1 MATMRE
7 VQSNWTEITNRLLHD
22 KGEML
27 QFLRFSA
34 NLYKLPFSNAA
45 LVYRENPNI
54 QYIAS
59 ATQWNHSGRYVRSGE
74 HGITVFDET
83 PSQNALLFLFDVS
96 QTDNSSTPV
105 TWQLTAAETPE
116 ICKLIGT
123 AHQASYATA
132 AELCIG
138 LVEHYLQTPR
148 IQTEIRS
155 HMNAMRLN
163 ATQQEQYLTSLR
175 EAAGYVTALRMQ
187 RNRDVT
193 WEIPEPNLD
202 AMDFFRENQN
212 LIRFCRIVNFT
223 YRYALSEM
231 KEAIKE
237 NTIQT
242 EVQNEL
248 RTTEQLQKNVE
259 TRSQRG
265 YVGSDHERGQSF
277 DRHRL
282 DADRISGKS
291 GEIRENLVGMDATE
305 SSRTTDILSKER
317 LLSGSASRDQSESRG
332 RIPGTVHQVH
342 DRTENGNV
350 LGAER
355 ESQPESGGTGIAADR
370 VSDSAG
376 TGHHQ
381 SLQDTGG
388 LSETAGTP
396 ALLKEEIK
404 EAETEVASVSAFA
417 LEVDQALA
425 GELSQYNAL
434 KVCDTPEILIQAG
447 CQPLPM
453 LYTQKHLR
461 DAVHPKGKNS
471 HWHGLSVEQVK
482 QLPELMQEPVMLF
495 DSISPHNQRNM
506 LVALLA
512 VDQES
517 MPIIVSLQAN
527 GTGTY
532 DLEKVPTNFITSV
545 YGRVNFA
552 QYLERVTDANAL
564 LYWNE
569 KKSQELFRVLGLP
582 LPQCLERFDSDI
594 IIHQSTNI
602 VNSVSEKEAKA
613 ETVSENTQQ
622 LSLFSEPVP
631 EMNLLGMVGT
641 TAYYTYPNQLTRD
654 SLSQIQQKSK
664 AYVIA
669 APSCILSTDF
679 MLEHNIYFVK
689 TDRDISVDQLQS
701 SDAITIMT
709 QCMEKQQQLVEI
721 SAETAEFMWRDFHAS
736 VFINGDLLPEYDAAS
751 DGMESIAAE
760 IRESSN
766 ITVSQFDLELY
777 QSIAAM
783 QEAPAASENDS
794 LTEIA
799 EAIRADLELIC
810 REYEIPVTLKN
821 IVVYGSR
828 SKGYEHEDSDL
839 DILVE
844 YEGDFREDELF
855 ALFHDSEEPLQYHG
869 IPVDVNPIRAEE
881 SGTIETYLPAADA
894 FLEHQHMIQTAFAQ
908 VQSQFNLTA
917 SQQEF
922 SIRLEHFAISE
933 QLNSDLISAAFER
946 SHNFRRKYGSVQLL
960 SKRIFAGRL
969 NRFSEALQNAIDQQK
984 PQQEIPLTDEE
995 KAFLQEDLAANL
1007 AKAPLAWDEIESLG
1021 YVFFEDGYL
1030 DKSPQRP
1037 SEKSIYGNGLAE
1049 PELYALARRMQQG
1062 EDIRKELAV
1071 ALLGIQRGFERQ
1083 NDKPFSAM
1091 FGETELT
1098 AVYGNARK
1106 TISYESVG
1114 DAILS
1119 LAESEYQD
1127 IVQGRTIDDLRHRLP
1142 TLTSDAAAEHLIQ
1155 AFDDARMANWQGDP
1169 IKENRMKKA
1178 LYAILEDEEQTEKA
1192 FASIADM
1199 KYNYKVL
1206 PEKEAVSDSVT
1217 MVWNKEWFTESSLFS
1232 DFIEAN
1238 PNASFALTNAVL
1250 EFLDEKQHTERSNPK
1265 LHAGWYKKTNFTISG
1280 ILNGEEFHYEGRFD
1294 IGDGKGTGG
1303 GSLIDH
1309 IRDFNQGVLDAQ
1321 RFPYNDAEHQET
1333 ARETLDVLVPFLEAH
1348 ARLTPEETQILEEFK
1363 AKNPIRTAETLQ
1375 EIAAEKPA
1383 ASPLGLEVGDVIRYD
1398 GKRREIE
1405 EIDDRHITM
1414 KDLDAPDFGGVILGQ
1429 SDELVYDGWQQDML
1443 TKGFEILY
1451 RASQKA
1457 ELQSNV
1463 REWYL
1468 HTFPTDDLGKDIAA
1482 DVAFSDLYGRKPT
1495 EIYEILGI
1503 EDSVIRERVEDQLR
1517 EITSPT
1523 EKIKIPVVKNLAQ
1536 LKRAIKIGMEFEI
1549 TDHTRP
1555 ECIGEK
1561 RVITGFNTVD
1571 FTSRKLDEA
1580 GEPYGKDIHMDFGKA
1595 KNWNFDENELTAYLE
1610 DGSLLMQFHF
1620 VEPEMLT
1627 EKSRDPELDKAIN
1640 YINDFCVDE
1649 YGSEMDSSDLSNI
1662 SLAYTTDEDTDIE
1675 IQVTADLEHFQM
1687 RYAYGDTI
1695 VRTEQYES
1703 LEEMNRNVLS
1713 VLDFN
1718 DLVTLS
1724 EDEKAAAHT
1733 EPLSKEA
1740 ALQLE
1745 LMRGTGFVGGK
1756 FRVSEYYAEHQPSRE
1771 QFAAFLKN
1779 EYGTGGHS
1787 GGEQIFMVN
1796 HNASGME
1803 IEFRNS
1809 EKYHYKWSEIA
1820 KETAALLDAG
1830 TYITPEDIQ
1839 EHIQD
1844 AKSAMEDFDPAYHTP
1859 DSLEKAKAALR
1870 QYEPEAL
1877 AEETAAPEKEPETV
1891 TESDVAV
1898 GDRFRNLTTGEIC
1911 EVVSLTGALP
1921 WITDDCTVSRTD
1933 GGFTI
1938 TENISY
1944 QQLLNTERYEKI
1956 ETAEQAVQP
1965 AEVQTDSEESP
1976 ENTAELPQNYRI
1988 TSDTLGI
1995 GLPKERIEAN
2005 LLAIRTLQELEAE
2018 QRPATEA
2025 EQEILAEY
2033 VGWGG
2038 LKQVFE
2044 TSSSYYDEVK
2054 ELLSPEEYAAA
2065 RESTL
2070 TAFYTPPA
2078 VIRAVYQE
2086 LERIGITSGEILEPS
2101 CGIGTFL
2108 GLCPESMQNC
2118 HFSGVEL
2125 DSISGRIAQ
2134 KLYPQSAIQINGF
2147 EKTHFQ
2153 DNAFVAAVGNVPFGD
2168 FSVYDAAYDS
2178 HHFLIHDYFFA
2189 KTLDKVCPGG
2199 IVALITSK
2207 GTMDKENASVRQY
2220 LAERAELLGAIRLP
2234 NTTFKYAAGTEVTS
2248 DILFLRKRTEPMTE
2262 QPEWVQLKPDAN
2274 GIRINAY
2281 FADHPE
2287 MILGEMQMTSGR
2299 FGVESTCTDTLRNP
2313 LSMELERA
2321 VNCLPVPPVPV
2332 PVEESVEIPFI
2343 SAENVRNYSYAV
2355 MDGKLYYKKDGIMLP
2370 FSPELTNLT
2379 KAEQK
2384 STTDAEARIRAALPI
2399 RDCLRDLVTLQLN
2412 GAEDTEVRS
2421 KQQEMEQYYDQF
2433 VQQYDRLTEKKNRR
2447 ILEVDTGYTLL
2458 SALEKVDEKGKFV
2471 EKTDLFT
2478 KRTIR
2483 QKYQITSADTAQD
2496 ALTYSMNENACV
2508 DMAYMQN
2515 LTGKT
2520 EEELYMEL
2528 QGLIFRNPSYDA
2540 ADPDSHAYLPADE
2553 YLSGN
2558 VRKKLT
2564 IAEDAARTDAGYT
2577 LNVERLQAV
2586 QPQWLEAADIF
2597 VRLGTTWIP
2606 TEYYEQ
2612 FAKETFEISFW
2623 NRDFHVEFDAFSG
2636 SYRVSGRS
2644 TEKNNISITDIY
2656 GTKRMNALMI
2666 LDNLLNS
2673 RRVEVVDY
2681 YEDPDGKKHRVVNK
2695 DETEAA
2701 QIKADAIKERF
2712 SEWIW
2717 EDADR
2722 RENLCQIYNQSINCI
2737 RPREY
2742 DGSILQLPGMNPD
2755 ITLRPHQKNAVAR
2768 ILFGKNTLLAHAVG
2782 AGKTFEMIAAAQEL
2796 KRLGLCRKSLVV
2808 VPNHLTEQFAAD
2820 YIKLYPS
2827 ANILVAT
2834 QATFEQ
2840 DKRKEFF
2847 TKAMLGDYDAII
2859 MGHSQFSLIPV
2870 SPERERALLWQQ
2882 EDEITRGIEEL
2893 NHSGNGRSFS
2903 VKQMEASRK
2912 KIKKKLE
2919 ALQDKK
2925 RDDDTVYFEELGV
2938 DHLFLDE
2945 AHMFKNLEIFTK
2957 MQNVGISSGSVRAS
2971 DLYMKVQ
2978 YLDEI
2983 THGKGC
2989 TFATGTP
2996 ISNSIAE
3003 AYTFQKYLQH
3013 DALAEMGMIH
3023 FDCWAGTYL
3032 EAVTAGEVAPEGGR
3046 YRVKTRFSKF
3056 HNLPELTNLFR
3067 EIADIQTADMLN
3079 LDVPKAVFHN
3089 EVLPSSEIQKQFM
3102 QSFMERADRI
3112 RSGGVDSSM
3121 DNMLS
3126 ITNDGRSLAL
3136 DQRLLNRDLPESEHS
3151 KALACAKNVY
3161 RIWQE
3166 TSEQLSAQ
3174 LIFSDLSTPDKAK
3187 SSEGFT
3193 NIYDSIKNHL
3203 IDMGIPAEQIAYIHE
3218 ASTNKQKEALFEK
3231 VRTGKVRVLLGST
3244 EKMGAGTNVQD
3255 RLIALHHVDVP
3266 WRPSDIEQR
3275 EGRIIRQGNQNAEVH
3290 IYRYITED
3298 TFDSY
3303 SWQTI
3308 ERKQKI
3314 TGQIMTS
3321 KSPNRNV
3328 EDVDDRAL
3336 SYAEVKAVC
3345 TGDPRLKEQMEL
3357 DIEVSK
3363 LKASRNSWRNQRY
3376 RLENMVRNEYP
3387 KQIQQKEQFIQHYTE
3402 DMKHYTEH
3410 YTPNADGFSPMCIRG
3425 VVYTERKKAAAALMQ
3440 AIRSFVKPDNSKA
3453 EIGEYCGFSM
3463 YARFE
3468 PLQKGYTMTLEHSG
3482 VHRLELGDDSSGN
3495 ITRID
3500 NVLRGIEERIQTAM
3514 HQLEDLQTQQ
3524 NTAEV
3529 EMQKPFAKEAEY
3541 QEKSSR
3547 LAALNAALQF
3557 EDKDEIISEGSD
3569 APEQSAAEQERKP
3582 KDCIDL

>member
-123 AHQASYATA
+123 VHQASYATA

-248 RTTEQLQKNVE
+248 RTTERLQKNVE

-342 DRTENGNV
+342 DRTENGDV

-355 ESQPESGGTGIAADR
+355 ESQPESRGTGIAADR
-370 VSDSAG
+370 VPDPAG

-388 LSETAGTP
+388 LPETAGTA
-396 ALLKEEIK
+396 ALLNEEITEETK
-404 EAETEVASVSAFA
+404 EAETEVTSVSAFA

-471 HWHGLSVEQVK
+471 HWHGLAVEQIK
-482 QLPELMQEPVMLF
+482 QLPELIQEPVMLF
-495 DSISPHNQRNM
+495 DSISPHNPENM
-506 LVALLA
+506 LIALLA
-512 VDQES
+512 ADQEN
-517 MPIIVSLQAN
+517 MPLIVSLRAN

-532 DLEKVPTNFITSV
+532 DLEKVPTNFITSI

-552 QYLERVTDANAL
+552 QYLERVTEADAL
-564 LYWNE
+564 LYWNKE
-569 KKSQELFRVLGLP
+569 KSQELFRVLGLP

-602 VNSVSEKEAKA
+602 VNSIAEKEAEM
-613 ETVSENTQQ
+613 ETVSEHAQQ

-631 EMNLLGMVGT
+631 E
-641 TAYYTYPNQLTRD
+641 Q
-654 SLSQIQQKSK
+654 
-664 AYVIA
+664 
-669 APSCILSTDF
+669 PS
-679 MLEHNIYFVK
+679 
-689 TDRDISVDQLQS
+689 
-701 SDAITIMT
+701 
-709 QCMEKQQQLVEI
+709 
-721 SAETAEFMWRDFHAS
+721 
-736 VFINGDLLPEYDAAS
+736 LPEAD
-751 DGMESIAAE
+751 
-760 IRESSN
+760 
-766 ITVSQFDLELY
+766 TF
-777 QSIAAM
+777 
-783 QEAPAASENDS
+783 SEHKQ
-794 LTEIA
+794 
-799 EAIRADLELIC
+799 R
-810 REYEIPVTLKN
+810 
-821 IVVYGSR
+821 
-828 SKGYEHEDSDL
+828 
-839 DILVE
+839 
-844 YEGDFREDELF
+844 
-855 ALFHDSEEPLQYHG
+855 
-869 IPVDVNPIRAEE
+869 
-881 SGTIETYLPAADA
+881 
-894 FLEHQHMIQTAFAQ
+894 IQTAFAQ

-922 SIRLEHFAISE
+922 SQRLEHFAISE
-933 QLNSDLISAAFER
+933 QLDSDLISAAFTR

-969 NRFSEALQNAIDQQK
+969 NRFSEALQNALDQQK
-984 PQQEIPLTDEE
+984 PQQEVQLTEE
-995 KAFLQEDLAANL
+995 EQAFLQEDLAAAI
-1007 AKAPLAWDEIESLG
+1007 AKAPLAWDEIEDIG
-1021 YVFFEDGYL
+1021 YILFENGYL
-1030 DKSPQRP
+1030 DRHKA
-1037 SEKSIYGNGLAE
+1037 SEKAIYGSSLHE
-1049 PELYALARRMQQG
+1049 SELYTLARRMQQG

-1083 NDKPFSAM
+1083 NDKPFSAT

-1142 TLTSDAAAEHLIQ
+1142 TLTSDTAAEHLIQ
-1155 AFDDARMANWQGDP
+1155 AFEDTRMADWQGDP
-1169 IKENRMKKA
+1169 VKENRIKNA
-1178 LYAILEDEEQTEKA
+1178 LYAILNDEEQTEKA

-1199 KYNYKVL
+1199 KYNYKV
-1206 PEKEAVSDSVT
+1206 PPMVSDSVT
-1217 MVWNKEWFTESSLFS
+1217 MVWDKKWFTESGLFE
-1232 DFIEAN
+1232 DFVKDH
-1238 PNASFALTNAVL
+1238 PDTSFALTNAVL
-1250 EFLDEKQHTERSNPK
+1250 EFLDEKQHQERNVPE
-1265 LHAGWYKKTNFTISG
+1265 LRAGWYKKTMVFINIVR
-1280 ILNGEEFHYEGRFD
+1280 NGEEFHYEGRFD

-1321 RFPYNDAEHQET
+1321 QFPYNDAEHQET
-1333 ARETLDVLVPFLEAH
+1333 ARYTLNVLVPFLESQAQ
-1348 ARLTPEETQILEEFK
+1348 LTLEETQILEEFK
-1363 AKNPIRTAETLQ
+1363 ANNPIRTAETMQ
-1375 EIAAEKPA
+1375 EIAAEEPIT
-1383 ASPLGLEVGDVIRYD
+1383 SQLGLEVGDVIRYD
-1398 GKRREIE
+1398 GKRYAIE
-1405 EIDDRHITM
+1405 ELNDRHITM
-1414 KDLDAPDFGGVILGQ
+1414 KNLDAPDLGGVILSQ
-1429 SDELVYDGWQQDML
+1429 SEELVYDGWQQDML

-1451 RASQKA
+1451 RTSQKA

-1482 DVAFSDLYGRKPT
+1482 DVAFSDLYGRKST

-1503 EDSVIRERVEDQLR
+1503 EDSVIRERVGDQLR

-1523 EKIKIPVVKNLAQ
+1523 EKIEIPVVKNLAQ
-1536 LKRAIKIGMEFEI
+1536 LKRTVKVGMEFEI

-1555 ECIGEK
+1555 ECVGEK
-1561 RVITGFNTVD
+1561 RIITGVSTVD
-1571 FTSRKLDEA
+1571 FTSRKLDET

-1620 VEPEMLT
+1620 VEPGMLT
-1627 EKSRDPELDKAIN
+1627 EKRRDPELDKAIN
-1640 YINDFCVDE
+1640 YINDFCMDE
-1649 YGSEMDSSDLSNI
+1649 YSSEADLSNLSNI
-1662 SLAYTTDEDTDIE
+1662 FIAYTTDEDTDME
-1675 IQVTADLEHFQM
+1675 IQVTADLEQFRM
-1687 RYAYGDTI
+1687 LYAYGNSI

-1718 DLVTLS
+1718 NLVTLS
-1724 EDEKAAAHT
+1724 DDEKESVRT
-1733 EPLSKEA
+1733 EPLSREA

-1756 FRVSEYYAEHQPSRE
+1756 FRVSDYYADHQPSQKE
-1771 QFAAFLKN
+1771 FAVFLKD
-1779 EYGTGGHS
+1779 EYGIGGHS
-1787 GGEQIFMVN
+1787 GITPIYMAN
-1796 HNASGME
+1796 HGASGIE
-1803 IEFRNS
+1803 IELETH
-1809 EKYHYKWSEIA
+1809 EKYTYKWNEVA

-1830 TYITPEDIQ
+1830 TYITSKDIQ
-1839 EHIQD
+1839 RHIRD
-1844 AKSAMEDFDPAYHTP
+1844 AKNTIEHFDPVYNTQA
-1859 DSLEKAKAALR
+1859 SLEDAKAALR
-1870 QYEPEAL
+1870 KYEPEAL
-1877 AEETAAPEKEPETV
+1877 AEETAAPEKEPEV
-1891 TESDVAV
+1891 TTKSGVAI

-1911 EVVSLTGALP
+1911 EVVGLTGALP
-1921 WITDDCTVSRTD
+1921 WITSDCTVSRTS
-1933 GGFTI
+1933 GSFVV

-1944 QQLLNTERYEKI
+1944 ERLLDTTLFEKA
-1956 ETAEQAVQP
+1956 EPQAEVVEQAEEPVF
-1965 AEVQTDSEESP
+1965 SEEQP
-1976 ENTAELPQNYRI
+1976 ESNAELPQNYRI

-2134 KLYPQSAIQINGF
+2134 QLYPQSAIQVNGF

-2299 FGVESTCTDTLRNP
+2299 FGVESTCAYTLRNP

-2332 PVEESVEIPFI
+2332 PVEESVEIPFV

-2508 DMAYMQN
+2508 DIAYMQN

-2623 NRDFHVEFDAFSG
+2623 NRNFHVEFDAFSG

-2834 QATFEQ
+2834 LATFEQ

-2893 NHSGNGRSFS
+2893 NHSGNGRSFT

-3357 DIEVSK
+3357 DIAVSK

-3376 RLENMVRNEYP
+3376 RLENMIRNEYP
-3387 KQIQQKEQFIQHYTE
+3387 KQIQQKEQFIQHYTD

-3425 VVYTERKKAAAALMQ
+3425 VMYTERKKAAAALMQ

-3453 EIGEYCGFSM
+3453 EIGEYCGFAM

-3500 NVLRGIEERIQTAM
+3500 NVLRGIEDRIRNAT
-3514 HQLEDLQTQQ
+3514 HQLEDIQTQLH
-3524 NTAEV
+3524 TAEV
-3529 EMQKPFAKEAEY
+3529 EIQKPFAKEAEY
-3541 QEKSSR
+3541 QAKSSR
-3547 LAALNAALQF
+3547 LAELNAALQF
-3557 EDKDEIISEGSD
+3557 QDKDEIVSEGSD
-3569 APEQSAAEQERKP
+3569 APEQNAAEQERKS
-3582 KDCIDL
+3582 KDCVSL

>member
-45 LVYRENPNI
+45 LVYRDNPNLM
-54 QYIAS
+54 YIAS
-59 ATQWNHSGRYVRSGE
+59 ASQWNQSGRYVRSGE

-83 PSQNALLFLFDVS
+83 PSKNALLFLFDIS
-96 QTDNSSTPV
+96 QTDDPETPV
-105 TWQLTAAETPE
+105 TWRLTAAEEPA
-116 ICKLIGT
+116 IRHMLGT
-123 AHQASYATA
+123 EHHASYATA
-132 AELCIG
+132 AELCSG
-138 LVEHYLQTPR
+138 AVEHYLQHPR
-148 IQTEIRS
+148 IQAEIQS
-155 HMNAMRLN
+155 HMNAMGLDDARR
-163 ATQQEQYLTSLR
+163 EQYVTSLR
-175 EAAGYVTALRMQ
+175 EAANYVTALRMQ
-187 RNRDVT
+187 RNSDIT
-193 WEIPEPNLD
+193 WTVPEPNLN
-202 AMDFFRENQN
+202 AMDFFRDNQN
-212 LIRFCRIVNFT
+212 LIRFCRNAQQIFGRTLKSIELLAKERKKNESGRFDAIEEKMEGIREQRVSSGRRMERELTGFT
-223 YRYALSEM
+223 SGSGRS
-231 KEAIKE
+231 
-237 NTIQT
+237 
-242 EVQNEL
+242 NEGQIRRDL
-248 RTTEQLQKNVE
+248 
-259 TRSQRG
+259 
-265 YVGSDHERGQSF
+265 VGV
-277 DRHRL
+277 
-282 DADRISGKS
+282 DADKS
-291 GEIRENLVGMDATE
+291 PRTAEILEEQHTLPD
-305 SSRTTDILSKER
+305 
-317 LLSGSASRDQSESRG
+317 SASRDQSESRG
-332 RIPGTVHQVH
+332 RISGTVHQIY

-482 QLPELMQEPVMLF
+482 QLPELIQEPVMLF
-495 DSISPHNQRNM
+495 DSISPHNPENM
-506 LVALLA
+506 LIALLA
-512 VDQES
+512 ADQEN
-517 MPIIVSLQAN
+517 MPLIVSLRAN

-532 DLEKVPTNFITSV
+532 DLEKVPTNFITSI

-552 QYLERVTDANAL
+552 QYLERVTEADAL
-564 LYWNE
+564 LYWNKE
-569 KKSQELFRVLGLP
+569 KSQELFRVLGLP

-613 ETVSENTQQ
+613 ETVSENTRQ

-631 EMNLLGMVGT
+631 EMNLLGIVGT

-654 SLSQIQQKSK
+654 SLSQI
-664 AYVIA
+664 
-669 APSCILSTDF
+669 
-679 MLEHNIYFVK
+679 
-689 TDRDISVDQLQS
+689 
-701 SDAITIMT
+701 
-709 QCMEKQQQLVEI
+709 QQQLVEI

-766 ITVSQFDLELY
+766 ITVSQFDLEQY

-828 SKGYEHEDSDL
+828 SKSYEHEDSDL

-881 SGTIETYLPAADA
+881 SGTIRTYLPAADA
-894 FLEHQHMIQTAFAQ
+894 FLEHKHMIQTAFAQ

-922 SIRLEHFAISE
+922 SQRLEHFAISE
-933 QLNSDLISAAFER
+933 QLDSDLISAAFER

-969 NRFSEALQNAIDQQK
+969 NRFSEALQNALDQQK
-984 PQQEIPLTDEE
+984 PQQEVQLTEE
-995 KAFLQEDLAANL
+995 EQAFLQEDLETAI
-1007 AKAPLAWDEIESLG
+1007 AKAPLAWDEIEDIG
-1021 YVFFEDGYL
+1021 YILFENGYL
-1030 DKSPQRP
+1030 DRHKA
-1037 SEKSIYGNGLAE
+1037 SEKVIYGSSLHE
-1049 PELYALARRMQQG
+1049 SELYTLARRMQQG
-1062 EDIRKELAV
+1062 EDVRKELAV
-1071 ALLGIQRGFERQ
+1071 ALLGRHLQGKKRNFPRQ
-1083 NDKPFSAM
+1083 NDEPFSVT

-1098 AVYGNARK
+1098 AVYGNAQK
-1106 TISYESVG
+1106 VISYEAVG
-1114 DAILS
+1114 DALLS
-1119 LAESEYQD
+1119 LTESEYNA
-1127 IVQGRTIDDLRHRLP
+1127 IVYDRTTEDLQEVLP
-1142 TLTSDAAAEHLIQ
+1142 DLSDETAAQLIQ
-1155 AFDDARMANWQGDP
+1155 AFDDTRMADWQGDP
-1169 IKENRMKKA
+1169 VKENRIKNA
-1178 LYAILEDEEQTEKA
+1178 LYAILNDEEQTEKA

-1199 KYNYKVL
+1199 KYNYKV
-1206 PEKEAVSDSVT
+1206 PPMVSDSVT
-1217 MVWNKEWFTESSLFS
+1217 MVWDKKWFTESGLFE
-1232 DFIEAN
+1232 DFVKDH
-1238 PNASFALTNAVL
+1238 PDTSFALTNAVL
-1250 EFLDEKQHTERSNPK
+1250 EFLDEKQHQERNVSE
-1265 LHAGWYKKTNFTISG
+1265 LRAGWYKKTMVFINIVR
-1280 ILNGEEFHYEGRFD
+1280 NGEEFHYEGRFD

-1321 RFPYNDAEHQET
+1321 QFPYNDAEHQET
-1333 ARETLDVLVPFLEAH
+1333 ARYTLNVLVPFLESH
-1348 ARLTPEETQILEEFK
+1348 AQLTLEETQILEEFK
-1363 AKNPIRTAETLQ
+1363 ANNPIRTAETMQ
-1375 EIAAEKPA
+1375 EIAAEEPIT
-1383 ASPLGLEVGDVIRYD
+1383 SQLGLEVGDVIRYD
-1398 GKRREIE
+1398 GKRYAIE
-1405 EIDDRHITM
+1405 ELNDRHITM
-1414 KDLDAPDFGGVILGQ
+1414 KNLDAPDLGGVILSQ
-1429 SDELVYDGWQQDML
+1429 SEELVYDGWQQDML
-1443 TKGFEILY
+1443 TKGFEILS
-1451 RASQKA
+1451 RTSQKA

-1468 HTFPTDDLGKDIAA
+1468 HTFPTDDLGEEIAA
-1482 DVAFSDLYGRKPT
+1482 DIAFSDLYGRKST
-1495 EIYEILGI
+1495 EVYEILGV

-1517 EITSPT
+1517 EIISPT
-1523 EKIKIPVVKNLAQ
+1523 EKIEIPVVKNLAQ

-1549 TDHTRP
+1549 TDHVRP

-1580 GEPYGKDIHMDFGKA
+1580 GGPYGKDIHMDFGKA
-1595 KNWNFDENELTAYLE
+1595 KNWNFSENEMTAYLE

-1620 VEPEMLT
+1620 VEPETLM
-1627 EKSRDPELDKAIN
+1627 EKTRDPELDKAIN

-1649 YGSEMDSSDLSNI
+1649 YGSEMNSSDLSNI

-1830 TYITPEDIQ
+1830 TYITSKDIQ
-1839 EHIQD
+1839 WHIRD
-1844 AKSAMEDFDPAYHTP
+1844 AKNTIEHFDPVYNTQA
-1859 DSLEKAKAALR
+1859 SLEDAKAALR
-1870 QYEPEAL
+1870 KYEPEAL
-1877 AEETAAPEKEPETV
+1877 AEETAAPEKEPEV
-1891 TESDVAV
+1891 TTKRGVAI

-2005 LLAIRTLQELEAE
+2005 LLAIRTLQELETE

-2134 KLYPQSAIQINGF
+2134 KLYPQSAIQISGF

-2168 FSVYDAAYDS
+2168 FSVYDATYDS

-2262 QPEWVQLKPDAN
+2262 LPEWVQLKPDAN

-2299 FGVESTCTDTLRNP
+2299 FGMETTCADTLRNP

-2321 VNCLPVPPVPV
+2321 VNQLPVPPVPV
-2332 PVEESVEIPFI
+2332 PVTETVEMLFV

-2355 MDGKLYYKKDGIMLP
+2355 VDDKLYYKKDGIMLP

-2384 STTDAEARIRAALPI
+2384 SMKDAESRVRAALPI
-2399 RDCLRDLVTLQLN
+2399 LDCLRDLVSMQLD
-2412 GAEDTEVRS
+2412 GAEDDAVYA
-2421 KQQEMEQYYDQF
+2421 KQQEMNQYYEQF
-2433 VQQYDRLTEKKNRR
+2433 VQKYDRLTEKKNRR

-2564 IAEDAARTDAGYT
+2564 IAEDAARTDARYA

-2606 TEYYEQ
+2606 TEYYEK

-2623 NRDFHVEFDAFSG
+2623 NREFHVEFDSFSG
-2636 SYRVSGRS
+2636 SYRVGGRS
-2644 TEKNNISITDIY
+2644 TEKANISINEIY
-2656 GTKRMNALMI
+2656 GTKRMNALVL
-2666 LDNLLNS
+2666 LDTLLNS

-2681 YEDPDGKKHRVVNK
+2681 YEDPDGKKRRVVNK
-2695 DETEAA
+2695 EQTEAA

-3187 SSEGFT
+3187 SSKGFA

-3425 VVYTERKKAAAALMQ
+3425 VVYTERKKAAAALIQ

-3453 EIGEYCGFSM
+3453 EIGEYCGFTM
-3463 YARFE
+3463 FARFE

-3500 NVLRGIEERIQTAM
+3500 NVLRGIEDRIRNAT
-3514 HQLEDLQTQQ
+3514 HQLEDIQTQLH
-3524 NTAEV
+3524 TAEV
-3529 EMQKPFAKEAEY
+3529 EIQKPFTKEAEY
-3541 QEKSSR
+3541 QAKSSR
-3547 LAALNAALQF
+3547 LAELNAALQF
-3557 EDKDEIISEGSD
+3557 QDKDEIVSEGSD
-3569 APEQSAAEQERKP
+3569 APEQNAAEQERKS
-3582 KDCIDL
+3582 KDCVSL

>member
-248 RTTEQLQKNVE
+248 RTTERLQKNVE

-317 LLSGSASRDQSESRG
+317 LLSDSASRDQSESRG
-332 RIPGTVHQVH
+332 RIPGTVHQIY

-355 ESQPESGGTGIAADR
+355 ESQPESGGTGITADR

-495 DSISPHNQRNM
+495 DSISPHNPENM
-506 LVALLA
+506 LIALLA
-512 VDQES
+512 ADQEN
-517 MPIIVSLQAN
+517 MPLIVSLRAN

-532 DLEKVPTNFITSV
+532 DLEKVPTNFITSI

-552 QYLERVTDANAL
+552 QYLERVTEADAL
-564 LYWNE
+564 LYWNKE
-569 KKSQELFRVLGLP
+569 KSQELFRVLGLP

-602 VNSVSEKEAKA
+602 VNSIAEKEAEM
-613 ETVSENTQQ
+613 ETVSEHAQQ

-631 EMNLLGMVGT
+631 E
-641 TAYYTYPNQLTRD
+641 Q
-654 SLSQIQQKSK
+654 
-664 AYVIA
+664 
-669 APSCILSTDF
+669 PS
-679 MLEHNIYFVK
+679 
-689 TDRDISVDQLQS
+689 
-701 SDAITIMT
+701 
-709 QCMEKQQQLVEI
+709 
-721 SAETAEFMWRDFHAS
+721 
-736 VFINGDLLPEYDAAS
+736 LPEAD
-751 DGMESIAAE
+751 
-760 IRESSN
+760 
-766 ITVSQFDLELY
+766 TF
-777 QSIAAM
+777 
-783 QEAPAASENDS
+783 SEHKQ
-794 LTEIA
+794 
-799 EAIRADLELIC
+799 R
-810 REYEIPVTLKN
+810 
-821 IVVYGSR
+821 
-828 SKGYEHEDSDL
+828 
-839 DILVE
+839 
-844 YEGDFREDELF
+844 
-855 ALFHDSEEPLQYHG
+855 
-869 IPVDVNPIRAEE
+869 
-881 SGTIETYLPAADA
+881 
-894 FLEHQHMIQTAFAQ
+894 IQTAFAQ

-922 SIRLEHFAISE
+922 SQRLEHFAISE
-933 QLNSDLISAAFER
+933 QLDSDLISAAFTR

-969 NRFSEALQNAIDQQK
+969 NRFSEALQNALDQQK
-984 PQQEIPLTDEE
+984 PQQEVQLTEE
-995 KAFLQEDLAANL
+995 EQAFLQEDLAAAI
-1007 AKAPLAWDEIESLG
+1007 AKAPLAWDEIEDIG
-1021 YVFFEDGYL
+1021 YILFENGYL
-1030 DKSPQRP
+1030 DRHKA
-1037 SEKSIYGNGLAE
+1037 SEKAIYGSSLHE
-1049 PELYALARRMQQG
+1049 SELYTLARRMQQG

-1083 NDKPFSAM
+1083 NDKPFSAT

-1142 TLTSDAAAEHLIQ
+1142 TLTSDTAAEHLIQ
-1155 AFDDARMANWQGDP
+1155 AFEDTRMADWQGDP
-1169 IKENRMKKA
+1169 VKENRIKNA
-1178 LYAILEDEEQTEKA
+1178 LYAILNDEEQTEKA

-1199 KYNYKVL
+1199 KYNYKV
-1206 PEKEAVSDSVT
+1206 PPMVSDSVT
-1217 MVWNKEWFTESSLFS
+1217 MVWDKKWFTESGLFE
-1232 DFIEAN
+1232 DFVKDH
-1238 PNASFALTNAVL
+1238 PDTSFALTNAVL
-1250 EFLDEKQHTERSNPK
+1250 EFLDEKQHQERNVPE
-1265 LHAGWYKKTNFTISG
+1265 LRAGWYKKTMVFINIVR
-1280 ILNGEEFHYEGRFD
+1280 NGEEFHYEGRFD

-1321 RFPYNDAEHQET
+1321 QFPYNDAEHQET
-1333 ARETLDVLVPFLEAH
+1333 ARYTLNVLVPFLESH
-1348 ARLTPEETQILEEFK
+1348 AQLTLEETQILEEFK
-1363 AKNPIRTAETLQ
+1363 ANNPIRTAETMQ
-1375 EIAAEKPA
+1375 EIAAEEPIT
-1383 ASPLGLEVGDVIRYD
+1383 SQLGLEVGDVIRYD
-1398 GKRREIE
+1398 GKRYAIE
-1405 EIDDRHITM
+1405 ELNDRHITM
-1414 KDLDAPDFGGVILGQ
+1414 KNLDAPDLGGVILSQ
-1429 SDELVYDGWQQDML
+1429 SEELVYDGWQQDML

-1451 RASQKA
+1451 RTSQKA

-1468 HTFPTDDLGKDIAA
+1468 HTFPTDDLGKDIVA
-1482 DVAFSDLYGRKPT
+1482 DVAFSDLYGRKST

-1503 EDSVIRERVEDQLR
+1503 EDSVIRERVGDQLR

-1523 EKIKIPVVKNLAQ
+1523 EKIEIPVVKNLAQ
-1536 LKRAIKIGMEFEI
+1536 LKRTVKVGMEFEI

-1555 ECIGEK
+1555 ECVGEK
-1561 RVITGFNTVD
+1561 RIITGVSTVD
-1571 FTSRKLDEA
+1571 FTSRKLDET

-1620 VEPEMLT
+1620 VEPGMLT
-1627 EKSRDPELDKAIN
+1627 EKRRDPELDKAIN
-1640 YINDFCVDE
+1640 YINDFCMDE
-1649 YGSEMDSSDLSNI
+1649 YSSEADLSNLSNI
-1662 SLAYTTDEDTDIE
+1662 FIAYTTDEDTDME
-1675 IQVTADLEHFQM
+1675 IQVTADLEQFRM
-1687 RYAYGDTI
+1687 LYAYGNSI

-1724 EDEKAAAHT
+1724 DDEKESVRT
-1733 EPLSKEA
+1733 EPLSREA

-1756 FRVSEYYAEHQPSRE
+1756 FRVSDYYADHQPSQKE
-1771 QFAAFLKN
+1771 FAVFLKD
-1779 EYGTGGHS
+1779 EYGIGGHS
-1787 GGEQIFMVN
+1787 GITPIYMAN
-1796 HNASGME
+1796 HGASGIE
-1803 IEFRNS
+1803 IELETH
-1809 EKYHYKWSEIA
+1809 EKYTYKWNEVA

-1830 TYITPEDIQ
+1830 TYITSKDIQ
-1839 EHIQD
+1839 WHIRD
-1844 AKSAMEDFDPAYHTP
+1844 AKNTIEHFDPVYNTQA
-1859 DSLEKAKAALR
+1859 SLEDAKAALR
-1870 QYEPEAL
+1870 KYEPEAL
-1877 AEETAAPEKEPETV
+1877 AEETAAPEKEPEV
-1891 TESDVAV
+1891 TTKSGVAI

-1911 EVVSLTGALP
+1911 EVVVLTGALP
-1921 WITDDCTVSRTD
+1921 WITSDCTVSRTS
-1933 GGFTI
+1933 GSFVV

-1944 QQLLNTERYEKI
+1944 EKLLDTTLFEKAEPQTEVL
-1956 ETAEQAVQP
+1956 EQAEEPVF
-1965 AEVQTDSEESP
+1965 SEEQP
-1976 ENTAELPQNYRI
+1976 ESNAELPQNYRI

-2134 KLYPQSAIQINGF
+2134 QLYPQSAIQVNGF

-2153 DNAFVAAVGNVPFGD
+2153 DNTFVAAVGNVPFGD

-2299 FGVESTCTDTLRNP
+2299 FGVESTCADTLRNP

-2332 PVEESVEIPFI
+2332 PVEESVEIPFV

-2384 STTDAEARIRAALPI
+2384 STTDAEARICAALPI
-2399 RDCLRDLVTLQLN
+2399 RNCLRDLVTLQLN

-2421 KQQEMEQYYDQF
+2421 KQQEMERYYDQF
-2433 VQQYDRLTEKKNRR
+2433 VQQYGRLTEKKNRR

-2577 LNVERLQAV
+2577 LNVERLQAA

-2644 TEKNNISITDIY
+2644 TEKSNISVTDIY

-3187 SSEGFT
+3187 SSKGFA

-3425 VVYTERKKAAAALMQ
+3425 VVYTERKKAAAALIQ

-3453 EIGEYCGFSM
+3453 EIGEYCGFAM

-3569 APEQSAAEQERKP
+3569 APEQSAAEQERKS

>member
-45 LVYRENPNI
+45 LVYRDNPNLM
-54 QYIAS
+54 YIAS
-59 ATQWNHSGRYVRSGE
+59 ASQWNQSGRYVRSGE

-83 PSQNALLFLFDVS
+83 PSKNALLFLFDIS
-96 QTDNSSTPV
+96 QTDDPETPV
-105 TWQLTAAETPE
+105 TWRLTAAEEPA
-116 ICKLIGT
+116 IRHMLGT
-123 AHQASYATA
+123 EHHASYATA
-132 AELCIG
+132 AELCSG
-138 LVEHYLQTPR
+138 AVEHYLQHPR
-148 IQTEIRS
+148 IQAEIQS
-155 HMNAMRLN
+155 HMNAMGLDDARR
-163 ATQQEQYLTSLR
+163 EQYVTSLR
-175 EAAGYVTALRMQ
+175 EAANYVTALRMQ
-187 RNRDVT
+187 RNSDIT
-193 WEIPEPNLD
+193 WTVPEPNLN
-202 AMDFFRENQN
+202 AMDFFRDNQN
-212 LIRFCRIVNFT
+212 LIRFCRNAQQIFGRTLKSIELLAKERKKNESGRFDAIEEKMEGIREQRVSSGRRMERELTGFT
-223 YRYALSEM
+223 SGSGRS
-231 KEAIKE
+231 
-237 NTIQT
+237 
-242 EVQNEL
+242 NEGQIRRDL
-248 RTTEQLQKNVE
+248 
-259 TRSQRG
+259 
-265 YVGSDHERGQSF
+265 VGV
-277 DRHRL
+277 
-282 DADRISGKS
+282 DADKS
-291 GEIRENLVGMDATE
+291 PRTAEILEEQHTLPD
-305 SSRTTDILSKER
+305 
-317 LLSGSASRDQSESRG
+317 SASRDQSESRG
-332 RIPGTVHQVH
+332 RISGTVHQIY

-701 SDAITIMT
+701 SDAIAIMT

-736 VFINGDLLPEYDAAS
+736 VFIKGDLLPEYDAAS

-766 ITVSQFDLELY
+766 ITVSQFDLEQY
-777 QSIAAM
+777 QGIAAM
-783 QEAPAASENDS
+783 QEAPAASEDVS

-799 EAIRADLELIC
+799 EAIQADLELIC

-881 SGTIETYLPAADA
+881 SGTTETYLPAADA
-894 FLEHQHMIQTAFAQ
+894 FLEHKHMIQTAFAQ

-917 SQQEF
+917 SQQKF
-922 SIRLEHFAISE
+922 FRHLEKFAILE
-933 QLNSDLISAAFER
+933 QLDSDLISAAFER

-1030 DKSPQRP
+1030 DKFPQRP

-1083 NDKPFSAM
+1083 NDKPFSAT

-1106 TISYESVG
+1106 TISYESVE

-1155 AFDDARMANWQGDP
+1155 AFDDARMADWQGDP
-1169 IKENRMKKA
+1169 VKENRMKKA

-1206 PEKEAVSDSVT
+1206 PEKETVSDSVT
-1217 MVWNKEWFTESSLFS
+1217 MVWDKEWFTESSLFS

-1238 PNASFALTNAVL
+1238 PDAGFALTNAVL
-1250 EFLDEKQHTERSNPK
+1250 EFLDEKQHTERNNPK

-1280 ILNGEEFHYEGRFD
+1280 ILDGEEFHYEGRFD

-1309 IRDFNQGVLDAQ
+1309 IRDFNQGILNSTSY
-1321 RFPYNDAEHQET
+1321 PYNDAEHKKA
-1333 ARETLDVLVPFLEAH
+1333 ARETLDVFLPFLEAH

-1363 AKNPIRTAETLQ
+1363 AKNPIRAAETLQ
-1375 EIAAEKPA
+1375 EIAAEEPA

-1414 KDLDAPDFGGVILGQ
+1414 KNLDAPDFGGVILGQ

-1482 DVAFSDLYGRKPT
+1482 DVAFSDLYGRKST

-1523 EKIKIPVVKNLAQ
+1523 EKIEIPVVKNLAQ

-1549 TDHTRP
+1549 TDHVRP

-1595 KNWNFDENELTAYLE
+1595 KNWNFGENEMTAYLE
-1610 DGSLLMQFHF
+1610 DGSLLMQFRF
-1620 VEPEMLT
+1620 VESETLT
-1627 EKSRDPELDKAIN
+1627 EKARDPELDKAIN
-1640 YINDFCVDE
+1640 YINDFCMDE
-1649 YGSEMDSSDLSNI
+1649 YSSEADLSNLSNI
-1662 SLAYTTDEDTDIE
+1662 FIAYTTDEDTDME
-1675 IQVTADLEHFQM
+1675 IQVTADLEQFRM
-1687 RYAYGDTI
+1687 LYAYGNSI

-1724 EDEKAAAHT
+1724 DDEKESVHT
-1733 EPLSKEA
+1733 EPLSREA

-1756 FRVSEYYAEHQPSRE
+1756 FRVSKYYADHQPNQKE
-1771 QFAAFLKN
+1771 FAVFLKD
-1779 EYGTGGHS
+1779 EYGIGGHS
-1787 GGEQIFMVN
+1787 GEGQIFMVN
-1796 HNASGME
+1796 HNASGIE

-1830 TYITPEDIQ
+1830 IYITSEDIQ
-1839 EHIQD
+1839 EHIRY
-1844 AKSAMEDFDPAYHTP
+1844 AKFAIEHFDPAYHTQ
-1859 DSLEKAKAALR
+1859 DSLEQAKAVLR

-1877 AEETAAPEKEPETV
+1877 AEETAAPEKEPEV
-1891 TESDVAV
+1891 TTKS
-1898 GDRFRNLTTGEIC
+1898 GSF
-1911 EVVSLTGALP
+1911 VV
-1921 WITDDCTVSRTD
+1921 
-1933 GGFTI
+1933 

-1944 QQLLNTERYEKI
+1944 EKLLDTTLFEKA
-1956 ETAEQAVQP
+1956 EPQAEVVEQAEEPVF
-1965 AEVQTDSEESP
+1965 SEEQP
-1976 ENTAELPQNYRI
+1976 ESNAELPQNYRI

-2005 LLAIRTLQELEAE
+2005 LLAIRTLQELETE

-2044 TSSSYYDEVK
+2044 TTSSYYDEVK

-2086 LERIGITSGEILEPS
+2086 LQRIGITSGEILEPS

-2108 GLCPESMQNC
+2108 GLCPESMQKC

-2134 KLYPQSAIQINGF
+2134 QLYPQSAIQVNGF

-2248 DILFLRKRTEPMTE
+2248 DILFLRKRTEPMAE

-2355 MDGKLYYKKDGIMLP
+2355 MDSKLYYKKDGIMLP

-2421 KQQEMEQYYDQF
+2421 KQQEMEQYYDRF

-2623 NRDFHVEFDAFSG
+2623 NRNFHVEFDAFSG

-2893 NHSGNGRSFS
+2893 NHSGNGRSFT

-3453 EIGEYCGFSM
+3453 EIGEYCGFAM

-3495 ITRID
+3495 IIRID

>member
-7 VQSNWTEITNRLLHD
+7 VQSNWTEITNRLLYD

-45 LVYRENPNI
+45 LVYRDNPNLM
-54 QYIAS
+54 YIAS
-59 ATQWNHSGRYVRSGE
+59 ASQWNQSGRYVRSGE

-83 PSQNALLFLFDVS
+83 PSKNALLFLFDIS
-96 QTDNSSTPV
+96 QTDDPETPV
-105 TWQLTAAETPE
+105 TWRLTAAEEPA
-116 ICKLIGT
+116 IRHMLGT
-123 AHQASYATA
+123 EHHASYATA
-132 AELCIG
+132 AELCSG
-138 LVEHYLQTPR
+138 AVEHYLQHPR
-148 IQTEIRS
+148 IQAEIQS
-155 HMNAMRLN
+155 HMNAMGLDDARR
-163 ATQQEQYLTSLR
+163 EQYVTSLR
-175 EAAGYVTALRMQ
+175 EAANYVTALRMQ
-187 RNRDVT
+187 RNSDIT
-193 WEIPEPNLD
+193 WTVPEPNLN
-202 AMDFFRENQN
+202 AMDFFQDNQN
-212 LIRFCRIVNFT
+212 LIRFCRNAQQIFGRTLKSIELLAKERKKNESGRFDAIEEKMEGIREQRVSSGRRMERELTGFT
-223 YRYALSEM
+223 SGSGRS
-231 KEAIKE
+231 
-237 NTIQT
+237 
-242 EVQNEL
+242 NEGQIRRDL
-248 RTTEQLQKNVE
+248 
-259 TRSQRG
+259 
-265 YVGSDHERGQSF
+265 VGV
-277 DRHRL
+277 
-282 DADRISGKS
+282 DADKS
-291 GEIRENLVGMDATE
+291 PRTAEILEEQHTLPD
-305 SSRTTDILSKER
+305 
-317 LLSGSASRDQSESRG
+317 SASRDQSESRG
-332 RIPGTVHQVH
+332 RISGTVHQIY

-654 SLSQIQQKSK
+654 SLSQIQQQSK

-679 MLEHNIYFVK
+679 MLEHNIYFIK
-689 TDRDISVDQLQS
+689 IGRDIGMDQLQS
-701 SDAITIMT
+701 GDAIAIMT

-736 VFINGDLLPEYDAAS
+736 VFIKGDLLPEYDAAS

-766 ITVSQFDLELY
+766 ITVSQFDLEQY
-777 QSIAAM
+777 QGIAAM
-783 QEAPAASENDS
+783 QEAPAASEDVS

-799 EAIRADLELIC
+799 EAIQADLELIC

-894 FLEHQHMIQTAFAQ
+894 FLEHNHMIQTAFAQ
-908 VQSQFNLTA
+908 VQSQFNFTA

-922 SIRLEHFAISE
+922 SQRLEHFAISE
-933 QLNSDLISAAFER
+933 QLDSDLISAAFER

-1083 NDKPFSAM
+1083 NDKPFSAT

-1142 TLTSDAAAEHLIQ
+1142 TLTSDTAAEHLIQ
-1155 AFDDARMANWQGDP
+1155 AFDDAKMADWQGDP
-1169 IKENRMKKA
+1169 VKENRIKNA
-1178 LYAILEDEEQTEKA
+1178 LYAILNDEEQTEKA

-1199 KYNYKVL
+1199 KYNYKV
-1206 PEKEAVSDSVT
+1206 PPMVSDSVT
-1217 MVWNKEWFTESSLFS
+1217 MVWDKKWFTESGLFE
-1232 DFIEAN
+1232 DFVKDH
-1238 PNASFALTNAVL
+1238 PDTSFALTNAVL
-1250 EFLDEKQHTERSNPK
+1250 EFLDEKQHQERNVPE
-1265 LHAGWYKKTNFTISG
+1265 LRAGWYKKTMVFINIVR
-1280 ILNGEEFHYEGRFD
+1280 NGEEFHYEGRFD

-1321 RFPYNDAEHQET
+1321 QFPYNDAEHQET
-1333 ARETLDVLVPFLEAH
+1333 ARYTLNVLVPFLESH
-1348 ARLTPEETQILEEFK
+1348 AQLTLEETQILEEFK
-1363 AKNPIRTAETLQ
+1363 ANNPIRTAETMQ
-1375 EIAAEKPA
+1375 EIAAEEPIT
-1383 ASPLGLEVGDVIRYD
+1383 SQLGLEVGDVIRYD
-1398 GKRREIE
+1398 GKRYAIE
-1405 EIDDRHITM
+1405 ELNDRHITM
-1414 KDLDAPDFGGVILGQ
+1414 KNLDAPDLGGVILSQ
-1429 SDELVYDGWQQDML
+1429 SEELVYDGWQQDML
-1443 TKGFEILY
+1443 TKGFEILS
-1451 RASQKA
+1451 RTSQKA

-1468 HTFPTDDLGKDIAA
+1468 HTFPTDDLGEDIAA
-1482 DVAFSDLYGRKPT
+1482 DIAFSDLYGRKST
-1495 EIYEILGI
+1495 EVYEILGV

-1517 EITSPT
+1517 EITNPT
-1523 EKIKIPVVKNLAQ
+1523 EKIEIPVVKNLAQ
-1536 LKRAIKIGMEFEI
+1536 LKRTVKVGMEFEI

-1555 ECIGEK
+1555 ECVGEK
-1561 RVITGFNTVD
+1561 RIITGVSTVD
-1571 FTSRKLDEA
+1571 FTSRKLDET

-1620 VEPEMLT
+1620 VEPGMLT

-1640 YINDFCVDE
+1640 YINDFCMDE
-1649 YGSEMDSSDLSNI
+1649 YSSEADLSNLSNI
-1662 SLAYTTDEDTDIE
+1662 FIAYTTDEDTDME

-1724 EDEKAAAHT
+1724 DDEKESVHT
-1733 EPLSKEA
+1733 EPLSREA
-1740 ALQLE
+1740 VLQLE

-1756 FRVSEYYAEHQPSRE
+1756 FRVSEYYANHQPNQKE
-1771 QFAAFLKN
+1771 FAVFLKD
-1779 EYGTGGHS
+1779 EYGIGGHS
-1787 GGEQIFMVN
+1787 GITPIYMADHG
-1796 HNASGME
+1796 ASGIE
-1803 IEFRNS
+1803 IELETH
-1809 EKYHYKWSEIA
+1809 EKYTYKWNEVA

-1830 TYITPEDIQ
+1830 TYITSKDIQ
-1839 EHIQD
+1839 QHIRD
-1844 AKSAMEDFDPAYHTP
+1844 AKDTIEHFDPVYNTQA
-1859 DSLEKAKAALR
+1859 SLEQAKAALR

-1877 AEETAAPEKEPETV
+1877 AEEAAASEKKPETV

-1911 EVVSLTGALP
+1911 EVVGLTGALP
-1921 WITDDCTVSRTD
+1921 WITSDCTVSRTS
-1933 GGFTI
+1933 GSFVV

-1944 QQLLNTERYEKI
+1944 EKLLDTTLFEKAEPQTEVL
-1956 ETAEQAVQP
+1956 EQAEEPVF
-1965 AEVQTDSEESP
+1965 SEEQP
-1976 ENTAELPQNYRI
+1976 ESNAELPQNYRI

-2248 DILFLRKRTEPMTE
+2248 DILFLRKRTEPMAE

-2299 FGVESTCTDTLRNP
+2299 FGMETTCADTLRNP

-2321 VNCLPVPPVPV
+2321 VNQLSVPPVPV
-2332 PVEESVEIPFI
+2332 PVTETVEMLFV

-2355 MDGKLYYKKDGIMLP
+2355 VDDKLYYKKDGIMLP

-2384 STTDAEARIRAALPI
+2384 SMKDAESRVRAALPI
-2399 RDCLRDLVTLQLN
+2399 LDCLRDLVSMQLD
-2412 GAEDTEVRS
+2412 GAEDDAVYA
-2421 KQQEMEQYYDQF
+2421 KQQEMNQYYEQF
-2433 VQQYDRLTEKKNRR
+2433 VQKYDRLTEKKNRR
-2447 ILEVDTGYTLL
+2447 LLEVDNGYTLL
-2458 SALEKVDEKGKFV
+2458 SALEKVDEKGKFL

-2508 DMAYMQN
+2508 DMAYMEM

-2520 EEELYMEL
+2520 EEAIYQEL

-2564 IAEDAARTDAGYT
+2564 IAEDAARTDARYA

-2606 TEYYEQ
+2606 TEYYEK

-2623 NRDFHVEFDAFSG
+2623 NREFHVEFDSFSG
-2636 SYRVSGRS
+2636 SYRVGGRS
-2644 TEKNNISITDIY
+2644 TEKANISINEIY
-2656 GTKRMNALMI
+2656 GTKRMNALVL
-2666 LDNLLNS
+2666 LDTLLNS

-2681 YEDPDGKKHRVVNK
+2681 YEDPDGKKRRVVNK
-2695 DETEAA
+2695 EQTEAA

-2717 EDADR
+2717 EDPDR
-2722 RENLCQIYNQSINCI
+2722 RETLCQIYNQTLNCI

-2808 VPNHLTEQFAAD
+2808 VPNHLTEQFALD

-2859 MGHSQFSLIPV
+2859 MGHSQFTMIPV

-2893 NHSGNGRSFS
+2893 NHSGNGRSFT

-2925 RDDDTVYFEELGV
+2925 RDDDTVYFEELGI

-3013 DALAEMGMIH
+3013 DTLTEMGMIH
-3023 FDCWAGTYL
+3023 FDCWAGNFL

-3079 LDVPKAVFHN
+3079 LDVPKAVFHT

-3102 QSFMERADRI
+3102 QSFMERADRVHG
-3112 RSGGVDSSM
+3112 GGVDSSM

-3136 DQRLLNRDLPESEHS
+3136 DQRLLNHDLPESEHS
-3151 KALACAKNVY
+3151 KAMTCAKNVY
-3161 RIWQE
+3161 RIWRE
-3166 TSEQLSAQ
+3166 TSEQRSAQ
-3174 LIFSDLSTPDKAK
+3174 LIFSDLSTPDKFK
-3187 SSEGFT
+3187 SSEEFT

-3203 IDMGIPAEQIAYIHE
+3203 IDMGIPAEEIAYIHE

-3231 VRTGKVRVLLGST
+3231 VRKGKVRVLLGST
-3244 EKMGAGTNVQD
+3244 EKMGAGTNVQE
-3255 RLIALHHVDVP
+3255 RLIALHHIDVP

-3275 EGRIIRQGNQNAEVH
+3275 EGRIIRQGNQNKEVH
-3290 IYRYITED
+3290 IYRYVTED
-3298 TFDSY
+3298 TFDAY

-3308 ERKQKI
+3308 ERKQRI

-3321 KSPNRNV
+3321 KSPNRDV

-3376 RLENMVRNEYP
+3376 RMEDMVRNEYP
-3387 KQIQQKEQFIQHYTE
+3387 KQIQQKEQFIQHYTD

-3410 YTPNADGFSPMCIRG
+3410 YTPNVDGFSPMCVRG

-3453 EIGEYCGFSM
+3453 EIGEYCGFTM
-3463 YARFE
+3463 FARFE

-3500 NVLRGIEERIQTAM
+3500 NVLRSIEDRIRNAT
-3514 HQLEDLQTQQ
+3514 HQLEDIQTQLH
-3524 NTAEV
+3524 TAEV
-3529 EMQKPFAKEAEY
+3529 EIQKPFAKEAEY
-3541 QEKSSR
+3541 QAKSSR
-3547 LAALNAALQF
+3547 LAELNAALQF
-3557 EDKDEIISEGSD
+3557 QDKDEIVSEGSD
-3569 APEQSAAEQERKP
+3569 APEQNAAEQERKS
-3582 KDCIDL
+3582 KDCVSL

>member
-7 VQSNWTEITNRLLHD
+7 VQNNWTEITNRLLHD

-45 LVYRENPNI
+45 LVYRENPNLM
-54 QYIAS
+54 YIAS
-59 ATQWNHSGRYVRSGE
+59 ASQWNQSGRYVRSGE

-83 PSQNALLFLFDVS
+83 PSKNALLFLFDIS
-96 QTDNSSTPV
+96 QTDDPETPV
-105 TWQLTAAETPE
+105 TWRLTAAEEPA
-116 ICKLIGT
+116 IRHMLGT
-123 AHQASYATA
+123 EHHASYATA
-132 AELCIG
+132 AELCSG
-138 LVEHYLQTPR
+138 AVEHYLQHPR
-148 IQTEIRS
+148 IQAEIQS
-155 HMNAMRLN
+155 HMNAMGLDDARR
-163 ATQQEQYLTSLR
+163 EQYVTSLR
-175 EAAGYVTALRMQ
+175 EAANYVTALRMQ
-187 RNRDVT
+187 RNSDIT
-193 WEIPEPNLD
+193 WTVPEPNLN
-202 AMDFFRENQN
+202 AMDFFRDNQN
-212 LIRFCRIVNFT
+212 LIRFCRNAQQIFGRTLKSIELLAKERKKNESGRFDAIEEKMEGIREQRVSSGRRMERELTGFT
-223 YRYALSEM
+223 SGSGRS
-231 KEAIKE
+231 
-237 NTIQT
+237 
-242 EVQNEL
+242 NEGQIRRDL
-248 RTTEQLQKNVE
+248 
-259 TRSQRG
+259 
-265 YVGSDHERGQSF
+265 VGV
-277 DRHRL
+277 
-282 DADRISGKS
+282 DADKS
-291 GEIRENLVGMDATE
+291 PRTAEILEEQHTLPD
-305 SSRTTDILSKER
+305 
-317 LLSGSASRDQSESRG
+317 SASRDQSESRG
-332 RIPGTVHQVH
+332 RISGTVHQIY

-613 ETVSENTQQ
+613 ETVLENTQQ

-641 TAYYTYPNQLTRD
+641 IAYYTYPNQLTRD

-701 SDAITIMT
+701 SDAIAIMT

-766 ITVSQFDLELY
+766 ITVSQFDLEQY

-799 EAIRADLELIC
+799 EAIQADLELIC

-828 SKGYEHEDSDL
+828 SKGYEHEGSDL

-869 IPVDVNPIRAEE
+869 IPVDVNPIRTEE

-894 FLEHQHMIQTAFAQ
+894 FLEHKHMIQTAFAQ

-922 SIRLEHFAISE
+922 SQRLEHFAISE
-933 QLNSDLISAAFER
+933 QLDSDLISAAFEC

-1030 DKSPQRP
+1030 DKFPQRP

-1083 NDKPFSAM
+1083 NDKPFSAT

-1127 IVQGRTIDDLRHRLP
+1127 IVQGRTIDDLRHILP

-1155 AFDDARMANWQGDP
+1155 AFDDARMADWQGDP
-1169 IKENRMKKA
+1169 VKENRMKKA
-1178 LYAILEDEEQTEKA
+1178 LYAILNDEEQTEKA

-1199 KYNYKVL
+1199 KYNYKV
-1206 PEKEAVSDSVT
+1206 PPMVSDSVT
-1217 MVWNKEWFTESSLFS
+1217 MVWDKKWFTESGLFE
-1232 DFIEAN
+1232 DFVKDH
-1238 PNASFALTNAVL
+1238 PDASFALTNAVL
-1250 EFLDEKQHTERSNPK
+1250 EFLDEKQHQERNIPE
-1265 LHAGWYKKTNFTISG
+1265 LRAGWYKKTMVFINIVRNS
-1280 ILNGEEFHYEGRFD
+1280 EEFHYEGRFD
-1294 IGDGKGTGG
+1294 IGDGKGSGG

-1321 RFPYNDAEHQET
+1321 QFPYNDAEHQET
-1333 ARETLDVLVPFLEAH
+1333 ARYTLNVLVPFLESH
-1348 ARLTPEETQILEEFK
+1348 AQLTLEETQILEEFK
-1363 AKNPIRTAETLQ
+1363 ANNPIRTAETMQ
-1375 EIAAEKPA
+1375 EIAAEEPIT
-1383 ASPLGLEVGDVIRYD
+1383 SQLGLEVGDVIRYD
-1398 GKRREIE
+1398 GKRYAIE
-1405 EIDDRHITM
+1405 ELNDRHITM
-1414 KDLDAPDFGGVILGQ
+1414 KNLDAPDLGGVILSQ
-1429 SDELVYDGWQQDML
+1429 SEELVYDGWQQDML
-1443 TKGFEILY
+1443 TKGFEILS
-1451 RASQKA
+1451 RTSQKA

-1468 HTFPTDDLGKDIAA
+1468 HTFPTDDLGEDIAA
-1482 DVAFSDLYGRKPT
+1482 DIAFSDLYGRKST
-1495 EIYEILGI
+1495 EVYEILGV

-1517 EITSPT
+1517 EITNPT
-1523 EKIKIPVVKNLAQ
+1523 EKIEIPVVKNLAQ

-1549 TDHTRP
+1549 TDHVRP

-1620 VEPEMLT
+1620 VEPGMLT

-1640 YINDFCVDE
+1640 YIKDFCMDE
-1649 YGSEMDSSDLSNI
+1649 YSSEADLSNLSNI
-1662 SLAYTTDEDTDIE
+1662 FIAYTTDEDTDME
-1675 IQVTADLEHFQM
+1675 IQVTADLEQFRM
-1687 RYAYGDTI
+1687 LYAYGNSI

-1724 EDEKAAAHT
+1724 DDEKESVHT
-1733 EPLSKEA
+1733 EPLSREA

-1756 FRVSEYYAEHQPSRE
+1756 FRVSEYYANHQPNQKE
-1771 QFAAFLKN
+1771 FAVFLKD
-1779 EYGTGGHS
+1779 EYGIGGHS
-1787 GGEQIFMVN
+1787 GITPIYMAN
-1796 HNASGME
+1796 HGASGIE
-1803 IEFRNS
+1803 IELETH
-1809 EKYHYKWSEIA
+1809 EKYTYKWNEVA

-1830 TYITPEDIQ
+1830 TYITSKDIQ
-1839 EHIQD
+1839 QHIRD
-1844 AKSAMEDFDPAYHTP
+1844 AKDTIEHFDPVYNTQA
-1859 DSLEKAKAALR
+1859 SLEEAKAALR

-1877 AEETAAPEKEPETV
+1877 AEETAAPEKKPETV
-1891 TESDVAV
+1891 TESDVAI

-1911 EVVSLTGALP
+1911 EVVGLTGALP
-1921 WITDDCTVSRTD
+1921 WNTDDCTVSRTD
-1933 GGFTI
+1933 GDFTI

-1956 ETAEQAVQP
+1956 ETAEQAVQL

-2134 KLYPQSAIQINGF
+2134 QLYPQSAIQVNGF

-2299 FGVESTCTDTLRNP
+2299 FGVESTCADTLRNP

-2332 PVEESVEIPFI
+2332 PVEESVEIPFV

-2508 DMAYMQN
+2508 DIAYMQN

-2623 NRDFHVEFDAFSG
+2623 NREFHVEFDSFSG
-2636 SYRVSGRS
+2636 SYRISGRS
-2644 TEKNNISITDIY
+2644 TEKANISINEIY
-2656 GTKRMNALMI
+2656 GTKRMNALVL
-2666 LDNLLNS
+2666 LDTLLNS

-2681 YEDPDGKKHRVVNK
+2681 YEDPDGKKRRVVNK
-2695 DETEAA
+2695 EQTEAA

-2717 EDADR
+2717 EDPDR
-2722 RENLCQIYNQSINCI
+2722 RETLCQIYNQTLNCI

-2808 VPNHLTEQFAAD
+2808 VPNHLTEQFALD

-2859 MGHSQFSLIPV
+2859 MGHSQFTMIPV

-2893 NHSGNGRSFS
+2893 NHSGNGRSFT

-2925 RDDDTVYFEELGV
+2925 RDDDTVYFEELGI

-3013 DALAEMGMIH
+3013 DTLTEMGMIH
-3023 FDCWAGTYL
+3023 FDCWAGNFL

-3079 LDVPKAVFHN
+3079 LDVPKAVFHT

-3102 QSFMERADRI
+3102 QSFMERADRVHG
-3112 RSGGVDSSM
+3112 GGVDSSV

-3136 DQRLLNRDLPESEHS
+3136 DQRLLNHNLPESEHS
-3151 KALACAKNVY
+3151 KAMACAKNVY

-3166 TSEQLSAQ
+3166 TSEQRSAQ
-3174 LIFSDLSTPDKAK
+3174 LIFSDLSTPDKSK
-3187 SSEGFT
+3187 SSKEFT

-3203 IDMGIPAEQIAYIHE
+3203 IDMGIPAEEIAYIHE

-3231 VRTGKVRVLLGST
+3231 IRKGKVRVLLGST
-3244 EKMGAGTNVQD
+3244 EKMGAGTNVQE
-3255 RLIALHHVDVP
+3255 RLIALHHIDVP

-3275 EGRIIRQGNQNAEVH
+3275 EGRIIRQGNQNKEVH
-3290 IYRYITED
+3290 IYRYVTED
-3298 TFDSY
+3298 TFDAY

-3321 KSPNRNV
+3321 KSPNRDV

-3376 RLENMVRNEYP
+3376 RMEDMVRNEYP
-3387 KQIQQKEQFIQHYTE
+3387 KQIQQKEQFIQHYTD

-3425 VVYTERKKAAAALMQ
+3425 VTYTERKKAAAALMQ
-3440 AIRSFVKPDNSKA
+3440 AIHSFVKPDNSKA
-3453 EIGEYCGFSM
+3453 EIGEYCGFTM
-3463 YARFE
+3463 FARFE

-3482 VHRLELGDDSSGN
+3482 VHRLELGDDRSGN

-3500 NVLRGIEERIQTAM
+3500 NVLRGIEDRIQNAT
-3514 HQLEDLQTQQ
+3514 HQLEDIQTQLH
-3524 NTAEV
+3524 TAEL
-3529 EMQKPFAKEAEY
+3529 EIQKPFAKEAEY
-3541 QEKSSR
+3541 QAKSSR
-3547 LAALNAALQF
+3547 LAELNAALQF
-3557 EDKDEIISEGSD
+3557 QDKDEIVSEGSD

>member
-45 LVYRENPNI
+45 LVYRENPNLM
-54 QYIAS
+54 YIAS
-59 ATQWNHSGRYVRSGE
+59 ASQWNQSGRYVRSGE

-83 PSQNALLFLFDVS
+83 PSKNALLFLFDVS
-96 QTDNSSTPV
+96 QTDDPETPV
-105 TWQLTAAETPE
+105 TWRLTAAEEPA
-116 ICKLIGT
+116 IRHMLGT
-123 AHQASYATA
+123 EHHASYATA
-132 AELCIG
+132 AELCSG
-138 LVEHYLQTPR
+138 VVEHYLQHPR
-148 IQTEIRS
+148 IQAEIQS
-155 HMNAMRLN
+155 HMNAMGLDDARR
-163 ATQQEQYLTSLR
+163 EQYVTSLR
-175 EAAGYVTALRMQ
+175 EAANYVTALRMQ
-187 RNRDVT
+187 RNSDIT
-193 WEIPEPNLD
+193 WTVPEPNLN
-202 AMDFFRENQN
+202 AMDFFRDNQN
-212 LIRFCRIVNFT
+212 LIRFCRIT
-223 YRYALSEM
+223 QQIYGRALWLMDKAILKNDLEV
-231 KEAIKE
+231 EAK
-237 NTIQT
+237 
-242 EVQNEL
+242 NEP
-248 RTTEQLQKNVE
+248 RTTGEYQEGYQGRGISHGRVLHAIHGRLGVHE
-259 TRSQRG
+259 ADHDQRQ
-265 YVGSDHERGQSF
+265 GQ
-277 DRHRL
+277 
-282 DADRISGKS
+282 
-291 GEIRENLVGMDATE
+291 IRENLVDVAANK
-305 SSRTTDILSKER
+305 SSGRNSVLGEQSV
-317 LLSGSASRDQSESRG
+317 LSGSTSRDQSESRG
-332 RIPGTVHQVH
+332 RISGTVHQIY

-602 VNSVSEKEAKA
+602 VNSVSEKEA
-613 ETVSENTQQ
+613 EMEMVSEHAQQ
-622 LSLFSEPVP
+622 LSLFSEPVS
-631 EMNLLGMVGT
+631 E
-641 TAYYTYPNQLTRD
+641 Q
-654 SLSQIQQKSK
+654 
-664 AYVIA
+664 
-669 APSCILSTDF
+669 PS
-679 MLEHNIYFVK
+679 
-689 TDRDISVDQLQS
+689 
-701 SDAITIMT
+701 
-709 QCMEKQQQLVEI
+709 
-721 SAETAEFMWRDFHAS
+721 
-736 VFINGDLLPEYDAAS
+736 LPE
-751 DGMESIAAE
+751 E
-760 IRESSN
+760 
-766 ITVSQFDLELY
+766 
-777 QSIAAM
+777 
-783 QEAPAASENDS
+783 
-794 LTEIA
+794 
-799 EAIRADLELIC
+799 
-810 REYEIPVTLKN
+810 
-821 IVVYGSR
+821 
-828 SKGYEHEDSDL
+828 
-839 DILVE
+839 
-844 YEGDFREDELF
+844 
-855 ALFHDSEEPLQYHG
+855 
-869 IPVDVNPIRAEE
+869 
-881 SGTIETYLPAADA
+881 DA
-894 FLEHQHMIQTAFAQ
+894 FPEQKQRIQIAFAQ

-922 SIRLEHFAISE
+922 SRRLEHFAISE
-933 QLNSDLISAAFER
+933 QLDSDLISAAFER

-1083 NDKPFSAM
+1083 NDKPFSAT

-1127 IVQGRTIDDLRHRLP
+1127 IVQGRTIDDLRHILP

-1155 AFDDARMANWQGDP
+1155 AFDDARMADWQGDP
-1169 IKENRMKKA
+1169 VKENRMKKA
-1178 LYAILEDEEQTEKA
+1178 LYAILNDEEQTEKA

-1199 KYNYKVL
+1199 KYNYKV
-1206 PEKEAVSDSVT
+1206 PPMVSDSVT
-1217 MVWNKEWFTESSLFS
+1217 MVWDKKWFTESGLFE
-1232 DFIEAN
+1232 DFVKDH
-1238 PNASFALTNAVL
+1238 PDASFALTNAVL
-1250 EFLDEKQHTERSNPK
+1250 EFLDEKQHQERNIPE
-1265 LHAGWYKKTNFTISG
+1265 LRAGWYKKTMVFINIVR
-1280 ILNGEEFHYEGRFD
+1280 NGEEFHYEGRFD
-1294 IGDGKGTGG
+1294 IGDGKGSGG

-1321 RFPYNDAEHQET
+1321 QFPYNDAEHQET
-1333 ARETLDVLVPFLEAH
+1333 ARYTLNVLVPFLESH
-1348 ARLTPEETQILEEFK
+1348 AQLTLEETQILEEFK
-1363 AKNPIRTAETLQ
+1363 ANNPIRTAETMQ
-1375 EIAAEKPA
+1375 EIAAEEPIT
-1383 ASPLGLEVGDVIRYD
+1383 SQLGLEVGDVIRYD
-1398 GKRREIE
+1398 GKRYAIE
-1405 EIDDRHITM
+1405 ELNDRHITM
-1414 KDLDAPDFGGVILGQ
+1414 KNLDAPDLGGVILSQ
-1429 SDELVYDGWQQDML
+1429 SEELVYDGWQQDML
-1443 TKGFEILY
+1443 TKGFEILS
-1451 RASQKA
+1451 RTSQKA

-1468 HTFPTDDLGKDIAA
+1468 HTFPTDDLGEEIAA
-1482 DVAFSDLYGRKPT
+1482 DIAFSDLYGRKST
-1495 EIYEILGI
+1495 EVYEILGV

-1517 EITSPT
+1517 EIISPT

-1549 TDHTRP
+1549 TDHVRP

-1580 GEPYGKDIHMDFGKA
+1580 GGPYGKDIHMDFGKA

-1649 YGSEMDSSDLSNI
+1649 YGSEMDSSDISNI
-1662 SLAYTTDEDTDIE
+1662 FIAYTTDEDTDVE

-1703 LEEMNRNVLS
+1703 LEEMNQNVLS

-1724 EDEKAAAHT
+1724 DDEKESVHT
-1733 EPLSKEA
+1733 EPLSREEA
-1740 ALQLE
+1740 LRQE
-1745 LMRGTGFVGGK
+1745 IMQGSGFVGGK
-1756 FRVSEYYAEHQPSRE
+1756 FRISEYYAEHQPSRE

-1779 EYGTGGHS
+1779 EYGVGGHS
-1787 GGEQIFMVN
+1787 GEGQIFMVN
-1796 HNASGME
+1796 HNASGIE

-1830 TYITPEDIQ
+1830 IYITSEDIQ
-1839 EHIQD
+1839 EHIRY
-1844 AKSAMEDFDPAYHTP
+1844 AKFAIEHFDPAYHTQ
-1859 DSLEKAKAALR
+1859 DSLEQAKAVLR

-1877 AEETAAPEKEPETV
+1877 AEETAAPEKEPEV
-1891 TESDVAV
+1891 TTKSGVAI

-1911 EVVSLTGALP
+1911 EVVGLTGALP
-1921 WITDDCTVSRTD
+1921 WITSDCTVSRTS
-1933 GGFTI
+1933 GSFVV

-1944 QQLLNTERYEKI
+1944 EKLLDTTLFEKAEPQTEVL
-1956 ETAEQAVQP
+1956 EQAEEPVF
-1965 AEVQTDSEESP
+1965 SEEQP
-1976 ENTAELPQNYRI
+1976 ESNAELPQNYRI

-2005 LLAIRTLQELEAE
+2005 LLAIRTLQELETE
-2018 QRPATEA
+2018 QRPATPA
-2025 EQEILAEY
+2025 EQEILTEY

-2044 TSSSYYDEVK
+2044 PSSSYFEEVK

-2134 KLYPQSAIQINGF
+2134 KLYPQSAIQISGF

-2168 FSVYDAAYDS
+2168 FSVYDATYDS

-2262 QPEWVQLKPDAN
+2262 LPEWVQLKPDAN

-2299 FGVESTCTDTLRNP
+2299 FGMETTCADTLRNP

-2321 VNCLPVPPVPV
+2321 VNQLPVPPVPV
-2332 PVEESVEIPFI
+2332 PVTETMEMPFV

-2355 MDGKLYYKKDGIMLP
+2355 VDDKLYYKKDGIMLP

-2508 DMAYMQN
+2508 DMAYMEM

-2520 EEELYMEL
+2520 EEAIYQEL

-2564 IAEDAARTDAGYT
+2564 IAEDAARTDVKYT

-2606 TEYYEQ
+2606 TEYYEK

-2623 NRDFHVEFDAFSG
+2623 NREFHVEFDSFSG
-2636 SYRVSGRS
+2636 SYRVGGRS
-2644 TEKNNISITDIY
+2644 TEKANISINEIY
-2656 GTKRMNALMI
+2656 GTKRMNALVL
-2666 LDNLLNS
+2666 LDTLLNS

-2681 YEDPDGKKHRVVNK
+2681 YEDPDGKKRRVVNK
-2695 DETEAA
+2695 EQTEAA

-2717 EDADR
+2717 EDPDR
-2722 RENLCQIYNQSINCI
+2722 RETLCQIYNQTLNCI

-2808 VPNHLTEQFAAD
+2808 VPNHLTEQFALD

-2859 MGHSQFSLIPV
+2859 MGHSQFTMIPV

-2893 NHSGNGRSFS
+2893 NHSGNGRSFT

-2925 RDDDTVYFEELGV
+2925 RDDDTVYFEELGI

-3013 DALAEMGMIH
+3013 DTLTEMGMIH
-3023 FDCWAGTYL
+3023 FDCWAGNFL

-3102 QSFMERADRI
+3102 QSFMERADRVHG
-3112 RSGGVDSSM
+3112 GGVDSSV

-3136 DQRLLNRDLPESEHS
+3136 DQRLLNHNLPESEHS
-3151 KALACAKNVY
+3151 KAMACAKNVY

-3166 TSEQLSAQ
+3166 TSEQRSAQ
-3174 LIFSDLSTPDKAK
+3174 LIFSDLSTPDKSK
-3187 SSEGFT
+3187 SGEEFT

-3203 IDMGIPAEQIAYIHE
+3203 IDMGIPAEEIAYIHE

-3231 VRTGKVRVLLGST
+3231 VRKGKVRVLLGST
-3244 EKMGAGTNVQD
+3244 EKMGAGTNVQE
-3255 RLIALHHVDVP
+3255 RLIALHHIDVP

-3275 EGRIIRQGNQNAEVH
+3275 EGRIVRQGNQNEEVH
-3290 IYRYITED
+3290 IYRYVTED
-3298 TFDSY
+3298 TFDAY

-3321 KSPNRNV
+3321 KSPNRDV

-3357 DIEVSK
+3357 DIAVSK

-3376 RLENMVRNEYP
+3376 RMEDMVRNEYP
-3387 KQIQQKEQFIQHYTE
+3387 KQIQQKEQFIQHYTD
-3402 DMKHYTEH
+3402 DMKHYTKH

-3425 VVYTERKKAAAALMQ
+3425 VTYTERKKAAAALMQ
-3440 AIRSFVKPDNSKA
+3440 AIHSFVKPDNSKA
-3453 EIGEYCGFSM
+3453 EIGEYCGFTM

-3500 NVLRGIEERIQTAM
+3500 NVLRGIEDRIQNAT
-3514 HQLEDLQTQQ
+3514 HQLEDIQTQLH
-3524 NTAEV
+3524 TAEL
-3529 EMQKPFAKEAEY
+3529 EIQKPFAKEAEY
-3541 QEKSSR
+3541 QAKSSR
-3547 LAALNAALQF
+3547 LAELNAALQF
-3557 EDKDEIISEGSD
+3557 QDKDEIVSEGSD
-3569 APEQSAAEQERKP
+3569 APEQNAAEQERKS
-3582 KDCIDL
+3582 KGDICL

>member
-45 LVYRENPNI
+45 LVYQENPNVR
-54 QYIAS
+54 YIAS
-59 ATQWNHSGRYVRSGE
+59 AAQWNHSGRYVKSGE

-83 PSQNALLFLFDVS
+83 PNRNALLFLFDVS
-96 QTDNSSTPV
+96 QTNDPSTPV

-116 ICKLIGT
+116 ICRLIGT
-123 AHQASYATA
+123 VQQTSYATA
-132 AELCIG
+132 AELCSG
-138 LVEHYLQTPR
+138 SVEHYLQNPR
-148 IQTEIRS
+148 IQTEIHS

-187 RNRDVT
+187 RNSDVT

-212 LIRFCRIVNFT
+212 LIRFCRIT
-223 YRYALSEM
+223 QQIYGRALWLMDKAILKNDLEV
-231 KEAIKE
+231 EAK
-237 NTIQT
+237 
-242 EVQNEL
+242 NEP
-248 RTTEQLQKNVE
+248 RTTGEYQESYQGRG
-259 TRSQRG
+259 RSHGRVLHAVHGRLGVHEADHDQRQ
-265 YVGSDHERGQSF
+265 GQ
-277 DRHRL
+277 
-282 DADRISGKS
+282 
-291 GEIRENLVGMDATE
+291 IRENLVDVAANK
-305 SSRTTDILSKER
+305 SSGRNSVLGEQSV
-317 LLSGSASRDQSESRG
+317 LSGSASRDQSEIGG

-342 DRTENGNV
+342 DRAKNGDV

-355 ESQPESGGTGIAADR
+355 ESQPESRGTGIAADR
-370 VSDSAG
+370 VPGSAG

-471 HWHGLSVEQVK
+471 HWHGLAVEQIK

-495 DSISPHNQRNM
+495 DSISPHNPENM
-506 LVALLA
+506 LIALLA
-512 VDQES
+512 ADQEN
-517 MPIIVSLQAN
+517 MPLIVSLRAN

-532 DLEKVPTNFITSV
+532 DLEKVPTNFITSI

-552 QYLERVTDANAL
+552 QYLERVTEANAL

-602 VNSVSEKEAKA
+602 VNSVSEKEA
-613 ETVSENTQQ
+613 EMEMVSEHAQQ
-622 LSLFSEPVP
+622 LSLFSEPVS
-631 EMNLLGMVGT
+631 E
-641 TAYYTYPNQLTRD
+641 Q
-654 SLSQIQQKSK
+654 
-664 AYVIA
+664 
-669 APSCILSTDF
+669 PS
-679 MLEHNIYFVK
+679 
-689 TDRDISVDQLQS
+689 
-701 SDAITIMT
+701 
-709 QCMEKQQQLVEI
+709 
-721 SAETAEFMWRDFHAS
+721 
-736 VFINGDLLPEYDAAS
+736 LPE
-751 DGMESIAAE
+751 E
-760 IRESSN
+760 
-766 ITVSQFDLELY
+766 
-777 QSIAAM
+777 
-783 QEAPAASENDS
+783 
-794 LTEIA
+794 
-799 EAIRADLELIC
+799 
-810 REYEIPVTLKN
+810 
-821 IVVYGSR
+821 
-828 SKGYEHEDSDL
+828 
-839 DILVE
+839 
-844 YEGDFREDELF
+844 
-855 ALFHDSEEPLQYHG
+855 
-869 IPVDVNPIRAEE
+869 
-881 SGTIETYLPAADA
+881 DA
-894 FLEHQHMIQTAFAQ
+894 FPEQKQRIQIAFAQ

-922 SIRLEHFAISE
+922 SRRLEHFAISE
-933 QLNSDLISAAFER
+933 QLDSDLISAAFER

-1083 NDKPFSAM
+1083 NDKPFSAT

-1127 IVQGRTIDDLRHRLP
+1127 IVQGRTIDDLRHILP

-1155 AFDDARMANWQGDP
+1155 AFDDARMADWQGDP
-1169 IKENRMKKA
+1169 VKENRMKKA
-1178 LYAILEDEEQTEKA
+1178 LYAILNDEEQTEKA

-1199 KYNYKVL
+1199 KYNYKV
-1206 PEKEAVSDSVT
+1206 PPMVSDSVT
-1217 MVWNKEWFTESSLFS
+1217 MVWDKKWFTESGLFE
-1232 DFIEAN
+1232 DFVKDH
-1238 PNASFALTNAVL
+1238 PDASFALTNAVL
-1250 EFLDEKQHTERSNPK
+1250 EFLDEKQHQERNVPE
-1265 LHAGWYKKTNFTISG
+1265 LRAGWYKKTAIVMNIVR
-1280 ILNGEEFHYEGRFD
+1280 NGEEFHYEGRFD
-1294 IGDGKGTGG
+1294 IGDGKGSGG

-1321 RFPYNDAEHQET
+1321 QFPYNDAEHQET
-1333 ARETLDVLVPFLEAH
+1333 ARYTLNVLVPFLESH
-1348 ARLTPEETQILEEFK
+1348 AQLTLEETQILEEFK
-1363 AKNPIRTAETLQ
+1363 ANNPIRTAETMQ
-1375 EIAAEKPA
+1375 EIAAEEPIT
-1383 ASPLGLEVGDVIRYD
+1383 SQLGLEVGDVIRYD
-1398 GKRREIE
+1398 GKRYAIE
-1405 EIDDRHITM
+1405 ELNDRHITM
-1414 KDLDAPDFGGVILGQ
+1414 KNLDAPDLGGVILSQ
-1429 SDELVYDGWQQDML
+1429 SEELVYDGWQQDML
-1443 TKGFEILY
+1443 TKGFEILS
-1451 RASQKA
+1451 RTSQKA

-1468 HTFPTDDLGKDIAA
+1468 HTFPTDDLGEEIAA
-1482 DVAFSDLYGRKPT
+1482 DIAFSDLYGRKST
-1495 EIYEILGI
+1495 EVYEILGV

-1517 EITSPT
+1517 EIISPT
-1523 EKIKIPVVKNLAQ
+1523 EKIEIPVVKNLAQ

-1549 TDHTRP
+1549 TDHVRP

-1580 GEPYGKDIHMDFGKA
+1580 GGPYGKDIHMDFGKA
-1595 KNWNFDENELTAYLE
+1595 KNWNFSENEMTAYLE

-1620 VEPEMLT
+1620 VEPETLM
-1627 EKSRDPELDKAIN
+1627 EKTRDPELDKAIN

-1675 IQVTADLEHFQM
+1675 IQVTADLEYFQM

-1787 GGEQIFMVN
+1787 GEGQIFMVN
-1796 HNASGME
+1796 HNASGIE
-1803 IEFRNS
+1803 IEFRNN

-1830 TYITPEDIQ
+1830 IYITSEDIQ
-1839 EHIQD
+1839 EHIRY
-1844 AKSAMEDFDPAYHTP
+1844 AKFAIEHFDPAYHTQ
-1859 DSLEKAKAALR
+1859 DSLEQAKAVLR

-1877 AEETAAPEKEPETV
+1877 AEETAAPEKEPEV
-1891 TESDVAV
+1891 TTKRGVAI

-2018 QRPATEA
+2018 QRPAAAA

-2044 TSSSYYDEVK
+2044 PSSSYFEEVK

-2262 QPEWVQLKPDAN
+2262 QSEWVQLKPDAN

-2299 FGVESTCTDTLRNP
+2299 FGVESTCADTLRNP

-2321 VNCLPVPPVPV
+2321 VNQLPVPPVPV
-2332 PVEESVEIPFI
+2332 PVTEAVEMPFV

-2447 ILEVDTGYTLL
+2447 LLEVDNGYTLL
-2458 SALEKVDEKGKFV
+2458 SALEKVDEKGKFL

-2508 DMAYMQN
+2508 DMAYMEM

-2520 EEELYMEL
+2520 EEAIYQEL

-2564 IAEDAARTDAGYT
+2564 IAEDAARTDARYT

-2623 NRDFHVEFDAFSG
+2623 NRNFHVEFDAFSG

-2644 TEKNNISITDIY
+2644 TEKANISINEIY
-2656 GTKRMNALMI
+2656 GTKRMNALVL
-2666 LDNLLNS
+2666 LDTLLNS

-2717 EDADR
+2717 EDPDR
-2722 RENLCQIYNQSINCI
+2722 RETLCQIYNQTLNCI

-2808 VPNHLTEQFAAD
+2808 VPNHLTEQFALD

-2834 QATFEQ
+2834 QATFEE
-2840 DKRKEFF
+2840 DKRKAFF

-2859 MGHSQFSLIPV
+2859 MGHSQFTMIPV

-2893 NHSGNGRSFS
+2893 NNSGNGRSFT

-2919 ALQDKK
+2919 SLQDKK
-2925 RDDDTVYFEELGV
+2925 RDDDTVYFEELGI

-2957 MQNVGISSGSVRAS
+2957 MQNVGISSGSSRAS

-3013 DALAEMGMIH
+3013 DTLTEMGMIH
-3023 FDCWAGTYL
+3023 FDCWAGNFL

-3079 LDVPKAVFHN
+3079 LDVPKAVFHT

-3102 QSFMERADRI
+3102 QSFMERADKVHG
-3112 RSGGVDSSM
+3112 GGVDSSV

-3136 DQRLLNRDLPESEHS
+3136 DQRLLNHDLPESEHS
-3151 KALACAKNVY
+3151 KAMACAKNVY

-3166 TSEQLSAQ
+3166 TSEQRSAQ
-3174 LIFSDLSTPDKAK
+3174 LIFSDLSTPDKSK
-3187 SSEGFT
+3187 GGEEFT

-3203 IDMGIPAEQIAYIHE
+3203 IDMGIPAEEIAYIHD

-3231 VRTGKVRVLLGST
+3231 VRKGKVRVLLGST
-3244 EKMGAGTNVQD
+3244 EKMGAGTNVQE
-3255 RLIALHHVDVP
+3255 RLIALHHIDVP

-3275 EGRIIRQGNQNAEVH
+3275 EGRIIRQGNQNKEVH
-3290 IYRYITED
+3290 IYRYVTED
-3298 TFDSY
+3298 TFDAY

-3321 KSPNRNV
+3321 KSPNRDV

-3357 DIEVSK
+3357 DIAVSK

-3376 RLENMVRNEYP
+3376 RMEDMVRNEYP
-3387 KQIQQKEQFIQHYTE
+3387 KQIQQKEQFIQHYTD

-3425 VVYTERKKAAAALMQ
+3425 VTYTERKKAAAALMQ
-3440 AIRSFVKPDNSKA
+3440 AIHSFVKPDNSKA
-3453 EIGEYCGFSM
+3453 EIGEYCGFTM

-3500 NVLRGIEERIQTAM
+3500 NVLRGIEDRIQNAT
-3514 HQLEDLQTQQ
+3514 HQLEDIQTQLH
-3524 NTAEV
+3524 TAEL
-3529 EMQKPFAKEAEY
+3529 EIQKPFAKEAEY
-3541 QEKSSR
+3541 QAKSSR
-3547 LAALNAALQF
+3547 LAELNAALQF
-3557 EDKDEIISEGSD
+3557 QDKDEIVSEGSD
-3569 APEQSAAEQERKP
+3569 APEQNAAEQERKS
-3582 KDCIDL
+3582 KGDICL

>member
-123 AHQASYATA
+123 VHQASYATA

-248 RTTEQLQKNVE
+248 RTTERLQKNVE

-342 DRTENGNV
+342 DRTENGDV

-355 ESQPESGGTGIAADR
+355 ESQPESRGTGIAADR
-370 VSDSAG
+370 VPDPAG

-388 LSETAGTP
+388 LPETAGTA
-396 ALLKEEIK
+396 ALLNEEITEETK
-404 EAETEVASVSAFA
+404 EAETEVTSVSAFA

-471 HWHGLSVEQVK
+471 HWHGLAVEQIK
-482 QLPELMQEPVMLF
+482 QLPELIQEPVMLF
-495 DSISPHNQRNM
+495 DSISPHNPENM
-506 LVALLA
+506 LIALLA
-512 VDQES
+512 ADQEN
-517 MPIIVSLQAN
+517 MPLIVSLRAN

-532 DLEKVPTNFITSV
+532 DLEKVPTNFITSI

-552 QYLERVTDANAL
+552 QYLERVTEADAL
-564 LYWNE
+564 LYWNKE
-569 KKSQELFRVLGLP
+569 KSQELFRVLGLP

-602 VNSVSEKEAKA
+602 VNSIAEKEAEM
-613 ETVSENTQQ
+613 ETVSEHAQQ

-631 EMNLLGMVGT
+631 E
-641 TAYYTYPNQLTRD
+641 Q
-654 SLSQIQQKSK
+654 
-664 AYVIA
+664 
-669 APSCILSTDF
+669 PS
-679 MLEHNIYFVK
+679 
-689 TDRDISVDQLQS
+689 
-701 SDAITIMT
+701 
-709 QCMEKQQQLVEI
+709 
-721 SAETAEFMWRDFHAS
+721 
-736 VFINGDLLPEYDAAS
+736 LPEAD
-751 DGMESIAAE
+751 
-760 IRESSN
+760 
-766 ITVSQFDLELY
+766 TF
-777 QSIAAM
+777 
-783 QEAPAASENDS
+783 SEHKQ
-794 LTEIA
+794 
-799 EAIRADLELIC
+799 R
-810 REYEIPVTLKN
+810 
-821 IVVYGSR
+821 
-828 SKGYEHEDSDL
+828 
-839 DILVE
+839 
-844 YEGDFREDELF
+844 
-855 ALFHDSEEPLQYHG
+855 
-869 IPVDVNPIRAEE
+869 
-881 SGTIETYLPAADA
+881 
-894 FLEHQHMIQTAFAQ
+894 IQTAFAQ

-922 SIRLEHFAISE
+922 SQRLEHFAISE
-933 QLNSDLISAAFER
+933 QLDSDLISAAFTR

-969 NRFSEALQNAIDQQK
+969 NRFSEALQNALDQQK
-984 PQQEIPLTDEE
+984 PQQEVQLTEE
-995 KAFLQEDLAANL
+995 EQAFLQEDLAAAI
-1007 AKAPLAWDEIESLG
+1007 AKAPLAWDEIEDIG
-1021 YVFFEDGYL
+1021 YILFENGYL
-1030 DKSPQRP
+1030 DRHKA
-1037 SEKSIYGNGLAE
+1037 SEKAIYGSSLHE
-1049 PELYALARRMQQG
+1049 SELYTLARRMQQG

-1083 NDKPFSAM
+1083 NDKPFSAT

-1142 TLTSDAAAEHLIQ
+1142 TLTSDTAAEHLIQ
-1155 AFDDARMANWQGDP
+1155 AFEDTRMADWQGDP
-1169 IKENRMKKA
+1169 VKENRIKNA
-1178 LYAILEDEEQTEKA
+1178 LYAILNDEEQTEKA

-1199 KYNYKVL
+1199 KYNYKV
-1206 PEKEAVSDSVT
+1206 PPMVSDSVT
-1217 MVWNKEWFTESSLFS
+1217 MVWDKKWFTESGLFE
-1232 DFIEAN
+1232 DFVKDH
-1238 PNASFALTNAVL
+1238 PDTSFALTNAVL
-1250 EFLDEKQHTERSNPK
+1250 EFLDEKQHQERNVPE
-1265 LHAGWYKKTNFTISG
+1265 LRAGWYKKTMVFINIVR
-1280 ILNGEEFHYEGRFD
+1280 NGEEFHYEGRFD

-1321 RFPYNDAEHQET
+1321 QFPYNDAEHQET
-1333 ARETLDVLVPFLEAH
+1333 ARYTLNVLVPFLESH
-1348 ARLTPEETQILEEFK
+1348 AQLTLEETQILEEFK
-1363 AKNPIRTAETLQ
+1363 ANNPIRTAETMQ
-1375 EIAAEKPA
+1375 EIAAEEPIT
-1383 ASPLGLEVGDVIRYD
+1383 SQLGLEVGDVIRYD
-1398 GKRREIE
+1398 GKRYAIE
-1405 EIDDRHITM
+1405 ELNDRHITM
-1414 KDLDAPDFGGVILGQ
+1414 KNLDAPDLGGVILSQ
-1429 SDELVYDGWQQDML
+1429 SEELVYDGWQQDML

-1451 RASQKA
+1451 RTSQKA

-1482 DVAFSDLYGRKPT
+1482 DVAFSDLYGRKST

-1503 EDSVIRERVEDQLR
+1503 EDSVIRERVGDQLR

-1523 EKIKIPVVKNLAQ
+1523 EKIEIPVVKNLAQ
-1536 LKRAIKIGMEFEI
+1536 LKRTVKVGMEFEI

-1555 ECIGEK
+1555 ECVGEK
-1561 RVITGFNTVD
+1561 RIITGVSTVD
-1571 FTSRKLDEA
+1571 FTSRKLDET
-1580 GEPYGKDIHMDFGKA
+1580 GEPYGKDIHMDFSKA

-1620 VEPEMLT
+1620 VEPGMLT
-1627 EKSRDPELDKAIN
+1627 EKRRDPELDKAIN
-1640 YINDFCVDE
+1640 YINDFCMDE
-1649 YGSEMDSSDLSNI
+1649 YSSEADLSNLSNI
-1662 SLAYTTDEDTDIE
+1662 FIAYTTDEDTDME
-1675 IQVTADLEHFQM
+1675 IQVTADLEQFRM
-1687 RYAYGDTI
+1687 LYAYGNSI

-1718 DLVTLS
+1718 NLVTLS
-1724 EDEKAAAHT
+1724 DDEKESVRT
-1733 EPLSKEA
+1733 EPLSREA

-1756 FRVSEYYAEHQPSRE
+1756 FRVSDYYADHQPSQKE
-1771 QFAAFLKN
+1771 FAVFLKD
-1779 EYGTGGHS
+1779 EYGIGGHS
-1787 GGEQIFMVN
+1787 GITPIYMAN
-1796 HNASGME
+1796 HGASGIE
-1803 IEFRNS
+1803 IELETH
-1809 EKYHYKWSEIA
+1809 EKYTYKWNEVA

-1830 TYITPEDIQ
+1830 TYITSKDIQ
-1839 EHIQD
+1839 RHIRD
-1844 AKSAMEDFDPAYHTP
+1844 AKNTIEHFDPVYNTQA
-1859 DSLEKAKAALR
+1859 SLEDAKAALR
-1870 QYEPEAL
+1870 KYEPEAL
-1877 AEETAAPEKEPETV
+1877 AEETAAPEKEPEV
-1891 TESDVAV
+1891 TTKSGVAI

-1911 EVVSLTGALP
+1911 EVVGLTGALP
-1921 WITDDCTVSRTD
+1921 WITSDCTVSRTS
-1933 GGFTI
+1933 GSFVV

-1944 QQLLNTERYEKI
+1944 ERLLDTTLFEKA
-1956 ETAEQAVQP
+1956 EPQAEVVEQAEEPVF
-1965 AEVQTDSEESP
+1965 SEEQP
-1976 ENTAELPQNYRI
+1976 ESNAELPQNYRI

-2134 KLYPQSAIQINGF
+2134 QLYPQSAIQVNGF

-2299 FGVESTCTDTLRNP
+2299 FGVESTCADTLRNP

-2332 PVEESVEIPFI
+2332 PVEESVEIPFV

-2508 DMAYMQN
+2508 DIAYMQN

-2623 NRDFHVEFDAFSG
+2623 NRNFHVEFDAFSG

-2834 QATFEQ
+2834 LATFEQ

-2893 NHSGNGRSFS
+2893 NHSGNGRSFT

-3218 ASTNKQKEALFEK
+3218 ASTNKQN
-3231 VRTGKVRVLLGST
+3231 G
-3244 EKMGAGTNVQD
+3244 
-3255 RLIALHHVDVP
+3255 P
-3266 WRPSDIEQR
+3266 
-3275 EGRIIRQGNQNAEVH
+3275 
-3290 IYRYITED
+3290 
-3298 TFDSY
+3298 
-3303 SWQTI
+3303 
-3308 ERKQKI
+3308 
-3314 TGQIMTS
+3314 
-3321 KSPNRNV
+3321 
-3328 EDVDDRAL
+3328 
-3336 SYAEVKAVC
+3336 
-3345 TGDPRLKEQMEL
+3345 
-3357 DIEVSK
+3357 
-3363 LKASRNSWRNQRY
+3363 
-3376 RLENMVRNEYP
+3376 
-3387 KQIQQKEQFIQHYTE
+3387 
-3402 DMKHYTEH
+3402 
-3410 YTPNADGFSPMCIRG
+3410 
-3425 VVYTERKKAAAALMQ
+3425 
-3440 AIRSFVKPDNSKA
+3440 
-3453 EIGEYCGFSM
+3453 
-3463 YARFE
+3463 
-3468 PLQKGYTMTLEHSG
+3468 
-3482 VHRLELGDDSSGN
+3482 
-3495 ITRID
+3495 
-3500 NVLRGIEERIQTAM
+3500 
-3514 HQLEDLQTQQ
+3514 
-3524 NTAEV
+3524 
-3529 EMQKPFAKEAEY
+3529 
-3541 QEKSSR
+3541 
-3547 LAALNAALQF
+3547 
-3557 EDKDEIISEGSD
+3557 
-3569 APEQSAAEQERKP
+3569 
-3582 KDCIDL
+3582 

>member
-45 LVYRENPNI
+45 LVYRENPDLM
-54 QYIAS
+54 YIAS
-59 ATQWNHSGRYVRSGE
+59 ASQWNQSGRYVRSGE

-83 PSQNALLFLFDVS
+83 PSKNALLFLFDVS
-96 QTDNSSTPV
+96 QTDDPETPV
-105 TWQLTAAETPE
+105 TWRLTAAEEPA
-116 ICKLIGT
+116 IRHMLGT
-123 AHQASYATA
+123 EHHASYATA
-132 AELCIG
+132 AELCSG
-138 LVEHYLQTPR
+138 AVEHYLQHPR
-148 IQTEIRS
+148 IQAEIQS
-155 HMNAMRLN
+155 HMNAMGLDDARR
-163 ATQQEQYLTSLR
+163 EQYVTSLR
-175 EAAGYVTALRMQ
+175 EAANYVTALRMQ
-187 RNRDVT
+187 RNSDIT
-193 WEIPEPNLD
+193 WTVPEPNLD
-202 AMDFFRENQN
+202 AMDFFRDNQN
-212 LIRFCRIVNFT
+212 LIRFCRNAQQIFGRTLKSIELLAKERKKNESGRFDAIEEKMEGVREQRVSSGRRMERELTGFT
-223 YRYALSEM
+223 SGSGRS
-231 KEAIKE
+231 
-237 NTIQT
+237 
-242 EVQNEL
+242 NEGQIRRDL
-248 RTTEQLQKNVE
+248 
-259 TRSQRG
+259 
-265 YVGSDHERGQSF
+265 VGV
-277 DRHRL
+277 
-282 DADRISGKS
+282 DADKS
-291 GEIRENLVGMDATE
+291 PRTAEILEEQHTLPD
-305 SSRTTDILSKER
+305 
-317 LLSGSASRDQSESRG
+317 SASRDQSESRG
-332 RIPGTVHQVH
+332 RIPGTVYQIH
-342 DRTENGNV
+342 DRAEGGNV

-370 VSDSAG
+370 VPDSAG

-613 ETVSENTQQ
+613 ETVSENTRQ

-641 TAYYTYPNQLTRD
+641 TAYYTYPNRLTRD
-654 SLSQIQQKSK
+654 SLSQIQQQSK

-701 SDAITIMT
+701 SDAIIIMT

-783 QEAPAASENDS
+783 QEAPAASKNDS

-799 EAIRADLELIC
+799 EAIQADLELIC

-828 SKGYEHEDSDL
+828 SKGYEHEGSDL

-855 ALFHDSEEPLQYHG
+855 ALFHDAENPLQYQG
-869 IPVDVNPIRAEE
+869 IPIDVNPIRAEE
-881 SGTIETYLPAADA
+881 SGTIRTYLPAADA
-894 FLEHQHMIQTAFAQ
+894 FLEHKHMIQTAFAQ

-917 SQQEF
+917 SQKEF
-922 SIRLEHFAISE
+922 SQRLEHFAISE
-933 QLNSDLISAAFER
+933 QPDSDLISAAFER

-995 KAFLQEDLAANL
+995 KAFLQENLAANL

-1083 NDKPFSAM
+1083 NDKPFSAT

-1127 IVQGRTIDDLRHRLP
+1127 IVQGRTIDDLRHILP

-1155 AFDDARMANWQGDP
+1155 AFDDARMADWQGDP
-1169 IKENRMKKA
+1169 VKENRMKKA
-1178 LYAILEDEEQTEKA
+1178 LYAILNDEEQTEKA

-1199 KYNYKVL
+1199 KYNYKV
-1206 PEKEAVSDSVT
+1206 PPMVSDSVT
-1217 MVWNKEWFTESSLFS
+1217 MVWDKKWFTESGLFE
-1232 DFIEAN
+1232 DFVKDH
-1238 PNASFALTNAVL
+1238 PDASFALTNAVL
-1250 EFLDEKQHTERSNPK
+1250 EFLDEKQHQERNIPE
-1265 LHAGWYKKTNFTISG
+1265 LRAGWYKKTMVFINIVR
-1280 ILNGEEFHYEGRFD
+1280 NGEEFHYEGRFD
-1294 IGDGKGTGG
+1294 IGDGKGSGG

-1321 RFPYNDAEHQET
+1321 QFPYNDAEHQET
-1333 ARETLDVLVPFLEAH
+1333 ARYTLNVLVPFLESH
-1348 ARLTPEETQILEEFK
+1348 AQLTLEETQILEEFK
-1363 AKNPIRTAETLQ
+1363 ANNPIRTAETMQ
-1375 EIAAEKPA
+1375 EIAAEEPIT
-1383 ASPLGLEVGDVIRYD
+1383 SQLGLEVGDVIRYD
-1398 GKRREIE
+1398 GKRYAIE
-1405 EIDDRHITM
+1405 ELNDRHITM
-1414 KDLDAPDFGGVILGQ
+1414 KNLDAPDLGGVILSQ
-1429 SDELVYDGWQQDML
+1429 SEELVYDGWQQDML
-1443 TKGFEILY
+1443 TKGFEILS
-1451 RASQKA
+1451 RTSQKA

-1468 HTFPTDDLGKDIAA
+1468 HTFPTDDLGEEIAA
-1482 DVAFSDLYGRKPT
+1482 DIAFSDLYGRKST
-1495 EIYEILGI
+1495 EVYEILGV

-1517 EITSPT
+1517 EIISPT
-1523 EKIKIPVVKNLAQ
+1523 EKIEIPVVKNLAQ

-1549 TDHTRP
+1549 TDHVRP

-1580 GEPYGKDIHMDFGKA
+1580 GGPYGKDIHMDFGKA
-1595 KNWNFDENELTAYLE
+1595 KNWNFSENEMTAYLE

-1620 VEPEMLT
+1620 VEPETLM
-1627 EKSRDPELDKAIN
+1627 EKTRDPELDKAIN

-1724 EDEKAAAHT
+1724 DDEKESVHT
-1733 EPLSKEA
+1733 EPLSREA

-1756 FRVSEYYAEHQPSRE
+1756 FRVSDYYADHQPSQKE
-1771 QFAAFLKN
+1771 FAVFLKD
-1779 EYGTGGHS
+1779 EYGIGGHS
-1787 GGEQIFMVN
+1787 GITPIYMAN
-1796 HNASGME
+1796 HGASGIE
-1803 IEFRNS
+1803 IELETH
-1809 EKYHYKWSEIA
+1809 EKYSYKWNEVA

-1830 TYITPEDIQ
+1830 TYITSKDIQ
-1839 EHIQD
+1839 RHIRD
-1844 AKSAMEDFDPAYHTP
+1844 AKNTIEHFDPVYNTQA
-1859 DSLEKAKAALR
+1859 SLEDAKAALR
-1870 QYEPEAL
+1870 KYEPEAL
-1877 AEETAAPEKEPETV
+1877 AEETAAPEKEPEV
-1891 TESDVAV
+1891 TTKSGVAI

-1911 EVVSLTGALP
+1911 EVVGLTGALP
-1921 WITDDCTVSRTD
+1921 WITSDCTVSRTS
-1933 GGFTI
+1933 GSFVV

-1944 QQLLNTERYEKI
+1944 ERLLDTTLFEKA
-1956 ETAEQAVQP
+1956 EPQAEVVEQAEEPVF
-1965 AEVQTDSEESP
+1965 SEEQP
-1976 ENTAELPQNYRI
+1976 ESNAELPQNYRI

-2005 LLAIRTLQELEAE
+2005 LLAIHTLQELETE

-2044 TSSSYYDEVK
+2044 TTSSYYDEVK

-2134 KLYPQSAIQINGF
+2134 QLYPQSAIQVNGF

-2299 FGVESTCTDTLRNP
+2299 FGVESTCADTLRNP

-2321 VNCLPVPPVPV
+2321 VNRLPVPPVPV
-2332 PVEESVEIPFI
+2332 PVEESVEMPFI

-2355 MDGKLYYKKDGIMLP
+2355 MDSKLYYKKDGIMLP

-2421 KQQEMEQYYDQF
+2421 KQQEMEQYYDRF

-2623 NRDFHVEFDAFSG
+2623 NRNFHVEFDAFSG

-2859 MGHSQFSLIPV
+2859 MGHSQFSLIPI

-3067 EIADIQTADMLN
+3067 EIADIQTADMLH

-3244 EKMGAGTNVQD
+3244 EKMGAGTNVQN

-3453 EIGEYCGFSM
+3453 EIGEYCGFAM

-3524 NTAEV
+3524 NTAEA

>member
-7 VQSNWTEITNRLLHD
+7 VQNNWTEITNRLLHD

-45 LVYRENPNI
+45 LVYRENPNLM
-54 QYIAS
+54 YIAS
-59 ATQWNHSGRYVRSGE
+59 ASQWNQSGRYVRSGE

-83 PSQNALLFLFDVS
+83 PSKNALLFLFDIS
-96 QTDNSSTPV
+96 QTDDPETPV
-105 TWQLTAAETPE
+105 TWRLTAAEEPA
-116 ICKLIGT
+116 IRHMLGT
-123 AHQASYATA
+123 EHHASYATA
-132 AELCIG
+132 AELCSG
-138 LVEHYLQTPR
+138 AVEHYLQHPR
-148 IQTEIRS
+148 IQAEIQS
-155 HMNAMRLN
+155 HMNAMGLDDARR
-163 ATQQEQYLTSLR
+163 EQYVTSLR
-175 EAAGYVTALRMQ
+175 EAANYVTALRMQ
-187 RNRDVT
+187 RNSDIT
-193 WEIPEPNLD
+193 WTVPEPNLN
-202 AMDFFRENQN
+202 AMDFFRDNQN
-212 LIRFCRIVNFT
+212 LIRFCRNAQQIFGRTLKSIELLAKERKKNESGRFDAIEEKMEGIREQRVSSGRRMERELTGFT
-223 YRYALSEM
+223 SGSGRS
-231 KEAIKE
+231 
-237 NTIQT
+237 
-242 EVQNEL
+242 NEGQIRRDL
-248 RTTEQLQKNVE
+248 
-259 TRSQRG
+259 
-265 YVGSDHERGQSF
+265 VGV
-277 DRHRL
+277 
-282 DADRISGKS
+282 DADKS
-291 GEIRENLVGMDATE
+291 PRTAEILEEQHTLPD
-305 SSRTTDILSKER
+305 
-317 LLSGSASRDQSESRG
+317 SASRDQSESRG
-332 RIPGTVHQVH
+332 RISGTVHQIY

-602 VNSVSEKEAKA
+602 VNSVSEREAKA
-613 ETVSENTQQ
+613 ETVLENTQQ

-641 TAYYTYPNQLTRD
+641 IAYYTYPNQLTRD

-701 SDAITIMT
+701 SDAIAIMT

-760 IRESSN
+760 I
-766 ITVSQFDLELY
+766 DLEQY

-799 EAIRADLELIC
+799 EAIQADLELIC

-828 SKGYEHEDSDL
+828 SKGYEHEGSDL

-869 IPVDVNPIRAEE
+869 IPVDVNPIRTEE

-894 FLEHQHMIQTAFAQ
+894 FLEHKHMIQTAFAQ

-922 SIRLEHFAISE
+922 SQRLEHFAISE
-933 QLNSDLISAAFER
+933 QLDSDLISAAFEC

-1030 DKSPQRP
+1030 DKFPQRP

-1083 NDKPFSAM
+1083 NDKPFSAT

-1127 IVQGRTIDDLRHRLP
+1127 IVQGRTIDDLRHILP

-1155 AFDDARMANWQGDP
+1155 AFDDARMADWQGDP
-1169 IKENRMKKA
+1169 VKENRMKKA
-1178 LYAILEDEEQTEKA
+1178 LYAILNDEEQTEKA

-1199 KYNYKVL
+1199 KYNYKV
-1206 PEKEAVSDSVT
+1206 PPMVSDSVT
-1217 MVWNKEWFTESSLFS
+1217 MVWDKKWFTESGLFE
-1232 DFIEAN
+1232 DFVKDH
-1238 PNASFALTNAVL
+1238 PDASFALTNAVL
-1250 EFLDEKQHTERSNPK
+1250 EFLDEKQHQERNIPE
-1265 LHAGWYKKTNFTISG
+1265 LRAGWYKKTMVFINIVRNS
-1280 ILNGEEFHYEGRFD
+1280 EEFHYEGRFD
-1294 IGDGKGTGG
+1294 IGDGKGSGG

-1321 RFPYNDAEHQET
+1321 QFPYNDAEHQET
-1333 ARETLDVLVPFLEAH
+1333 ARYTLNVLVPFLESH
-1348 ARLTPEETQILEEFK
+1348 AQLTLEETQILEEFK
-1363 AKNPIRTAETLQ
+1363 ANNPIRTAETMQ
-1375 EIAAEKPA
+1375 EIAAEEPIT
-1383 ASPLGLEVGDVIRYD
+1383 SQLGLEVGDVIRYD
-1398 GKRREIE
+1398 GKRYAIE
-1405 EIDDRHITM
+1405 ELNDRHITM
-1414 KDLDAPDFGGVILGQ
+1414 KNLDAPDLGGVILSQ
-1429 SDELVYDGWQQDML
+1429 SEELVYDGWQQDML
-1443 TKGFEILY
+1443 TKGFEILS
-1451 RASQKA
+1451 RTSQKA

-1468 HTFPTDDLGKDIAA
+1468 HTFPTDDLGEDIAA
-1482 DVAFSDLYGRKPT
+1482 DIAFSDLYGRKST
-1495 EIYEILGI
+1495 EVYEILGV

-1517 EITSPT
+1517 EITNPT
-1523 EKIKIPVVKNLAQ
+1523 EKIEIPVVKNLAQ

-1549 TDHTRP
+1549 TDHVRP

-1620 VEPEMLT
+1620 VEPGMLT

-1640 YINDFCVDE
+1640 YIKDFCMDE
-1649 YGSEMDSSDLSNI
+1649 YSSEADLSNLSNI
-1662 SLAYTTDEDTDIE
+1662 FIAYTTDEDTDME
-1675 IQVTADLEHFQM
+1675 IQVTADLEQFRM
-1687 RYAYGDTI
+1687 LYAYGNSI

-1724 EDEKAAAHT
+1724 DDEKESVHT
-1733 EPLSKEA
+1733 EPLSREA

-1756 FRVSEYYAEHQPSRE
+1756 FRVSEYYANHQPNQKE
-1771 QFAAFLKN
+1771 FAVFLKD
-1779 EYGTGGHS
+1779 EYGIGGHS
-1787 GGEQIFMVN
+1787 GITPIYMAN
-1796 HNASGME
+1796 HGASGIE
-1803 IEFRNS
+1803 IELETH
-1809 EKYHYKWSEIA
+1809 EKYTYKWNEVA

-1830 TYITPEDIQ
+1830 TYITSKDIQ
-1839 EHIQD
+1839 QHIRD
-1844 AKSAMEDFDPAYHTP
+1844 AKDTIEHFDPVYNTQA
-1859 DSLEKAKAALR
+1859 SLEEAKAALR

-1877 AEETAAPEKEPETV
+1877 AEETAAPEKKPETV
-1891 TESDVAV
+1891 TESDVAI

-1911 EVVSLTGALP
+1911 EVVGLTGALP
-1921 WITDDCTVSRTD
+1921 WNTDDCTVSRTD
-1933 GGFTI
+1933 GDFTI

-1956 ETAEQAVQP
+1956 ETAEQAVQL

-2134 KLYPQSAIQINGF
+2134 QLYPQSAIQVNGF

-2299 FGVESTCTDTLRNP
+2299 FGMETTCADTLRNP

-2321 VNCLPVPPVPV
+2321 VNQLPVPPVPV
-2332 PVEESVEIPFI
+2332 PVTETVEMPFV

-2564 IAEDAARTDAGYT
+2564 IAEDAARTDAGYAI
-2577 LNVERLQAV
+2577 NVERLQAV

-2606 TEYYEQ
+2606 TECYEK
-2612 FAKETFEISFW
+2612 FAKEIFEISFW
-2623 NRDFHVEFDAFSG
+2623 NREFHVEFDSFSG

-2644 TEKNNISITDIY
+2644 TEKANISINEIY
-2656 GTKRMNALMI
+2656 GTKRMNALI
-2666 LDNLLNS
+2666 LLDTLLNS

-2681 YEDPDGKKHRVVNK
+2681 FEDPDGKKHRVVNK
-2695 DETEAA
+2695 EETEAA

-2717 EDADR
+2717 EDPDR
-2722 RENLCQIYNQSINCI
+2722 RETLCQIYNQTLNCI

-2755 ITLRPHQKNAVAR
+2755 ITLRSHQKNAVAR

-2808 VPNHLTEQFAAD
+2808 VPNHLTEQFALD

-2834 QATFEQ
+2834 QATFEE

-2859 MGHSQFSLIPV
+2859 MGHSQFTMIPV
-2870 SPERERALLWQQ
+2870 SPERERALLWRQ

-2893 NHSGNGRSFS
+2893 NNSGNGRSFT

-2919 ALQDKK
+2919 SLQDKK
-2925 RDDDTVYFEELGV
+2925 RDDDTVYFEELGI

-3013 DALAEMGMIH
+3013 DTLTKMGMIH
-3023 FDCWAGTYL
+3023 FDCWAGNFL

-3079 LDVPKAVFHN
+3079 LDVPKAVFHT

-3102 QSFMERADRI
+3102 QSFMERADKVHG
-3112 RSGGVDSSM
+3112 GGVDSSM

-3136 DQRLLNRDLPESEHS
+3136 DQRLLNHDLPESEHS

-3166 TSEQLSAQ
+3166 TSEQRSAQ
-3174 LIFSDLSTPDKAK
+3174 LIFSDLSTPDKSK
-3187 SSEGFT
+3187 GGEEFT

-3203 IDMGIPAEQIAYIHE
+3203 IDMGIPAEEIAYIHD

-3231 VRTGKVRVLLGST
+3231 VRKGKVRVLLGST
-3244 EKMGAGTNVQD
+3244 EKMGAGTNVQE
-3255 RLIALHHVDVP
+3255 RLIALHHIDVP

-3275 EGRIIRQGNQNAEVH
+3275 EGRIIRQGNQNTEVH
-3290 IYRYITED
+3290 IYRYVTED
-3298 TFDSY
+3298 TFDAY

-3321 KSPNRNV
+3321 KSPNRDV

-3357 DIEVSK
+3357 DIAVSK

-3376 RLENMVRNEYP
+3376 RMEDMVRNEYP
-3387 KQIQQKEQFIQHYTE
+3387 KQIQQKEQFIQHYTD

-3425 VVYTERKKAAAALMQ
+3425 VTYTERKKAAAALMQ
-3440 AIRSFVKPDNSKA
+3440 AIHSFVKPDNSKA
-3453 EIGEYCGFSM
+3453 EIGEYCGFTM
-3463 YARFE
+3463 FARFE

-3482 VHRLELGDDSSGN
+3482 VHRLELGDDRSGN

-3500 NVLRGIEERIQTAM
+3500 NVLRGIEDRIQNAT
-3514 HQLEDLQTQQ
+3514 HQLEDIQTQLH
-3524 NTAEV
+3524 TAEL
-3529 EMQKPFAKEAEY
+3529 EIQKPFAKEAEY
-3541 QEKSSR
+3541 QAKSSR
-3547 LAALNAALQF
+3547 LAELNAALQF
-3557 EDKDEIISEGSD
+3557 QDKDEIVSEGSD

>member
-1 MATMRE
+1 MQVMATMRE
-7 VQSNWTEITNRLLHD
+7 VQNNWTEITNRLLHD

-45 LVYRENPNI
+45 LVYRENPNLM
-54 QYIAS
+54 YIAS
-59 ATQWNHSGRYVRSGE
+59 ASQWNQSGRYVRSGE

-83 PSQNALLFLFDVS
+83 PSKNALLFLFDIS
-96 QTDNSSTPV
+96 QTDDPETPV
-105 TWQLTAAETPE
+105 TWRLTAAEEPA
-116 ICKLIGT
+116 IRHMLGT
-123 AHQASYATA
+123 EHHASYATA
-132 AELCIG
+132 AELCSG
-138 LVEHYLQTPR
+138 AVEHYLQHPR
-148 IQTEIRS
+148 IQAEIQS
-155 HMNAMRLN
+155 HMNAMGLDDARR
-163 ATQQEQYLTSLR
+163 EQYVTSLR
-175 EAAGYVTALRMQ
+175 EAANYVTALRMQ
-187 RNRDVT
+187 RNSDIT
-193 WEIPEPNLD
+193 WTVPEPNLN
-202 AMDFFRENQN
+202 AMDFFRDNQN
-212 LIRFCRIVNFT
+212 LIRFCRNAQQIFGRTLKSIELLAKERKKNESGRFDAIEEKMEGIREQRVSSGRRMERELTGFT
-223 YRYALSEM
+223 SGSGRS
-231 KEAIKE
+231 
-237 NTIQT
+237 
-242 EVQNEL
+242 NEGQIRRDL
-248 RTTEQLQKNVE
+248 
-259 TRSQRG
+259 
-265 YVGSDHERGQSF
+265 VGV
-277 DRHRL
+277 
-282 DADRISGKS
+282 DADKS
-291 GEIRENLVGMDATE
+291 PRTAEILEEQHTLPD
-305 SSRTTDILSKER
+305 
-317 LLSGSASRDQSESRG
+317 SASRDQSESRG
-332 RIPGTVHQVH
+332 RISGTVHQIY

-602 VNSVSEKEAKA
+602 VNSVSEREAKA

-641 TAYYTYPNQLTRD
+641 IAYYTYPNQLTRD

-701 SDAITIMT
+701 SDAIAIMT

-766 ITVSQFDLELY
+766 ITVSQFDLEQY

-799 EAIRADLELIC
+799 EAIQADLELIC

-828 SKGYEHEDSDL
+828 SKGYEHEGSDL

-869 IPVDVNPIRAEE
+869 IPVDVNPIRTEE

-894 FLEHQHMIQTAFAQ
+894 FLEHKHMIQTAFAQ

-922 SIRLEHFAISE
+922 SQRLEHFAISE
-933 QLNSDLISAAFER
+933 QLDSDLISAAFEC

-1030 DKSPQRP
+1030 DKFPQRP

-1083 NDKPFSAM
+1083 NDKPFSAT

-1127 IVQGRTIDDLRHRLP
+1127 IVQGRTIDDLRHILP

-1155 AFDDARMANWQGDP
+1155 AFDDARMADWQGDP
-1169 IKENRMKKA
+1169 VKENRMKKA
-1178 LYAILEDEEQTEKA
+1178 LYAILNDEEQTEKA

-1199 KYNYKVL
+1199 KYNYKV
-1206 PEKEAVSDSVT
+1206 PPMVSDSVT
-1217 MVWNKEWFTESSLFS
+1217 MVWDKKWFTESGLFE
-1232 DFIEAN
+1232 DFVKDH
-1238 PNASFALTNAVL
+1238 PDASFALTNAVL
-1250 EFLDEKQHTERSNPK
+1250 EFLDEKQHQERNIPE
-1265 LHAGWYKKTNFTISG
+1265 LRAGWYKKTMVFINIVRNS
-1280 ILNGEEFHYEGRFD
+1280 EEFHYEGRFD
-1294 IGDGKGTGG
+1294 IGDGKGSGG

-1321 RFPYNDAEHQET
+1321 QFPYNDAEHQET
-1333 ARETLDVLVPFLEAH
+1333 ARYTLNVLVPFLESH
-1348 ARLTPEETQILEEFK
+1348 AQLTLEETQILEEFK
-1363 AKNPIRTAETLQ
+1363 ANNPIRTAETMQ
-1375 EIAAEKPA
+1375 EIAAEEPIT
-1383 ASPLGLEVGDVIRYD
+1383 SQLGLEVGDVIRYD
-1398 GKRREIE
+1398 GKRYAIE
-1405 EIDDRHITM
+1405 ELNDRHITM
-1414 KDLDAPDFGGVILGQ
+1414 KNLDAPDLGGVILSQ
-1429 SDELVYDGWQQDML
+1429 SEELVYDGWQQDML
-1443 TKGFEILY
+1443 TKGFEILS
-1451 RASQKA
+1451 RTSQKA

-1468 HTFPTDDLGKDIAA
+1468 HTFPTDDLGEDIAA
-1482 DVAFSDLYGRKPT
+1482 DIAFSDLYGRKST
-1495 EIYEILGI
+1495 EVYEILGV

-1517 EITSPT
+1517 EITNPT
-1523 EKIKIPVVKNLAQ
+1523 EKIEIPVVKNLAQ

-1549 TDHTRP
+1549 TDHVRP

-1620 VEPEMLT
+1620 VEPGMLT

-1640 YINDFCVDE
+1640 YIKDFCMDE
-1649 YGSEMDSSDLSNI
+1649 YSSEADLSNLSNI
-1662 SLAYTTDEDTDIE
+1662 FIAYTTDEDTDME
-1675 IQVTADLEHFQM
+1675 IQVTADLEQFRM
-1687 RYAYGDTI
+1687 LYAYGNSI

-1724 EDEKAAAHT
+1724 DDEKESVHT
-1733 EPLSKEA
+1733 EPLSREA

-1756 FRVSEYYAEHQPSRE
+1756 FRVSEYYANHQPNQKE
-1771 QFAAFLKN
+1771 FAVFLKD
-1779 EYGTGGHS
+1779 EYGIGGHS
-1787 GGEQIFMVN
+1787 GITPIYMAN
-1796 HNASGME
+1796 HGASGIE
-1803 IEFRNS
+1803 IELETH
-1809 EKYHYKWSEIA
+1809 EKYTYKWNEVA

-1830 TYITPEDIQ
+1830 TYITSKDIQ
-1839 EHIQD
+1839 QHIRD
-1844 AKSAMEDFDPAYHTP
+1844 AKDTIEHFDPVYNTQA
-1859 DSLEKAKAALR
+1859 SLEEAKAALR

-1877 AEETAAPEKEPETV
+1877 AEETAAPEKKPETV
-1891 TESDVAV
+1891 TESDVAI

-1911 EVVSLTGALP
+1911 EVVGLTGALP
-1921 WITDDCTVSRTD
+1921 WNTDDCTVSRTD
-1933 GGFTI
+1933 GDFTI

-1956 ETAEQAVQP
+1956 ETAEQAVQL

-2134 KLYPQSAIQINGF
+2134 QLYPQSAIQVNGF

-2299 FGVESTCTDTLRNP
+2299 FGMETTCADTLRNP

-2321 VNCLPVPPVPV
+2321 VNQLPVPPVPV
-2332 PVEESVEIPFI
+2332 PVTETVEMPFV

-2508 DMAYMQN
+2508 DIAYMQN

-2623 NRDFHVEFDAFSG
+2623 NRNFHVEFDAFSG

-2925 RDDDTVYFEELGV
+2925 RDDDTVYFEELGI

-3013 DALAEMGMIH
+3013 EALAEMGMIH

-3151 KALACAKNVY
+3151 KALACARNVY

-3453 EIGEYCGFSM
+3453 EIGEYCGFAM

>member
-7 VQSNWTEITNRLLHD
+7 VQNNWTEITNCLLHD

-45 LVYRENPNI
+45 LVYRENPNLM
-54 QYIAS
+54 YIAS
-59 ATQWNHSGRYVRSGE
+59 ASQWNQSGRYVRSGE

-83 PSQNALLFLFDVS
+83 PSKNALLFLFDIS
-96 QTDNSSTPV
+96 QTDDPETPV
-105 TWQLTAAETPE
+105 TWRLTAAEEPA
-116 ICKLIGT
+116 IRHMLGT
-123 AHQASYATA
+123 EHHASYATA
-132 AELCIG
+132 AELCSG
-138 LVEHYLQTPR
+138 AVEHYLQHPR
-148 IQTEIRS
+148 IQAEIQS
-155 HMNAMRLN
+155 HMNAMGLDDARR
-163 ATQQEQYLTSLR
+163 EQYVTSLR
-175 EAAGYVTALRMQ
+175 EAANYVTALRMQ
-187 RNRDVT
+187 RNSDIT
-193 WEIPEPNLD
+193 WTVPEPNLN
-202 AMDFFRENQN
+202 AMDFFRDNQN
-212 LIRFCRIVNFT
+212 LIRFCRNAQQIFGRTLKSIELLAKERKKNESGRFDAIEEKMEGIREQRVSSGRRMERELTGFT
-223 YRYALSEM
+223 SGSGRS
-231 KEAIKE
+231 
-237 NTIQT
+237 
-242 EVQNEL
+242 NEGQIRRDL
-248 RTTEQLQKNVE
+248 
-259 TRSQRG
+259 
-265 YVGSDHERGQSF
+265 VGV
-277 DRHRL
+277 
-282 DADRISGKS
+282 DADKS
-291 GEIRENLVGMDATE
+291 PRTAEILEEQHTLPD
-305 SSRTTDILSKER
+305 
-317 LLSGSASRDQSESRG
+317 SASRDQSESRG
-332 RIPGTVHQVH
+332 RISGTVHQIY

-602 VNSVSEKEAKA
+602 VNSVSEREAKA
-613 ETVSENTQQ
+613 ETVLENTQQ

-641 TAYYTYPNQLTRD
+641 IAYYTYPNQLTRD

-701 SDAITIMT
+701 SDAIAIMT

-766 ITVSQFDLELY
+766 ITVSQFDLEQY

-799 EAIRADLELIC
+799 EAIQADLELIC

-828 SKGYEHEDSDL
+828 SKGYEHEGSDL

-869 IPVDVNPIRAEE
+869 IPVDVNPIRTEE

-894 FLEHQHMIQTAFAQ
+894 FLEHKHMIQTAFAQ

-922 SIRLEHFAISE
+922 SQRLEHFAISE
-933 QLNSDLISAAFER
+933 QLDSDLISAAFEC

-1030 DKSPQRP
+1030 DKFPQRP

-1083 NDKPFSAM
+1083 NDKPFSAT

-1127 IVQGRTIDDLRHRLP
+1127 IVQGRTIDDLRHILP

-1155 AFDDARMANWQGDP
+1155 AFDDARMADWQGDP
-1169 IKENRMKKA
+1169 VKENRMKKA
-1178 LYAILEDEEQTEKA
+1178 LYAILNDEEQTEKA

-1199 KYNYKVL
+1199 KYNYKV
-1206 PEKEAVSDSVT
+1206 PPMVSDSVT
-1217 MVWNKEWFTESSLFS
+1217 MVWDKKWFTESGLFE
-1232 DFIEAN
+1232 DFVKDH
-1238 PNASFALTNAVL
+1238 PDASFALTNAVL
-1250 EFLDEKQHTERSNPK
+1250 EFLDEKQHQERNIPE
-1265 LHAGWYKKTNFTISG
+1265 LRAGWYKKTMVFINIVRNS
-1280 ILNGEEFHYEGRFD
+1280 EEFHYEGRFD
-1294 IGDGKGTGG
+1294 IGDGKGSGG

-1321 RFPYNDAEHQET
+1321 QFPYNDAEHQET
-1333 ARETLDVLVPFLEAH
+1333 ARYTLNVLVPFLESH
-1348 ARLTPEETQILEEFK
+1348 AQLTLEETQILEEFK
-1363 AKNPIRTAETLQ
+1363 ANNPIRTAETMQ
-1375 EIAAEKPA
+1375 EIAAEEPIT
-1383 ASPLGLEVGDVIRYD
+1383 SQLGLEVGDVIRYD
-1398 GKRREIE
+1398 GKRYAIE
-1405 EIDDRHITM
+1405 ELNDRHITM
-1414 KDLDAPDFGGVILGQ
+1414 KNLDAPDLGGVILSQ
-1429 SDELVYDGWQQDML
+1429 SEELVYDGWQQDML
-1443 TKGFEILY
+1443 TKGFEILS
-1451 RASQKA
+1451 RTSQKA

-1468 HTFPTDDLGKDIAA
+1468 HTFPTDDLGEDIAA
-1482 DVAFSDLYGRKPT
+1482 DIAFSDLYGRKST
-1495 EIYEILGI
+1495 EVYEILGV

-1517 EITSPT
+1517 EITNPT
-1523 EKIKIPVVKNLAQ
+1523 EKIEIPVVKNLAQ

-1549 TDHTRP
+1549 TDHVRP

-1620 VEPEMLT
+1620 VEPGMLT

-1640 YINDFCVDE
+1640 YIKDFCMDE
-1649 YGSEMDSSDLSNI
+1649 YSSEADLSNLSNI
-1662 SLAYTTDEDTDIE
+1662 FIAYTTDEDTDME
-1675 IQVTADLEHFQM
+1675 IQVTADLEQFRM
-1687 RYAYGDTI
+1687 LYAYGNSI

-1724 EDEKAAAHT
+1724 DDEKESVHT
-1733 EPLSKEA
+1733 EPLSREA

-1756 FRVSEYYAEHQPSRE
+1756 FRVSEYYANHQPNQKE
-1771 QFAAFLKN
+1771 FAVFLKD
-1779 EYGTGGHS
+1779 EYGIGGHS
-1787 GGEQIFMVN
+1787 GITPIYMAN
-1796 HNASGME
+1796 HGASGIE
-1803 IEFRNS
+1803 IELETH
-1809 EKYHYKWSEIA
+1809 EKYTYKWNEVA

-1830 TYITPEDIQ
+1830 TYITSKDIQ
-1839 EHIQD
+1839 QHIRD
-1844 AKSAMEDFDPAYHTP
+1844 AKDTIEHFDPVYNTQA
-1859 DSLEKAKAALR
+1859 SLEEAKAALR

-1877 AEETAAPEKEPETV
+1877 AEETAAPEKKPETV
-1891 TESDVAV
+1891 TESDVAI

-1911 EVVSLTGALP
+1911 EVVGLTGALP
-1921 WITDDCTVSRTD
+1921 WNTDDCTVSRTD
-1933 GGFTI
+1933 GDFTI

-1956 ETAEQAVQP
+1956 ETAEQAVQL

-2134 KLYPQSAIQINGF
+2134 QLYPQSAIQVNGF

-2299 FGVESTCTDTLRNP
+2299 FGMETTCADTLRNP

-2321 VNCLPVPPVPV
+2321 VNQLPVPPVPV
-2332 PVEESVEIPFI
+2332 PVTETVEMPFV

-2564 IAEDAARTDAGYT
+2564 IAEDAARTDAGYAI
-2577 LNVERLQAV
+2577 NVERLQAV

-2606 TEYYEQ
+2606 TECYEK
-2612 FAKETFEISFW
+2612 FAKEIFEISFW
-2623 NRDFHVEFDAFSG
+2623 NREFHVEFDSFSG

-2644 TEKNNISITDIY
+2644 TEKANISINEIY
-2656 GTKRMNALMI
+2656 GTKRMNALI
-2666 LDNLLNS
+2666 LLDTLLNS

-2681 YEDPDGKKHRVVNK
+2681 FEDPDGKKHRVVNK
-2695 DETEAA
+2695 EETEAA

-2717 EDADR
+2717 EDPDR
-2722 RENLCQIYNQSINCI
+2722 RETLCQIYNQTLNCI

-2755 ITLRPHQKNAVAR
+2755 ITLRSHQKNAVAR

-2808 VPNHLTEQFAAD
+2808 VPNHLTEQFALD

-2834 QATFEQ
+2834 QATFEE

-2859 MGHSQFSLIPV
+2859 MGHSQFTMIPV
-2870 SPERERALLWQQ
+2870 SPERERALLWRQ

-2893 NHSGNGRSFS
+2893 NNSGNGRSFT

-2919 ALQDKK
+2919 SLQDKK
-2925 RDDDTVYFEELGV
+2925 RDDDTVYFEELGI

-3013 DALAEMGMIH
+3013 DTLTKMGMIH
-3023 FDCWAGTYL
+3023 FDCWAGNFL

-3079 LDVPKAVFHN
+3079 LDVPKAVFHT

-3102 QSFMERADRI
+3102 QSFMERADKVHG
-3112 RSGGVDSSM
+3112 GGVDSSM

-3136 DQRLLNRDLPESEHS
+3136 DQRLLNHDLPESEHS

-3166 TSEQLSAQ
+3166 TSEQRSAQ
-3174 LIFSDLSTPDKAK
+3174 LIFSDLSTPDKSK
-3187 SSEGFT
+3187 GGEEFT

-3203 IDMGIPAEQIAYIHE
+3203 IDMGIPAEEIAYIHD

-3231 VRTGKVRVLLGST
+3231 VRKGKVRVLLGST
-3244 EKMGAGTNVQD
+3244 EKMGAGTNVQE
-3255 RLIALHHVDVP
+3255 RLIALHHIDVP

-3275 EGRIIRQGNQNAEVH
+3275 EGRIIRQGNQNTEVH
-3290 IYRYITED
+3290 IYRYVTED
-3298 TFDSY
+3298 TFDAY

-3321 KSPNRNV
+3321 KSPNRDV

-3357 DIEVSK
+3357 DIAVSK

-3376 RLENMVRNEYP
+3376 RMEDMVRNEYP
-3387 KQIQQKEQFIQHYTE
+3387 KQIQQKEQFIQHYTD

-3425 VVYTERKKAAAALMQ
+3425 VTYTERKKAAAALMQ
-3440 AIRSFVKPDNSKA
+3440 AIHSFVKPDNSKA
-3453 EIGEYCGFSM
+3453 EIGEYCGFTM
-3463 YARFE
+3463 FARFE

-3482 VHRLELGDDSSGN
+3482 VHRLELGDDRSGN

-3500 NVLRGIEERIQTAM
+3500 NVLRGIEDRIQNAT
-3514 HQLEDLQTQQ
+3514 HQLEDIQTQLH
-3524 NTAEV
+3524 TAEL
-3529 EMQKPFAKEAEY
+3529 EIQKPFAKEAEY
-3541 QEKSSR
+3541 QAKSSR
-3547 LAALNAALQF
+3547 LAELNAALQF
-3557 EDKDEIISEGSD
+3557 QDKDEIVSEGSD

>member
-45 LVYRENPNI
+45 LVYQENPNVR
-54 QYIAS
+54 YIAS
-59 ATQWNHSGRYVRSGE
+59 AAQWNHSGRYVKSGE

-83 PSQNALLFLFDVS
+83 PNRNALLFLFDVS
-96 QTDNSSTPV
+96 QTNDPSTPV

-116 ICKLIGT
+116 ICRLIGT
-123 AHQASYATA
+123 VQQTSYATA
-132 AELCIG
+132 AELCSG
-138 LVEHYLQTPR
+138 SVEHYLQNPR
-148 IQTEIRS
+148 IQTEIHS

-187 RNRDVT
+187 RNSDVT

-212 LIRFCRIVNFT
+212 LIRFCRIT
-223 YRYALSEM
+223 QQIYGRALWLMDKAILKNDLEV
-231 KEAIKE
+231 EAK
-237 NTIQT
+237 
-242 EVQNEL
+242 NEP
-248 RTTEQLQKNVE
+248 RTTGEYQEGYQGRGISHGRVLHAIHGRLGVHE
-259 TRSQRG
+259 ADHDQRQ
-265 YVGSDHERGQSF
+265 GQ
-277 DRHRL
+277 
-282 DADRISGKS
+282 
-291 GEIRENLVGMDATE
+291 IRENLVDVAANK
-305 SSRTTDILSKER
+305 SSGRNSVLGEQSV
-317 LLSGSASRDQSESRG
+317 LSGSASRDQSESRG

-342 DRTENGNV
+342 DRAKDGDV

-355 ESQPESGGTGIAADR
+355 ESQPESRGTGIAADR
-370 VSDSAG
+370 VPGSAG

-471 HWHGLSVEQVK
+471 HWHGLAVEQIK

-495 DSISPHNQRNM
+495 DSISPHNPENM
-506 LVALLA
+506 LIALLA
-512 VDQES
+512 ADQEN
-517 MPIIVSLQAN
+517 MPLIVSLRAN

-532 DLEKVPTNFITSV
+532 DLEKVPTNFITSI

-552 QYLERVTDANAL
+552 QYLERVTEANAL

-613 ETVSENTQQ
+613 ETVLENTQQ

-641 TAYYTYPNQLTRD
+641 IAYYTYPNQLTRD

-701 SDAITIMT
+701 SDAIAIMT

-766 ITVSQFDLELY
+766 ITVSQFDLEQY

-799 EAIRADLELIC
+799 EAIQADLELIC

-828 SKGYEHEDSDL
+828 SKGYEHEGSDL

-855 ALFHDSEEPLQYHG
+855 ALFHDSEEPLQYHR
-869 IPVDVNPIRAEE
+869 IPVDVNPIRTEE

-894 FLEHQHMIQTAFAQ
+894 FLEHKHMIQTAFAQ

-922 SIRLEHFAISE
+922 SRRLEHFAISE
-933 QLNSDLISAAFER
+933 QLDSDLISAAFER

-995 KAFLQEDLAANL
+995 KAFLQENLAANL

-1083 NDKPFSAM
+1083 NDKPFSAT

-1127 IVQGRTIDDLRHRLP
+1127 IVQGRTIDDLRHILP

-1155 AFDDARMANWQGDP
+1155 AFDDARMADWQGDP
-1169 IKENRMKKA
+1169 VKENRMKKA
-1178 LYAILEDEEQTEKA
+1178 LYAILNDEEQTEKA

-1199 KYNYKVL
+1199 KYNYKV
-1206 PEKEAVSDSVT
+1206 PPMVSDSVT
-1217 MVWNKEWFTESSLFS
+1217 MVWDKKWFTESGLFE
-1232 DFIEAN
+1232 DFVKDH
-1238 PNASFALTNAVL
+1238 PDASFALTNAVL
-1250 EFLDEKQHTERSNPK
+1250 EFLDEKQHQERNIPE
-1265 LHAGWYKKTNFTISG
+1265 LRAGWYKKTMVFINIVRNS
-1280 ILNGEEFHYEGRFD
+1280 EEFHYEGRFD
-1294 IGDGKGTGG
+1294 IGDGKGSGG

-1309 IRDFNQGVLDAQ
+1309 IRDFNQGVLEAD

-1333 ARETLDVLVPFLEAH
+1333 ARYTLNVLVPFLESH
-1348 ARLTPEETQILEEFK
+1348 AQLTLEETQILEEFK
-1363 AKNPIRTAETLQ
+1363 ANNPIRTAETMQ
-1375 EIAAEKPA
+1375 EIAAEEPIT
-1383 ASPLGLEVGDVIRYD
+1383 SQLGLEVGDVIRYD
-1398 GKRREIE
+1398 GKRYAIE
-1405 EIDDRHITM
+1405 ELNDRHITM
-1414 KDLDAPDFGGVILGQ
+1414 KNLDAPDLGGVILSQ
-1429 SDELVYDGWQQDML
+1429 SEELVYDGWQQDML
-1443 TKGFEILY
+1443 TKGFEILS
-1451 RASQKA
+1451 RTSQKA

-1468 HTFPTDDLGKDIAA
+1468 HTFPTDDLGEEIAA
-1482 DVAFSDLYGRKPT
+1482 DIAFSDLYGRKST
-1495 EIYEILGI
+1495 EVYEILGV

-1517 EITSPT
+1517 EITNPT
-1523 EKIKIPVVKNLAQ
+1523 EKIEIPVVKNLAQ

-1549 TDHTRP
+1549 TDHVRP

-1580 GEPYGKDIHMDFGKA
+1580 GGPYGKDIHMDFGKA

-1620 VEPEMLT
+1620 VEPETLM
-1627 EKSRDPELDKAIN
+1627 EKTRDPELDKAIN

-1675 IQVTADLEHFQM
+1675 IQVTADLEQFRM
-1687 RYAYGDTI
+1687 LYAYGNSI

-1787 GGEQIFMVN
+1787 GEGQIFMVN
-1796 HNASGME
+1796 HNASGIE
-1803 IEFRNS
+1803 IEFRNN

-1830 TYITPEDIQ
+1830 IYITSEDIQ
-1839 EHIQD
+1839 EHIRY
-1844 AKSAMEDFDPAYHTP
+1844 AKFAIEHFDPAYHTQ
-1859 DSLEKAKAALR
+1859 DSLEQAKAVLR

-1877 AEETAAPEKEPETV
+1877 AEETAAPEKEPEV
-1891 TESDVAV
+1891 TTKRGVAI

-2025 EQEILAEY
+2025 EQETLAEY

-2054 ELLSPEEYAAA
+2054 ELLSPEEYAAS

-2070 TAFYTPPA
+2070 TAFYTPPS

-2262 QPEWVQLKPDAN
+2262 LPEWVQLKPDAN

-2299 FGVESTCTDTLRNP
+2299 FGVESTCADTLRNP

-2321 VNCLPVPPVPV
+2321 VNQLPVSPVPV
-2332 PVEESVEIPFI
+2332 PVTEAVEMPFV

-2508 DMAYMQN
+2508 DMAYMEM

-2520 EEELYMEL
+2520 EEAIYQEL

-2564 IAEDAARTDAGYT
+2564 IAEDAARTDVKYT

-2606 TEYYEQ
+2606 TEYYEK

-2623 NRDFHVEFDAFSG
+2623 NREFHVEFDSFSG
-2636 SYRVSGRS
+2636 SYRVGGRS
-2644 TEKNNISITDIY
+2644 TEKANISINEIY
-2656 GTKRMNALMI
+2656 GTKRMNALVL
-2666 LDNLLNS
+2666 LDTLLNS

-2681 YEDPDGKKHRVVNK
+2681 YEDPDGKKRRVVNK
-2695 DETEAA
+2695 EQTEAA

-2717 EDADR
+2717 EDPDR
-2722 RENLCQIYNQSINCI
+2722 RETLCQIYNQTLNCI

-2808 VPNHLTEQFAAD
+2808 VPNHLTEQFALD

-2834 QATFEQ
+2834 QVTFEE

-2859 MGHSQFSLIPV
+2859 MGHSQFTMIPV

-2893 NHSGNGRSFS
+2893 NNSGNGRSFT

-2919 ALQDKK
+2919 SLQDKK
-2925 RDDDTVYFEELGV
+2925 RDDDTVYFEELGI

-3013 DALAEMGMIH
+3013 DTLTEMGMIH
-3023 FDCWAGTYL
+3023 FDCWAGNFL

-3079 LDVPKAVFHN
+3079 LDVPKAVFHT

-3102 QSFMERADRI
+3102 QSFMERADRVHG
-3112 RSGGVDSSM
+3112 GGVDSSV

-3136 DQRLLNRDLPESEHS
+3136 DQRLLNHNLPESEHS
-3151 KALACAKNVY
+3151 KAMACAKNVY

-3166 TSEQLSAQ
+3166 TSEQRSAQ
-3174 LIFSDLSTPDKAK
+3174 LIFSDLSTPDKSK
-3187 SSEGFT
+3187 SGEEFT
-3193 NIYDSIKNHL
+3193 NIYDSIKNYL
-3203 IDMGIPAEQIAYIHE
+3203 IDMGIPAEEIAYIHD
-3218 ASTNKQKEALFEK
+3218 AGTNKQKEALFEK
-3231 VRTGKVRVLLGST
+3231 VRKGKVRVLLGST
-3244 EKMGAGTNVQD
+3244 EKMGAGTNVQE
-3255 RLIALHHVDVP
+3255 RLIALHHIDVP

-3275 EGRIIRQGNQNAEVH
+3275 EGRIVRQGNQNEEVH
-3290 IYRYITED
+3290 IYRYVTED
-3298 TFDSY
+3298 TFDAY

-3321 KSPNRNV
+3321 KSPNRDV

-3357 DIEVSK
+3357 DIAVSK

-3376 RLENMVRNEYP
+3376 RMEDMVRNEYP
-3387 KQIQQKEQFIQHYTE
+3387 KQIQQKEQFIQHYTD

-3425 VVYTERKKAAAALMQ
+3425 VTYTERKKAAAALMQ
-3440 AIRSFVKPDNSKA
+3440 AIHSFVKPDNSKA
-3453 EIGEYCGFSM
+3453 EIGEYCGFTM
-3463 YARFE
+3463 FARFE

-3500 NVLRGIEERIQTAM
+3500 NVLRGIEDRIQNAT
-3514 HQLEDLQTQQ
+3514 HQLEDIQTQLH
-3524 NTAEV
+3524 TAEL
-3529 EMQKPFAKEAEY
+3529 EIQKPFAKEAEY
-3541 QEKSSR
+3541 QAKSSR
-3547 LAALNAALQF
+3547 LAELNAALQF
-3557 EDKDEIISEGSD
+3557 QDKNEIVSEGSD
-3569 APEQSAAEQERKP
+3569 APEQNAAEQERKS
-3582 KDCIDL
+3582 KGDICL

>member
-45 LVYRENPNI
+45 LVYRENPNLM
-54 QYIAS
+54 YIAS
-59 ATQWNHSGRYVRSGE
+59 ASQWNQSGRYVRSGE

-83 PSQNALLFLFDVS
+83 PSKNALLFLFDVS
-96 QTDNSSTPV
+96 QTDDPETPV
-105 TWQLTAAETPE
+105 TWRLTAAEEPA
-116 ICKLIGT
+116 IRHMLGT
-123 AHQASYATA
+123 EHHASYATA
-132 AELCIG
+132 AELCSG
-138 LVEHYLQTPR
+138 AVEHYLQHPR
-148 IQTEIRS
+148 IQAEIQS
-155 HMNAMRLN
+155 HMNAMGLDDVRR
-163 ATQQEQYLTSLR
+163 EQYVTSLR
-175 EAAGYVTALRMQ
+175 EAANYVTALRMQ
-187 RNRDVT
+187 RNSEIT
-193 WEIPEPNLD
+193 WTVPEPNLN
-202 AMDFFRENQN
+202 AMDFFRDNQN
-212 LIRFCRIVNFT
+212 LIRFCRNAQQIFGRTLKSIELLAKERKKNESGRFDAIEEKMEGIREQRVSSGRRMERELTGFT
-223 YRYALSEM
+223 SGSGRS
-231 KEAIKE
+231 
-237 NTIQT
+237 
-242 EVQNEL
+242 NEGQIRRDL
-248 RTTEQLQKNVE
+248 
-259 TRSQRG
+259 
-265 YVGSDHERGQSF
+265 VGV
-277 DRHRL
+277 
-282 DADRISGKS
+282 DADKS
-291 GEIRENLVGMDATE
+291 PRTAEILEEQHTLPD
-305 SSRTTDILSKER
+305 
-317 LLSGSASRDQSESRG
+317 SASRDQSESRG
-332 RIPGTVHQVH
+332 RISGTVHQIY

-388 LSETAGTP
+388 LSETAGTA

-602 VNSVSEKEAKA
+602 VNSVSEKEVKA

-751 DGMESIAAE
+751 DGMERIAAE

-766 ITVSQFDLELY
+766 ITVSQFDLEQY

-783 QEAPAASENDS
+783 QEAPAASETDS

-844 YEGDFREDELF
+844 YKGDFREDELF
-855 ALFHDSEEPLQYHG
+855 ALFHDSEESLQYHG

-881 SGTIETYLPAADA
+881 SGTTETYLPAADA
-894 FLEHQHMIQTAFAQ
+894 FLEHKHMIQTAFAQ

-922 SIRLEHFAISE
+922 SQRLEHFAISE
-933 QLNSDLISAAFER
+933 QPDSDLISAAFER

-1083 NDKPFSAM
+1083 NDKPFSAT

-1127 IVQGRTIDDLRHRLP
+1127 IVQGRTIDDLRHILP

-1155 AFDDARMANWQGDP
+1155 AFDDARMADWQGDP
-1169 IKENRMKKA
+1169 VKENRMKKA
-1178 LYAILEDEEQTEKA
+1178 LYAILNDEEQTEKA

-1199 KYNYKVL
+1199 KYNYKV
-1206 PEKEAVSDSVT
+1206 PPMVSDSVT
-1217 MVWNKEWFTESSLFS
+1217 MVWDKKWFTESGLFE
-1232 DFIEAN
+1232 DFVKDH
-1238 PNASFALTNAVL
+1238 PDTSFALTNAVL
-1250 EFLDEKQHTERSNPK
+1250 EFLDEKQHQERNVPE
-1265 LHAGWYKKTNFTISG
+1265 LRAGWYKKTMVFINIVR
-1280 ILNGEEFHYEGRFD
+1280 NGEEFHYEGRFD
-1294 IGDGKGTGG
+1294 IGDGKGSGG

-1309 IRDFNQGVLDAQ
+1309 IRDFNQGVLEAD

-1333 ARETLDVLVPFLEAH
+1333 ARYTLDVLVPFLESH
-1348 ARLTPEETQILEEFK
+1348 AQLTPEETQILEKFK
-1363 AKNPIRTAETLQ
+1363 AKNPIRTAEAMQ
-1375 EIAAEKPA
+1375 EIAAEEPIT
-1383 ASPLGLEVGDVIRYD
+1383 SQLGLEVGDVIRYD

-1405 EIDDRHITM
+1405 EIDDRHIIM

-1451 RASQKA
+1451 RTSQKA

-1482 DVAFSDLYGRKPT
+1482 DVAFSDLYGRKFT

-1523 EKIKIPVVKNLAQ
+1523 EKIKIPVIKNLAQ
-1536 LKRAIKIGMEFEI
+1536 LKRTVKVGMEFEI

-1555 ECIGEK
+1555 ECVGEK
-1561 RVITGFNTVD
+1561 RIITGVSTVD
-1571 FTSRKLDEA
+1571 FTSRKLDET

-1649 YGSEMDSSDLSNI
+1649 YGSEMDSSDISNI
-1662 SLAYTTDEDTDIE
+1662 FIAYTTDEDTDVE

-1703 LEEMNRNVLS
+1703 LEEMNQNVLS

-1724 EDEKAAAHT
+1724 DDEKESVHT
-1733 EPLSKEA
+1733 EPLSREV

-1756 FRVSEYYAEHQPSRE
+1756 FRVFEYYANHQPNQKE
-1771 QFAAFLKN
+1771 FAVFLKD
-1779 EYGTGGHS
+1779 EYGIGGHS
-1787 GGEQIFMVN
+1787 GITPIYMAN
-1796 HNASGME
+1796 HGASGIE
-1803 IEFRNS
+1803 IELETH
-1809 EKYHYKWSEIA
+1809 EKYTYKWNEVA

-1830 TYITPEDIQ
+1830 TYITSKDIQ
-1839 EHIQD
+1839 QHIRD
-1844 AKSAMEDFDPAYHTP
+1844 AKDTIEHFDPVYNTQA
-1859 DSLEKAKAALR
+1859 SLEEAKAALR

-1877 AEETAAPEKEPETV
+1877 AEETAAPEKESETV

-2018 QRPATEA
+2018 QRPAAAA

-2044 TSSSYYDEVK
+2044 PSSSYFEEVK

-2248 DILFLRKRTEPMTE
+2248 DILFLRKRTEPMAE

-2299 FGVESTCTDTLRNP
+2299 FGMETTCADTLRNP

-2321 VNCLPVPPVPV
+2321 VNQLPVPPVPV
-2332 PVEESVEIPFI
+2332 PVTETVEMLFV

-2355 MDGKLYYKKDGIMLP
+2355 VDDKLYYKKDGIMLP

-2384 STTDAEARIRAALPI
+2384 SMKDAESRVRAALPI
-2399 RDCLRDLVTLQLN
+2399 LDCLRDLVSMQLD
-2412 GAEDTEVRS
+2412 GAEDDAVYA
-2421 KQQEMEQYYDQF
+2421 KQQEMNQYYEQF
-2433 VQQYDRLTEKKNRR
+2433 VQKYDRLTEKKNRR
-2447 ILEVDTGYTLL
+2447 LLEVDNGYTLL
-2458 SALEKVDEKGKFV
+2458 SALEKVDEKGKFL

-2508 DMAYMQN
+2508 DMAYMEM

-2520 EEELYMEL
+2520 EEAIYQEL

-2564 IAEDAARTDAGYT
+2564 IAEDAARTDARYA

-2606 TEYYEQ
+2606 TEYYEK

-2623 NRDFHVEFDAFSG
+2623 NREFHVEFDSFSG
-2636 SYRVSGRS
+2636 SYRVGGRS
-2644 TEKNNISITDIY
+2644 TEKANISINEIY
-2656 GTKRMNALMI
+2656 GTKRMNALVL
-2666 LDNLLNS
+2666 LDTLLNS

-2681 YEDPDGKKHRVVNK
+2681 YEDPDGKKRRVVNK
-2695 DETEAA
+2695 EQTEAA

-2717 EDADR
+2717 EDPDR
-2722 RENLCQIYNQSINCI
+2722 RETLCQIYNQTLNCI

-2808 VPNHLTEQFAAD
+2808 VPNHLTEQFALD

-2859 MGHSQFSLIPV
+2859 MGHSQFTMIPV

-2893 NHSGNGRSFS
+2893 NHSGNGRSFT

-2925 RDDDTVYFEELGV
+2925 RDDDTVYFEELGI

-3013 DALAEMGMIH
+3013 DTLTEMGMIH
-3023 FDCWAGTYL
+3023 FDCWAGNFL

-3079 LDVPKAVFHN
+3079 LDVPKAVFHT

-3102 QSFMERADRI
+3102 QSFMERADRVHG
-3112 RSGGVDSSM
+3112 GGVDSSM

-3136 DQRLLNRDLPESEHS
+3136 DQRLLNHDLPESEHS
-3151 KALACAKNVY
+3151 KAMTCAKNVY
-3161 RIWQE
+3161 RIWRE
-3166 TSEQLSAQ
+3166 TSEQRSAQ
-3174 LIFSDLSTPDKAK
+3174 LIFSDLSTPDKFK
-3187 SSEGFT
+3187 SSEEFT

-3203 IDMGIPAEQIAYIHE
+3203 IDMGVPAEEIAYIHE

-3231 VRTGKVRVLLGST
+3231 VRKGKVRVLLGST
-3244 EKMGAGTNVQD
+3244 EKMGAGTNVQE
-3255 RLIALHHVDVP
+3255 RLIALHHIDVP

-3275 EGRIIRQGNQNAEVH
+3275 EGRIIRQGNQNKEVH
-3290 IYRYITED
+3290 IYRYVTED
-3298 TFDSY
+3298 TFDAY

-3308 ERKQKI
+3308 ERKQRI

-3321 KSPNRNV
+3321 KSPNRDV

-3376 RLENMVRNEYP
+3376 RMEDMVRNEYP
-3387 KQIQQKEQFIQHYTE
+3387 KQIQQKEQFIQHYTD

-3410 YTPNADGFSPMCIRG
+3410 YTPNVDGFSPMCVRG

-3453 EIGEYCGFSM
+3453 EIGEYCGFTM
-3463 YARFE
+3463 FARFE

-3500 NVLRGIEERIQTAM
+3500 NVLRSIEDRIRNAT
-3514 HQLEDLQTQQ
+3514 HQLEDIQTQLH
-3524 NTAEV
+3524 TAEV
-3529 EMQKPFAKEAEY
+3529 EIQKPFAKEAEY
-3541 QEKSSR
+3541 QAKSSR
-3547 LAALNAALQF
+3547 LAELNAALQF
-3557 EDKDEIISEGSD
+3557 QDKDEIVSEGSD
-3569 APEQSAAEQERKP
+3569 APEQNAAEQERKS
-3582 KDCIDL
+3582 KDCVSL

>member
-132 AELCIG
+132 AELCSG

-212 LIRFCRIVNFT
+212 LIRFCRIT
-223 YRYALSEM
+223 QQIYGRALRLMDKAILKNDLEV
-231 KEAIKE
+231 EAK
-237 NTIQT
+237 
-242 EVQNEL
+242 NEP
-248 RTTEQLQKNVE
+248 RTTGEYQESYQGRG
-259 TRSQRG
+259 RSHGRVLHAVHGRLGVHEADHDQRQ
-265 YVGSDHERGQSF
+265 GQ
-277 DRHRL
+277 
-282 DADRISGKS
+282 
-291 GEIRENLVGMDATE
+291 IRRNLVDVAANE
-305 SSRTTDILSKER
+305 SSGRNSILGEQSV
-317 LLSGSASRDQSESRG
+317 LSGSASRDQSEIGG

-342 DRTENGNV
+342 DRAKNGDV

-355 ESQPESGGTGIAADR
+355 ESQPESRGTGIAADR
-370 VSDSAG
+370 VPDSAG

-388 LSETAGTP
+388 LSETAGTA
-396 ALLKEEIK
+396 ALLNAEITEETK
-404 EAETEVASVSAFA
+404 EAETEVTSVSAFA

-471 HWHGLSVEQVK
+471 HWHGLAVEQIK
-482 QLPELMQEPVMLF
+482 QLPELIQEPVMLF
-495 DSISPHNQRNM
+495 DSISPHNPENM
-506 LVALLA
+506 LIALLA
-512 VDQES
+512 ADQEN
-517 MPIIVSLQAN
+517 MPLIVSLRAN

-532 DLEKVPTNFITSV
+532 DLEKVPTNFITSI

-552 QYLERVTDANAL
+552 QYLERVTEADAL
-564 LYWNE
+564 LYWNKE
-569 KKSQELFRVLGLP
+569 KSQELFRVLGLP

-602 VNSVSEKEAKA
+602 VNSIAEKEAEM
-613 ETVSENTQQ
+613 ETVSEHAQQ
-622 LSLFSEPVP
+622 LSLFAEPVL
-631 EMNLLGMVGT
+631 EMQPT
-641 TAYYTYPNQLTRD
+641 P
-654 SLSQIQQKSK
+654 
-664 AYVIA
+664 
-669 APSCILSTDF
+669 
-679 MLEHNIYFVK
+679 
-689 TDRDISVDQLQS
+689 
-701 SDAITIMT
+701 
-709 QCMEKQQQLVEI
+709 
-721 SAETAEFMWRDFHAS
+721 
-736 VFINGDLLPEYDAAS
+736 
-751 DGMESIAAE
+751 
-760 IRESSN
+760 
-766 ITVSQFDLELY
+766 
-777 QSIAAM
+777 
-783 QEAPAASENDS
+783 ENDRPM
-794 LTEIA
+794 EIA
-799 EAIRADLELIC
+799 EAIRSDLEQIC
-810 REYEIPVTLKN
+810 RRYNVPVMLKE
-821 IVVYGSR
+821 VAVYGSR

-908 VQSQFNLTA
+908 VRSQFNLTA
-917 SQQEF
+917 SQQKF
-922 SIRLEHFAISE
+922 SRHLEKFAILE
-933 QLNSDLISAAFER
+933 QLDSDLISAAFER
-946 SHNFRRKYGSVQLL
+946 SHNFRRIYGSVQLL

-1030 DKSPQRP
+1030 DKFPP
-1037 SEKSIYGNGLAE
+1037 SEKSIYGNGLTE

-1083 NDKPFSAM
+1083 NDKPFSAT

-1127 IVQGRTIDDLRHRLP
+1127 IVQRRTIDDLRHRLP

-1155 AFDDARMANWQGDP
+1155 AFYDAKMADWQGDP
-1169 IKENRMKKA
+1169 VKENRMKKA

-1206 PEKEAVSDSVT
+1206 PEKETVSDSVT

-1238 PNASFALTNAVL
+1238 PDASFALTNAVL

-1280 ILNGEEFHYEGRFD
+1280 ILDGEEFHYEGRFD

-1321 RFPYNDAEHQET
+1321 QFPYNDAEHQET
-1333 ARETLDVLVPFLEAH
+1333 ARYTLDVLVPFLESH
-1348 ARLTPEETQILEEFK
+1348 AQLTPEETQILEEFK
-1363 AKNPIRTAETLQ
+1363 VNNTIRTAETMQ
-1375 EIAAEKPA
+1375 EIAAEEPTT
-1383 ASPLGLEVGDVIRYD
+1383 SQLGLEIGDVIRYD

-1405 EIDDRHITM
+1405 ELDERHITM
-1414 KDLDAPDFGGVILGQ
+1414 KDLDAPDLGGVILSQ
-1429 SDELVYDGWQQDML
+1429 SEELVYDGWQQDML

-1451 RASQKA
+1451 RTSQKA

-1468 HTFPTDDLGKDIAA
+1468 HTFPTDDLGEEIAA
-1482 DVAFSDLYGRKPT
+1482 DIAFSDLYGRKST
-1495 EIYEILGI
+1495 EVYEILGV

-1517 EITSPT
+1517 EIISPT
-1523 EKIKIPVVKNLAQ
+1523 EKIEIPVVKNLAQ
-1536 LKRAIKIGMEFEI
+1536 LKRAVKIGMEFEI
-1549 TDHTRP
+1549 TDHVRP

-1595 KNWNFDENELTAYLE
+1595 KNWNFGENEITAYLE

-1620 VEPEMLT
+1620 VEPETLT
-1627 EKSRDPELDKAIN
+1627 EKTRDPELDKAIN

-1703 LEEMNRNVLS
+1703 LEEMNQNVLS
-1713 VLDFN
+1713 VLNFN

-1733 EPLSKEA
+1733 EPLSREEA
-1740 ALQLE
+1740 LRQE
-1745 LMRGTGFVGGK
+1745 IMQGSGFVGGK
-1756 FRVSEYYAEHQPSRE
+1756 FRISEYYAEHQPSRE

-1779 EYGTGGHS
+1779 EYGVGGHS
-1787 GGEQIFMVN
+1787 GEGQIFMVN
-1796 HNASGME
+1796 HNASGIE

-1830 TYITPEDIQ
+1830 IYITSEDIQ
-1839 EHIQD
+1839 EHIRY
-1844 AKSAMEDFDPAYHTP
+1844 AKFAIEHFDPAYHTQ
-1859 DSLEKAKAALR
+1859 DSLEQAKAVLR

-1877 AEETAAPEKEPETV
+1877 AEETAAPEKEPEV
-1891 TESDVAV
+1891 TTKRGVAI

-1933 GGFTI
+1933 GSFTI

-1944 QQLLNTERYEKI
+1944 QQLLNTERYERI
-1956 ETAEQAVQP
+1956 ETAEQAAQP

-2134 KLYPQSAIQINGF
+2134 QLYPQSAIQVNGF

-2299 FGVESTCTDTLRNP
+2299 FGVESTCADTLRNP

-2332 PVEESVEIPFI
+2332 PVEESVEIPFV

-2421 KQQEMEQYYDQF
+2421 KQQEMERYYDQF
-2433 VQQYDRLTEKKNRR
+2433 VQQYGRMTEKKNRR

-2520 EEELYMEL
+2520 EKELYMEL

-2577 LNVERLQAV
+2577 LNVERLQAA

-2644 TEKNNISITDIY
+2644 TEKSNISVTDIY

-2925 RDDDTVYFEELGV
+2925 RDDDTVYFEELGI

-3013 DALAEMGMIH
+3013 EALAEMGMIH

-3151 KALACAKNVY
+3151 KALACARNVY

-3166 TSEQLSAQ
+3166 TSKQLSAQ

-3453 EIGEYCGFSM
+3453 EIGEYCGFAM

>member
-248 RTTEQLQKNVE
+248 RTTERLQKNVE

-317 LLSGSASRDQSESRG
+317 LLSDSASRDQSESRG
-332 RIPGTVHQVH
+332 RIPGTVHQIY

-355 ESQPESGGTGIAADR
+355 ESQPESGGTGITADR

-482 QLPELMQEPVMLF
+482 QLPELMQEPVVLF

-701 SDAITIMT
+701 SDAIAIMT

-721 SAETAEFMWRDFHAS
+721 SAETAEFMWQDFHAS
-736 VFINGDLLPEYDAAS
+736 VYINGDLLPEYDAAS

-766 ITVSQFDLELY
+766 ITVSQFDLEQY

-799 EAIRADLELIC
+799 EAIQADLELIC

-828 SKGYEHEDSDL
+828 SKGYEHEGSDL

-855 ALFHDSEEPLQYHG
+855 ALFHDAENSLQYQG
-869 IPVDVNPIRAEE
+869 IPIDVNPIRAEE
-881 SGTIETYLPAADA
+881 SGTIRTYLPAADA
-894 FLEHQHMIQTAFAQ
+894 FLEHKHMIQTAFAQ

-922 SIRLEHFAISE
+922 SQRLEHFAISE
-933 QLNSDLISAAFER
+933 QLDSDLISAAFER

-995 KAFLQEDLAANL
+995 KAFLQEDLA
-1007 AKAPLAWDEIESLG
+1007 
-1021 YVFFEDGYL
+1021 
-1030 DKSPQRP
+1030 
-1037 SEKSIYGNGLAE
+1037 
-1049 PELYALARRMQQG
+1049 
-1062 EDIRKELAV
+1062 V

-1083 NDKPFSAM
+1083 NDKPFSAT

-1155 AFDDARMANWQGDP
+1155 AFDDARMADWQGDP
-1169 IKENRMKKA
+1169 VKENRMKKA
-1178 LYAILEDEEQTEKA
+1178 LYAILNDEEQTEKA

-1206 PEKEAVSDSVT
+1206 PEKETVSDSVT
-1217 MVWNKEWFTESSLFS
+1217 MVWDKKWFTESGLFENFVKGHP
-1232 DFIEAN
+1232 DT
-1238 PNASFALTNAVL
+1238 SFALTNAVL
-1250 EFLDEKQHTERSNPK
+1250 EFLDEKQHQERNIPE
-1265 LHAGWYKKTNFTISG
+1265 LRAGWYKKTMVFINIVR
-1280 ILNGEEFHYEGRFD
+1280 NGEEFHYEGRFD
-1294 IGDGKGTGG
+1294 IGDGKGSGG

-1321 RFPYNDAEHQET
+1321 QFPYNDAEHQET
-1333 ARETLDVLVPFLEAH
+1333 ARYTLNVLVPFLESH
-1348 ARLTPEETQILEEFK
+1348 AQLTLEETQILEEFK
-1363 AKNPIRTAETLQ
+1363 ANNPIRTAETMQ
-1375 EIAAEKPA
+1375 EIAAEEPIT
-1383 ASPLGLEVGDVIRYD
+1383 SQLGLEVGDVIRYD
-1398 GKRREIE
+1398 GKRYAIE
-1405 EIDDRHITM
+1405 ELNDRHITM
-1414 KDLDAPDFGGVILGQ
+1414 KNLDAPDLGGVILSQ
-1429 SDELVYDGWQQDML
+1429 SEELVYDGWQQDML
-1443 TKGFEILY
+1443 TKGFEILS
-1451 RASQKA
+1451 RTSQKA

-1468 HTFPTDDLGKDIAA
+1468 HTFPTDDLGEDIAA
-1482 DVAFSDLYGRKPT
+1482 DIAFSDLYGRKST
-1495 EIYEILGI
+1495 EVYEILGV

-1517 EITSPT
+1517 EITNPT
-1523 EKIKIPVVKNLAQ
+1523 EKIEIPVVKNLAQ
-1536 LKRAIKIGMEFEI
+1536 LKRTVKVGMEFEI
-1549 TDHTRP
+1549 TDHVRP

-1620 VEPEMLT
+1620 VEPETLT
-1627 EKSRDPELDKAIN
+1627 EKTRDPELDKAIN

-1687 RYAYGDTI
+1687 RYAYGDTV

-1733 EPLSKEA
+1733 EPLSREA

-1756 FRVSEYYAEHQPSRE
+1756 FRVSDYYADHQPSQKE
-1771 QFAAFLKN
+1771 FAVFLKD
-1779 EYGTGGHS
+1779 EYGIGGHS
-1787 GGEQIFMVN
+1787 GITPIYMAN
-1796 HNASGME
+1796 HGAFGIE
-1803 IEFRNS
+1803 IELETH
-1809 EKYHYKWSEIA
+1809 EKYTYKWNEVA

-1830 TYITPEDIQ
+1830 TYITSKDIQ
-1839 EHIQD
+1839 WHIRD
-1844 AKSAMEDFDPAYHTP
+1844 AKNTIEHFDPVYNTQA
-1859 DSLEKAKAALR
+1859 SLEDAKAALR

-1877 AEETAAPEKEPETV
+1877 AEETAAPEKEPEV
-1891 TESDVAV
+1891 TTKSGVAI

-1911 EVVSLTGALP
+1911 EVVGLTGALP
-1921 WITDDCTVSRTD
+1921 WITSDCTVSRTS
-1933 GGFTI
+1933 GSFVV

-1944 QQLLNTERYEKI
+1944 ERLLDTTLFEKA
-1956 ETAEQAVQP
+1956 EPQAEVVEQAEEPVF
-1965 AEVQTDSEESP
+1965 SEEQP
-1976 ENTAELPQNYRI
+1976 ESNAELPQNYRI

-2005 LLAIRTLQELEAE
+2005 LLAIRTLQELETE
-2018 QRPATEA
+2018 QRLATEA

-2044 TSSSYYDEVK
+2044 TTSSYYDEVK

-2134 KLYPQSAIQINGF
+2134 QLYPQSAIQVNGF

-2168 FSVYDAAYDS
+2168 FSVYDATYDS

-2299 FGVESTCTDTLRNP
+2299 FGVESTCADTLRNP

-2379 KAEQK
+2379 KAEP
-2384 STTDAEARIRAALPI
+2384 TDAEARIRAALPI

-2564 IAEDAARTDAGYT
+2564 IAEDAARTDARYT
-2577 LNVERLQAV
+2577 INVERLQAA

-2623 NRDFHVEFDAFSG
+2623 NRNFHVEFDAFSG

-3067 EIADIQTADMLN
+3067 EIADIQTADMLH

-3387 KQIQQKEQFIQHYTE
+3387 KQIQQKEQFIQHYTD

-3425 VVYTERKKAAAALMQ
+3425 VMYTERKKAAAALMQ

-3453 EIGEYCGFSM
+3453 EIGEYCGFAM

>member
-45 LVYRENPNI
+45 LVYRDNPNLM
-54 QYIAS
+54 YIAS
-59 ATQWNHSGRYVRSGE
+59 ASQWNQSGRYVRSGE

-83 PSQNALLFLFDVS
+83 PSKNALLFLFDIS
-96 QTDNSSTPV
+96 QTDDPETPV
-105 TWQLTAAETPE
+105 TWRLTAAEEPA
-116 ICKLIGT
+116 IRHMLGT
-123 AHQASYATA
+123 EHHASYATA
-132 AELCIG
+132 AELCSG
-138 LVEHYLQTPR
+138 AVEHYLQHPR
-148 IQTEIRS
+148 IQAEIQS
-155 HMNAMRLN
+155 HMNAMGLDDARR
-163 ATQQEQYLTSLR
+163 EQYVTSLR
-175 EAAGYVTALRMQ
+175 EAANYVTALRMQ
-187 RNRDVT
+187 RNSDIT
-193 WEIPEPNLD
+193 WTVPEPNLN
-202 AMDFFRENQN
+202 AMDFFRDNQN
-212 LIRFCRIVNFT
+212 LIRFCRNAQQIFGRTLKSIELLAKERKKNESGRFDAIEEKMEGIREQRVSSGRRMERELTGFT
-223 YRYALSEM
+223 SGSGRS
-231 KEAIKE
+231 
-237 NTIQT
+237 
-242 EVQNEL
+242 NEGQIRRDL
-248 RTTEQLQKNVE
+248 
-259 TRSQRG
+259 
-265 YVGSDHERGQSF
+265 VGV
-277 DRHRL
+277 
-282 DADRISGKS
+282 DADKS
-291 GEIRENLVGMDATE
+291 PRTAEILEEQHTLPD
-305 SSRTTDILSKER
+305 
-317 LLSGSASRDQSESRG
+317 SASRDQSESRG
-332 RIPGTVHQVH
+332 RISGTVHQIY

-701 SDAITIMT
+701 SDAIAIMT

-736 VFINGDLLPEYDAAS
+736 VFIKGDLLPEYDAAS

-766 ITVSQFDLELY
+766 ITVSQFDLEQY
-777 QSIAAM
+777 QGIAAM
-783 QEAPAASENDS
+783 QEAPAASEDVS

-799 EAIRADLELIC
+799 EAIQADLELIC

-869 IPVDVNPIRAEE
+869 IPIDVNPIRAEE
-881 SGTIETYLPAADA
+881 SGTTETYLPAADA
-894 FLEHQHMIQTAFAQ
+894 FLEHKHMIQTAFAQ

-917 SQQEF
+917 SQQKF
-922 SIRLEHFAISE
+922 FRHLEKFAILE
-933 QLNSDLISAAFER
+933 QLDSDLISAAFER

-995 KAFLQEDLAANL
+995 KAFLQEDLAAAI
-1007 AKAPLAWDEIESLG
+1007 AKAPLAWDEIEDIG
-1021 YVFFEDGYL
+1021 YILFENGYL
-1030 DKSPQRP
+1030 DRHKA
-1037 SEKSIYGNGLAE
+1037 SEKAIYGSSLHE
-1049 PELYALARRMQQG
+1049 SELYTLARRMQQG
-1062 EDIRKELAV
+1062 EDVRKELAV
-1071 ALLGIQRGFERQ
+1071 ALLGRHFQDTKWKFPRQ
-1083 NDKPFSAM
+1083 NDESFSVT
-1091 FGETELT
+1091 FGKTELT
-1098 AVYGNARK
+1098 AVYGNAQK
-1106 TISYESVG
+1106 AISYEAVG
-1114 DAILS
+1114 DALLS
-1119 LAESEYQD
+1119 LTESEYNA
-1127 IVQGRTIDDLRHRLP
+1127 IVYGRTTEDLQEVLP
-1142 TLTSDAAAEHLIQ
+1142 DLSDETAAQLIQ
-1155 AFDDARMANWQGDP
+1155 AFDDTRMADWQGDP
-1169 IKENRMKKA
+1169 VKENRIKNA
-1178 LYAILEDEEQTEKA
+1178 LYAILNDEEQTEKA

-1199 KYNYKVL
+1199 KYNYKV
-1206 PEKEAVSDSVT
+1206 PPMVSDSVT
-1217 MVWNKEWFTESSLFS
+1217 MVWDKKWFTESGLFE
-1232 DFIEAN
+1232 DFVKDH
-1238 PNASFALTNAVL
+1238 PDTSFALTNAVL
-1250 EFLDEKQHTERSNPK
+1250 EFLDEKQHQERNVPE
-1265 LHAGWYKKTNFTISG
+1265 LRAGWYKKTMVFINIVR
-1280 ILNGEEFHYEGRFD
+1280 NGEEFHYEGRFD

-1321 RFPYNDAEHQET
+1321 QFPYNDAEHQET
-1333 ARETLDVLVPFLEAH
+1333 ARYTLNVLVPFLESH
-1348 ARLTPEETQILEEFK
+1348 AQLTLEETQILEEFK
-1363 AKNPIRTAETLQ
+1363 ANNPIRTAETMQ
-1375 EIAAEKPA
+1375 EIAAEEPIT
-1383 ASPLGLEVGDVIRYD
+1383 SQLGLEVGDVIRYD

-1405 EIDDRHITM
+1405 EIDDRHIIM

-1443 TKGFEILY
+1443 TKGFEILS
-1451 RASQKA
+1451 RTSQKA

-1482 DVAFSDLYGRKPT
+1482 DVAFSDLYGRKST
-1495 EIYEILGI
+1495 GIYEILGI

-1523 EKIKIPVVKNLAQ
+1523 EKIEIPVVKNLAQ
-1536 LKRAIKIGMEFEI
+1536 LKRTVKVGMEFEI

-1555 ECIGEK
+1555 ECVGEK
-1561 RVITGFNTVD
+1561 RIITGVSTVD
-1571 FTSRKLDEA
+1571 FTSRKLDET

-1620 VEPEMLT
+1620 VEPGMLT

-1649 YGSEMDSSDLSNI
+1649 YGSEMDSSDISNI
-1662 SLAYTTDEDTDIE
+1662 FIAYTTDEDTDVE

-1724 EDEKAAAHT
+1724 DDEKESVHT
-1733 EPLSKEA
+1733 EPLSREA

-1756 FRVSEYYAEHQPSRE
+1756 FRVSEYYANHQPNQKE
-1771 QFAAFLKN
+1771 FAVFLKD
-1779 EYGTGGHS
+1779 EYGIGGHS
-1787 GGEQIFMVN
+1787 GITPIYMADHG
-1796 HNASGME
+1796 ASGIE
-1803 IEFRNS
+1803 IELETH
-1809 EKYHYKWSEIA
+1809 EKYTYKWNEVA

-1830 TYITPEDIQ
+1830 TYITSKDIQ
-1839 EHIQD
+1839 QHIRD
-1844 AKSAMEDFDPAYHTP
+1844 AKDTIEHFDPVYNTQA
-1859 DSLEKAKAALR
+1859 SLEQAKAALR

-1877 AEETAAPEKEPETV
+1877 AEEAAASEKKPETV

-1911 EVVSLTGALP
+1911 EVISLTGALP
-1921 WITDDCTVSRTD
+1921 WITSDCTVSRTS
-1933 GGFTI
+1933 GNFVV

-1944 QQLLNTERYEKI
+1944 ERLLDTTLFEKA
-1956 ETAEQAVQP
+1956 EPQAEVVEQAEEPVF
-1965 AEVQTDSEESP
+1965 SEEQP
-1976 ENTAELPQNYRI
+1976 ESNAELPQNYRI

-2005 LLAIRTLQELEAE
+2005 LLAIRTLQELETE

-2134 KLYPQSAIQINGF
+2134 KLYPQSAIQISGF

-2299 FGVESTCTDTLRNP
+2299 FGVESTCADTLRNP

-2332 PVEESVEIPFI
+2332 PVEESVEIPFV

-2379 KAEQK
+2379 KEEQK

-2508 DMAYMQN
+2508 DIAYMQN

-2623 NRDFHVEFDAFSG
+2623 NRNFHVEFDAFSG

-2925 RDDDTVYFEELGV
+2925 RDDDTVYFEELGI

-3013 DALAEMGMIH
+3013 EALAEMGMIH

-3151 KALACAKNVY
+3151 KALACARNVY

-3453 EIGEYCGFSM
+3453 EIGEYCGFAM

>member
-132 AELCIG
+132 AELCSG

-212 LIRFCRIVNFT
+212 LIRFCRIT
-223 YRYALSEM
+223 QQIYGRALRLMDKAILKNDLEV
-231 KEAIKE
+231 EAK
-237 NTIQT
+237 
-242 EVQNEL
+242 NEP
-248 RTTEQLQKNVE
+248 RTTGEYQESYQGRG
-259 TRSQRG
+259 RSHGRVLHAVHGRLGVHEADHDQRQ
-265 YVGSDHERGQSF
+265 GQ
-277 DRHRL
+277 
-282 DADRISGKS
+282 
-291 GEIRENLVGMDATE
+291 IRRNLVDVAANE
-305 SSRTTDILSKER
+305 SSGRNSILGEQSV
-317 LLSGSASRDQSESRG
+317 LSGSASRDQSEIGG

-342 DRTENGNV
+342 DRAKNGDV

-355 ESQPESGGTGIAADR
+355 ESQPESRGTGIAADR
-370 VSDSAG
+370 VPDSAG

-388 LSETAGTP
+388 LSETAGTA
-396 ALLKEEIK
+396 ALLNAEITEETK
-404 EAETEVASVSAFA
+404 EAETEVTSVSAFA

-471 HWHGLSVEQVK
+471 HWHGLAVEQIK
-482 QLPELMQEPVMLF
+482 QLPELIQEPVMLF
-495 DSISPHNQRNM
+495 DSISPHNPENM
-506 LVALLA
+506 LIALLA
-512 VDQES
+512 ADQEN
-517 MPIIVSLQAN
+517 MPLIVSLRAN

-532 DLEKVPTNFITSV
+532 DLEKVPTNFITSI

-552 QYLERVTDANAL
+552 QYLERVTEADAL
-564 LYWNE
+564 LYWNKE
-569 KKSQELFRVLGLP
+569 KSQELFRVLGLP

-602 VNSVSEKEAKA
+602 VNSIAEKEAEM
-613 ETVSENTQQ
+613 ETVSEHAQQ
-622 LSLFSEPVP
+622 LSLFAEPVL
-631 EMNLLGMVGT
+631 EMQPT
-641 TAYYTYPNQLTRD
+641 P
-654 SLSQIQQKSK
+654 
-664 AYVIA
+664 
-669 APSCILSTDF
+669 
-679 MLEHNIYFVK
+679 
-689 TDRDISVDQLQS
+689 
-701 SDAITIMT
+701 
-709 QCMEKQQQLVEI
+709 
-721 SAETAEFMWRDFHAS
+721 
-736 VFINGDLLPEYDAAS
+736 
-751 DGMESIAAE
+751 
-760 IRESSN
+760 
-766 ITVSQFDLELY
+766 
-777 QSIAAM
+777 
-783 QEAPAASENDS
+783 ENDRPM
-794 LTEIA
+794 EIA
-799 EAIRADLELIC
+799 EAIRSDLEQIC
-810 REYEIPVTLKN
+810 RRYNVPVMLKE
-821 IVVYGSR
+821 VAVYGSR

-908 VQSQFNLTA
+908 VRSQFNLTA
-917 SQQEF
+917 SQQKF
-922 SIRLEHFAISE
+922 SRHLEKFAILE
-933 QLNSDLISAAFER
+933 QLDSDLISAAFER
-946 SHNFRRKYGSVQLL
+946 SHNFRRIYGSVQLL

-995 KAFLQEDLAANL
+995 KAFLREDLAANL

-1030 DKSPQRP
+1030 DKFPP
-1037 SEKSIYGNGLAE
+1037 SEKSIYGNGLTE

-1083 NDKPFSAM
+1083 NDKPFSAT

-1127 IVQGRTIDDLRHRLP
+1127 IVQRRTIDDLRHRLP

-1155 AFDDARMANWQGDP
+1155 AFYDAKMADWQGDP
-1169 IKENRMKKA
+1169 VKENRMKKA

-1206 PEKEAVSDSVT
+1206 PEKETVSDSVT

-1238 PNASFALTNAVL
+1238 PDASFALTNAVL

-1280 ILNGEEFHYEGRFD
+1280 TLDGEEFHYEGRFD

-1348 ARLTPEETQILEEFK
+1348 AQLTPEETQILEEFK

-1482 DVAFSDLYGRKPT
+1482 DVAFSDLYGRKST

-1523 EKIKIPVVKNLAQ
+1523 EKIEIPVVKNLAQ
-1536 LKRAIKIGMEFEI
+1536 LKRTVKAGMEFEI

-1555 ECIGEK
+1555 EYVGEK
-1561 RVITGFNTVD
+1561 RIITGVSTVD
-1571 FTSRKLDEA
+1571 FTSRKLDET

-1620 VEPEMLT
+1620 VEPGMLT

-1640 YINDFCVDE
+1640 YINDFCMDE
-1649 YGSEMDSSDLSNI
+1649 YSSEADLSDLSNI
-1662 SLAYTTDEDTDIE
+1662 FIAYTTDEDTDME
-1675 IQVTADLEHFQM
+1675 IQVTADLEQFRM
-1687 RYAYGDTI
+1687 LYAYGNSI

-1724 EDEKAAAHT
+1724 DDEKESVHT
-1733 EPLSKEA
+1733 EPLSREA

-1756 FRVSEYYAEHQPSRE
+1756 FRVSKYYADRQPNQKE
-1771 QFAAFLKN
+1771 FAVFLKD
-1779 EYGTGGHS
+1779 EYGIGGHS
-1787 GGEQIFMVN
+1787 GITPIYMAN
-1796 HNASGME
+1796 HGASGIE
-1803 IEFRNS
+1803 IELETH
-1809 EKYHYKWSEIA
+1809 EKYTYKWNEVA

-1830 TYITPEDIQ
+1830 TYITSKDIQ
-1839 EHIQD
+1839 RHIRD
-1844 AKSAMEDFDPAYHTP
+1844 AKDTIEHFDPVYDTLA
-1859 DSLEKAKAALR
+1859 SLENAKAALR
-1870 QYEPEAL
+1870 KYEPEAL
-1877 AEETAAPEKEPETV
+1877 AEETAAPEKEPEMT
-1891 TESDVAV
+1891 TKSDVAI
-1898 GDRFRNLTTGEIC
+1898 GDRFRNLTTKAEPQT
-1911 EVVSLTGALP
+1911 EVV
-1921 WITDDCTVSRTD
+1921 
-1933 GGFTI
+1933 
-1938 TENISY
+1938 
-1944 QQLLNTERYEKI
+1944 
-1956 ETAEQAVQP
+1956 EQAEEPVF
-1965 AEVQTDSEESP
+1965 SEEQP
-1976 ENTAELPQNYRI
+1976 ESNAELPQNYRI

-2005 LLAIRTLQELEAE
+2005 LLAIRTLQELETE

-2044 TSSSYYDEVK
+2044 TTSSYYDEVK
-2054 ELLSPEEYAAA
+2054 KLLFPEEYAAA

-2134 KLYPQSAIQINGF
+2134 QLYPQSAIQVNGF

-2299 FGVESTCTDTLRNP
+2299 FGVESTCADTLRNS

-2321 VNCLPVPPVPV
+2321 VNRLPVPPVPV
-2332 PVEESVEIPFI
+2332 PVKESVEMPFV

-2421 KQQEMEQYYDQF
+2421 KQREMERYYDQF
-2433 VQQYDRLTEKKNRR
+2433 VQQYGRMTEKKNRR

-2520 EEELYMEL
+2520 EKELYMEL

-2577 LNVERLQAV
+2577 LNVERLQAA

-2644 TEKNNISITDIY
+2644 TEKSNISVTDIY

-2925 RDDDTVYFEELGV
+2925 RDDDTVYFEELGI

-3013 DALAEMGMIH
+3013 EALAEMGMIH

-3151 KALACAKNVY
+3151 KALACARNVY

-3166 TSEQLSAQ
+3166 TSKQLSAQ

-3453 EIGEYCGFSM
+3453 EIGEYCGFAM

>member
-54 QYIAS
+54 RYIAS
-59 ATQWNHSGRYVRSGE
+59 AAQWNHSGRYVRSGE

-96 QTDNSSTPV
+96 QTNDSSTPV

-123 AHQASYATA
+123 AHQASYTTA
-132 AELCIG
+132 AELCSG
-138 LVEHYLQTPR
+138 AVEHYLQNPR

-155 HMNAMRLN
+155 HMNAMRLS

-187 RNRDVT
+187 RNSDVT

-223 YRYALSEM
+223 YRYALGEI
-231 KEAIKE
+231 KDAIKE

-248 RTTEQLQKNVE
+248 RSAERFQKNVE

-265 YVGSDHERGQSF
+265 YAGSDHERRQSS

-282 DADRISGKS
+282 DADRISRES

-305 SSRTTDILSKER
+305 SSRTTDILSEER
-317 LLSGSASRDQSESRG
+317 LLSDSASRDQSESGG

-342 DRTENGNV
+342 DRAENGDI
-350 LGAER
+350 LGTGR

-582 LPQCLERFDSDI
+582 LPQCLERFGSDI
-594 IIHQSTNI
+594 IIHPSTNI
-602 VNSVSEKEAKA
+602 VNSIAEKDAEMEMVSEHA
-613 ETVSENTQQ
+613 QQ
-622 LSLFSEPVP
+622 LSLFSEPVS
-631 EMNLLGMVGT
+631 E
-641 TAYYTYPNQLTRD
+641 Q
-654 SLSQIQQKSK
+654 
-664 AYVIA
+664 
-669 APSCILSTDF
+669 PS
-679 MLEHNIYFVK
+679 
-689 TDRDISVDQLQS
+689 
-701 SDAITIMT
+701 
-709 QCMEKQQQLVEI
+709 
-721 SAETAEFMWRDFHAS
+721 
-736 VFINGDLLPEYDAAS
+736 LPE
-751 DGMESIAAE
+751 
-760 IRESSN
+760 
-766 ITVSQFDLELY
+766 
-777 QSIAAM
+777 
-783 QEAPAASENDS
+783 
-794 LTEIA
+794 
-799 EAIRADLELIC
+799 
-810 REYEIPVTLKN
+810 
-821 IVVYGSR
+821 
-828 SKGYEHEDSDL
+828 
-839 DILVE
+839 
-844 YEGDFREDELF
+844 
-855 ALFHDSEEPLQYHG
+855 
-869 IPVDVNPIRAEE
+869 
-881 SGTIETYLPAADA
+881 ADA
-894 FLEHQHMIQTAFAQ
+894 FPEQKQRIQIAFAQ

-922 SIRLEHFAISE
+922 SRRLEHFAISE
-933 QLNSDLISAAFER
+933 QLDSDLISAAFER

-969 NRFSEALQNAIDQQK
+969 NRFSEALQNALDQQK
-984 PQQEIPLTDEE
+984 PQQEIQLTEE
-995 KAFLQEDLAANL
+995 EQAFLQEDLAADI
-1007 AKAPLAWDEIESLG
+1007 AKAPLAWDEIEDIG
-1021 YVFFEDGYL
+1021 YILFENGYL
-1030 DKSPQRP
+1030 DRHKA
-1037 SEKSIYGNGLAE
+1037 SEKAIYGSSLHE
-1049 PELYALARRMQQG
+1049 TELYTLARRMQQG
-1062 EDIRKELAV
+1062 EDVRKELAV
-1071 ALLGIQRGFERQ
+1071 ALLGRHLQGKKRNFPRQ
-1083 NDKPFSAM
+1083 NDEPFSVT

-1098 AVYGNARK
+1098 AVYGNAQK
-1106 TISYESVG
+1106 AISYEAVG
-1114 DAILS
+1114 DALLS
-1119 LAESEYQD
+1119 LTEEEYNA
-1127 IVQGRTIDDLRHRLP
+1127 IVYDRTTEDLQEVLP
-1142 TLTSDAAAEHLIQ
+1142 DLSDETAAQLIQ
-1155 AFDDARMANWQGDP
+1155 AFDNTRMADWQGDP
-1169 IKENRMKKA
+1169 VKENRIKNA
-1178 LYAILEDEEQTEKA
+1178 LYAILNDEDQTEKA

-1199 KYNYKVL
+1199 KYNYKVS
-1206 PEKEAVSDSVT
+1206 PMASDSVT
-1217 MVWNKEWFTESSLFS
+1217 MVWDKKWFTESGLFES
-1232 DFIEAN
+1232 FVKDH
-1238 PNASFALTNAVL
+1238 PDTSFALTNAVL
-1250 EFLDEKQHTERSNPK
+1250 EFLDEKQHQERNVPE
-1265 LHAGWYKKTNFTISG
+1265 LRAGWYKKTAVVMNVIQ
-1280 ILNGEEFHYEGRFD
+1280 NGEEFHYEGRFD
-1294 IGDGKGTGG
+1294 IGDGKGSGG

-1309 IRDFNQGVLDAQ
+1309 IRDFNQGVLKAD

-1333 ARETLDVLVPFLEAH
+1333 ARYTLDVLVPFLESH
-1348 ARLTPEETQILEEFK
+1348 AQLTPEETQILEEFK
-1363 AKNPIRTAETLQ
+1363 ANNPIQTAETMQ
-1375 EIAAEKPA
+1375 EIAAEEPTT
-1383 ASPLGLEVGDVIRYD
+1383 SQLGLEIGDVIRYD
-1398 GKRREIE
+1398 EKRYAIE
-1405 EIDDRHITM
+1405 ELDERHITM
-1414 KDLDAPDFGGVILGQ
+1414 KDLDAPDLGGVILSQ
-1429 SDELVYDGWQQDML
+1429 SEELVYDGWQQDML

-1468 HTFPTDDLGKDIAA
+1468 HTFPTDNLGEEIAA
-1482 DVAFSDLYGRKPT
+1482 DIAFSDLYGRSST
-1495 EIYEILGI
+1495 EVYEILGV
-1503 EDSVIRERVEDQLR
+1503 EDSVIRERVEEQLR
-1517 EITSPT
+1517 EITNPT
-1523 EKIKIPVVKNLAQ
+1523 EKIEIPVVKNLAQ

-1549 TDHTRP
+1549 TDHVRP

-1580 GEPYGKDIHMDFGKA
+1580 GGPYGKDIHMDFGKA
-1595 KNWNFDENELTAYLE
+1595 KNWNFSENEMTAYLE

-1620 VEPEMLT
+1620 VEPETLM
-1627 EKSRDPELDKAIN
+1627 EKTRDPELDKAIN

-1649 YGSEMDSSDLSNI
+1649 YGSEMDSSDISNI
-1662 SLAYTTDEDTDIE
+1662 FIAYTTDEDTDVE

-1703 LEEMNRNVLS
+1703 LEEMNQNVLS

-1724 EDEKAAAHT
+1724 DDEKESVHT
-1733 EPLSKEA
+1733 EPLSREV

-1756 FRVSEYYAEHQPSRE
+1756 FRVFEYYANHQPNQKE
-1771 QFAAFLKN
+1771 FAVFLKD
-1779 EYGTGGHS
+1779 EYGIGGHS
-1787 GGEQIFMVN
+1787 GITPIYMAN
-1796 HNASGME
+1796 HGASGIE
-1803 IEFRNS
+1803 IELETH
-1809 EKYHYKWSEIA
+1809 EKYTYKWNEVA

-1830 TYITPEDIQ
+1830 TYITSKDIQ
-1839 EHIQD
+1839 QHIRD
-1844 AKSAMEDFDPAYHTP
+1844 AKDTIEHFDPVYNTQA
-1859 DSLEKAKAALR
+1859 SLEEAKAALR

-1877 AEETAAPEKEPETV
+1877 AEETAAPEKESETV

-2018 QRPATEA
+2018 QRPAAAA

-2044 TSSSYYDEVK
+2044 PSSSYFEEVK

-2299 FGVESTCTDTLRNP
+2299 FGVESTCADTLRNP

-2321 VNCLPVPPVPV
+2321 VNRLPVPPVPV
-2332 PVEESVEIPFI
+2332 PVEESVEMPFI

-2355 MDGKLYYKKDGIMLP
+2355 MDSKLYYKKDGIMLP

-2421 KQQEMEQYYDQF
+2421 KQQEMEQYYDRF

-2447 ILEVDTGYTLL
+2447 LLEVDNGYTLL
-2458 SALEKVDEKGKFV
+2458 SALEKVDEKGKFL

-2508 DMAYMQN
+2508 DMAYMEM

-2520 EEELYMEL
+2520 EEAIYQEL

-2564 IAEDAARTDAGYT
+2564 IAEDAARTDARYA

-2606 TEYYEQ
+2606 TEYYEK

-2623 NRDFHVEFDAFSG
+2623 NREFHVEFDSFSG
-2636 SYRVSGRS
+2636 SYRVGGRS
-2644 TEKNNISITDIY
+2644 TEKANISINEIY
-2656 GTKRMNALMI
+2656 GTKRMNALVL
-2666 LDNLLNS
+2666 LDTLLNS

-2681 YEDPDGKKHRVVNK
+2681 YEDPDGKKRRVVNK
-2695 DETEAA
+2695 EQTEAA

-2717 EDADR
+2717 EDPDR
-2722 RENLCQIYNQSINCI
+2722 RETLCQIYNQTLNCI

-2808 VPNHLTEQFAAD
+2808 VPNHLTEQFALD

-2859 MGHSQFSLIPV
+2859 MGHSQFTMIPV

-2893 NHSGNGRSFS
+2893 NHSGNGRSFT

-2925 RDDDTVYFEELGV
+2925 RDDDTVYFEELGI

-3013 DALAEMGMIH
+3013 DTLTEMGMIH
-3023 FDCWAGTYL
+3023 FDCWAGNFL

-3102 QSFMERADRI
+3102 QSFMERADRVHG
-3112 RSGGVDSSM
+3112 GGVDSSV

-3136 DQRLLNRDLPESEHS
+3136 DQRLLNHNLPESEHS
-3151 KALACAKNVY
+3151 KAMACAKNVY

-3166 TSEQLSAQ
+3166 TSEQRSAQ
-3174 LIFSDLSTPDKAK
+3174 LIFSDLSTPDKSK
-3187 SSEGFT
+3187 SGEEFT

-3203 IDMGIPAEQIAYIHE
+3203 IDMGIPAEEIAYIHE

-3231 VRTGKVRVLLGST
+3231 VRKGKVRVLLGST
-3244 EKMGAGTNVQD
+3244 EKMGAGTNVQE
-3255 RLIALHHVDVP
+3255 RLIALHHIDVP

-3275 EGRIIRQGNQNAEVH
+3275 EGRIVRQGNQNEEVH
-3290 IYRYITED
+3290 IYRYVTED
-3298 TFDSY
+3298 TFDAY

-3321 KSPNRNV
+3321 KSPNRDV

-3357 DIEVSK
+3357 DIAVSK

-3376 RLENMVRNEYP
+3376 RMEDMVRNEYP
-3387 KQIQQKEQFIQHYTE
+3387 KQIQQKEQFIQHYTD

-3425 VVYTERKKAAAALMQ
+3425 VTYTERKKAAAALMQ
-3440 AIRSFVKPDNSKA
+3440 AIHSFVKPDNSKA
-3453 EIGEYCGFSM
+3453 EIGEYCGFTM

-3500 NVLRGIEERIQTAM
+3500 NVLRGIEDRIQNAT
-3514 HQLEDLQTQQ
+3514 HQLEDIQTQLH
-3524 NTAEV
+3524 TAEL
-3529 EMQKPFAKEAEY
+3529 EIQKPFAKEAEY
-3541 QEKSSR
+3541 QAKSSR
-3547 LAALNAALQF
+3547 LAELNAALQF
-3557 EDKDEIISEGSD
+3557 QDKDEIVSEGSD
-3569 APEQSAAEQERKP
+3569 APEQNAAEQERKS
-3582 KDCIDL
+3582 KGDICL

>member
-45 LVYRENPNI
+45 LVYRENPDLM
-54 QYIAS
+54 YIAS
-59 ATQWNHSGRYVRSGE
+59 ASQWNQSGRYVRSGE

-83 PSQNALLFLFDVS
+83 PSKNALLFLFDVS
-96 QTDNSSTPV
+96 QTDDPETPV
-105 TWQLTAAETPE
+105 TWRLTAAEEPA
-116 ICKLIGT
+116 IRHMLGT
-123 AHQASYATA
+123 EHHASYATA
-132 AELCIG
+132 AELCSG
-138 LVEHYLQTPR
+138 AVEHYLQHPR
-148 IQTEIRS
+148 IQAEIQS
-155 HMNAMRLN
+155 HMNAMGLDDARR
-163 ATQQEQYLTSLR
+163 EQYVTSLR
-175 EAAGYVTALRMQ
+175 EAANYVTALRMQ
-187 RNRDVT
+187 RNSDIT
-193 WEIPEPNLD
+193 WTVPEPNLD
-202 AMDFFRENQN
+202 AMDFFRDNQN

-223 YRYALSEM
+223 YRYALGEM

-248 RTTEQLQKNVE
+248 RTTERLQKNVE

-265 YVGSDHERGQSF
+265 YVGSDHERGQSS
-277 DRHRL
+277 DGHRL
-282 DADRISGKS
+282 DADRIPGESGQ
-291 GEIRENLVGMDATE
+291 IRENLVGMDAAE
-305 SSRTTDILSKER
+305 SSGTADILSEKR
-317 LLSGSASRDQSESRG
+317 LLSGTASRDQSESRG
-332 RIPGTVHQVH
+332 RIPGTVHQIY
-342 DRTENGNV
+342 DRAEDGNV

-370 VSDSAG
+370 VPDSAG

-613 ETVSENTQQ
+613 EIVSENTQQ

-631 EMNLLGMVGT
+631 EMNLMGMVGT

-654 SLSQIQQKSK
+654 SLSQIQQQSK

-701 SDAITIMT
+701 GDAITIMT

-721 SAETAEFMWRDFHAS
+721 SVETAEFMWRDFHAS

-908 VQSQFNLTA
+908 VQSQINLTA
-917 SQQEF
+917 SQQKF
-922 SIRLEHFAISE
+922 SRHLEKFAILE
-933 QLNSDLISAAFER
+933 QLDSDLISAAFER
-946 SHNFRRKYGSVQLL
+946 SHNFRRIYGSVQLL

-984 PQQEIPLTDEE
+984 PQQEVPLTDEE
-995 KAFLQEDLAANL
+995 KAFLQEDLAAIL
-1007 AKAPLAWDEIESLG
+1007 AKAPLAWDEIEDLG
-1021 YVFFEDGYL
+1021 YVFFEGGYL
-1030 DKSPQRP
+1030 DKFPP
-1037 SEKSIYGNGLAE
+1037 SEKSIYGNGLTE
-1049 PELYALARRMQQG
+1049 LELYALARRMQQG

-1083 NDKPFSAM
+1083 NDKPFSAT

-1119 LAESEYQD
+1119 LVESEYQD
-1127 IVQGRTIDDLRHRLP
+1127 IVQGRTIDDLRHKLP

-1155 AFDDARMANWQGDP
+1155 AFDDAKMADWQGDP
-1169 IKENRMKKA
+1169 VKENRMKKA
-1178 LYAILEDEEQTEKA
+1178 LYAILNDEEQTEKA

-1199 KYNYKVL
+1199 KYNYKV
-1206 PEKEAVSDSVT
+1206 PPMVSDSVT
-1217 MVWNKEWFTESSLFS
+1217 MVWDKKWFTESGLFE
-1232 DFIEAN
+1232 DFVKDH
-1238 PNASFALTNAVL
+1238 PDASFALTNAVL
-1250 EFLDEKQHTERSNPK
+1250 EFLDEKQHQERNIPE
-1265 LHAGWYKKTNFTISG
+1265 LRAGWYKKTMVFINIVR
-1280 ILNGEEFHYEGRFD
+1280 NGEEFHYEGRFD
-1294 IGDGKGTGG
+1294 IGDGKGSGG

-1321 RFPYNDAEHQET
+1321 QFPYNDAEHQET
-1333 ARETLDVLVPFLEAH
+1333 ARYTLNVLVPFLESH
-1348 ARLTPEETQILEEFK
+1348 AQLTLEETQILEEFK
-1363 AKNPIRTAETLQ
+1363 ANNPIRTAETMQ
-1375 EIAAEKPA
+1375 EIAAEEPIT
-1383 ASPLGLEVGDVIRYD
+1383 SQLGLEVGDVIRYD
-1398 GKRREIE
+1398 GKRYAIE
-1405 EIDDRHITM
+1405 ELNDRHITM
-1414 KDLDAPDFGGVILGQ
+1414 KNLDAPDLGGVILSQ
-1429 SDELVYDGWQQDML
+1429 SEELVYDGWQQDML
-1443 TKGFEILY
+1443 TKGFEILS
-1451 RASQKA
+1451 RTSQKA

-1468 HTFPTDDLGKDIAA
+1468 HTFPTDDLGEEIAA
-1482 DVAFSDLYGRKPT
+1482 DIAFSDLYGRKST
-1495 EIYEILGI
+1495 EVYEILGV

-1517 EITSPT
+1517 EIISPT
-1523 EKIKIPVVKNLAQ
+1523 EKIEIPVVKNLAQ

-1549 TDHTRP
+1549 TDHVRP

-1580 GEPYGKDIHMDFGKA
+1580 GGPYGKDIHMDFGKA
-1595 KNWNFDENELTAYLE
+1595 KNWNFSENEMTAYLE

-1620 VEPEMLT
+1620 VEPETLM
-1627 EKSRDPELDKAIN
+1627 EKTRDPELDKAIN

-1733 EPLSKEA
+1733 EPLSKEE
-1740 ALQLE
+1740 ALRQE
-1745 LMRGTGFVGGK
+1745 IMQGSGFVGGK
-1756 FRVSEYYAEHQPSRE
+1756 FRISEYYAEHQPSRE

-1779 EYGTGGHS
+1779 EYGVGGHS
-1787 GGEQIFMVN
+1787 GEGQIFMVN
-1796 HNASGME
+1796 HNASGIE

-1830 TYITPEDIQ
+1830 IYITSEDIQ
-1839 EHIQD
+1839 EHIRY
-1844 AKSAMEDFDPAYHTP
+1844 AKFAIEHFDPAYHTQ
-1859 DSLEKAKAALR
+1859 DSLEQAKAVLR

-1877 AEETAAPEKEPETV
+1877 AEETAAPEKEPEV
-1891 TESDVAV
+1891 TTKRGVAI

-1921 WITDDCTVSRTD
+1921 WITSDCTVSRTS
-1933 GGFTI
+1933 GSFVV

-1944 QQLLNTERYEKI
+1944 ERLLDTTLFEKA
-1956 ETAEQAVQP
+1956 EPQAEVVEQAEEPVF
-1965 AEVQTDSEESP
+1965 SEEQP
-1976 ENTAELPQNYRI
+1976 ESNAELPQNYRI

-2005 LLAIRTLQELEAE
+2005 LLAIRTLQELETE

-2134 KLYPQSAIQINGF
+2134 QLYPQSAIQVNGF

-2299 FGVESTCTDTLRNP
+2299 FGVESTCADTLRNP

-2321 VNCLPVPPVPV
+2321 VNRLPVPPIPV
-2332 PVEESVEIPFI
+2332 PVEESVEIPFV

-2520 EEELYMEL
+2520 EKELYMEL

-2558 VRKKLT
+2558 VRKKLI

-2577 LNVERLQAV
+2577 LNVERLQAA

-2644 TEKNNISITDIY
+2644 TEKSNISVTDIY

-3453 EIGEYCGFSM
+3453 EIGEYCGFAM

-3524 NTAEV
+3524 NTAEA

>member
-45 LVYRENPNI
+45 LVYREDPNI

-59 ATQWNHSGRYVRSGE
+59 ATQWNQSGRYVRSGE

-96 QTDNSSTPV
+96 QTDDPETPV
-105 TWQLTAAETPE
+105 TWWLTAAEEPAIRHMLGAE
-116 ICKLIGT
+116 
-123 AHQASYATA
+123 HHASYATA
-132 AELCIG
+132 AELCSG
-138 LVEHYLQTPR
+138 AVEHYLQHPR
-148 IQTEIRS
+148 IQAEIQS
-155 HMNAMRLN
+155 HMNAMGLDDARR
-163 ATQQEQYLTSLR
+163 EQYVTSLR
-175 EAAGYVTALRMQ
+175 EAANYVTALRMQ
-187 RNRDVT
+187 RNSDIT
-193 WEIPEPNLD
+193 WTVPEPNLD
-202 AMDFFRENQN
+202 AMDFFRDNQN
-212 LIRFCRIVNFT
+212 LIRFCRNAQQIFGRTLKSIELLAKERKKNESGRFDAIEEKMEGVREQRVSSGRRMERELTGFT
-223 YRYALSEM
+223 SGSGRS
-231 KEAIKE
+231 
-237 NTIQT
+237 
-242 EVQNEL
+242 NEGQIRRDL
-248 RTTEQLQKNVE
+248 
-259 TRSQRG
+259 
-265 YVGSDHERGQSF
+265 VGV
-277 DRHRL
+277 
-282 DADRISGKS
+282 DADKS
-291 GEIRENLVGMDATE
+291 PRTAEILEEQHT
-305 SSRTTDILSKER
+305 LSD
-317 LLSGSASRDQSESRG
+317 STPRDQSESRG
-332 RIPGTVHQVH
+332 RIPGTVHQIY
-342 DRTENGNV
+342 DRTENGNA

-370 VSDSAG
+370 VPDSAG

-396 ALLKEEIK
+396 ELLKEEIK

-613 ETVSENTQQ
+613 ETVSENTRQ

-654 SLSQIQQKSK
+654 SLSQIQQQSK

-701 SDAITIMT
+701 DDAITIMT

-721 SAETAEFMWRDFHAS
+721 SAETAELMWRDFHAS
-736 VFINGDLLPEYDAAS
+736 VFIKGDLLPEYDAAS

-766 ITVSQFDLELY
+766 ITVSQFDLEQY

-799 EAIRADLELIC
+799 EAIQADLELIC

-828 SKGYEHEDSDL
+828 SKGYEHEGSDL

-869 IPVDVNPIRAEE
+869 IPVDVNPIRTEE

-894 FLEHQHMIQTAFAQ
+894 FLEHKHMIQTAFAQ

-922 SIRLEHFAISE
+922 SQRLEHFAISE
-933 QLNSDLISAAFER
+933 QLDSDLISAAFER

-1083 NDKPFSAM
+1083 NDKPFSAT
-1091 FGETELT
+1091 FGETELI

-1142 TLTSDAAAEHLIQ
+1142 TLTSDTAAEHLIQ
-1155 AFDDARMANWQGDP
+1155 AFDDAKMADWQGDP

-1178 LYAILEDEEQTEKA
+1178 LYAILNDEEQTEKA

-1199 KYNYKVL
+1199 KYNYKV
-1206 PEKEAVSDSVT
+1206 PPMVSDSVT
-1217 MVWNKEWFTESSLFS
+1217 MVWDKKWFTESGLFE
-1232 DFIEAN
+1232 DFVKDH
-1238 PNASFALTNAVL
+1238 PDASFALTNAVL
-1250 EFLDEKQHTERSNPK
+1250 EFLDEKQHQERNIPE
-1265 LHAGWYKKTNFTISG
+1265 LRAGWYKKTMVFINIVR
-1280 ILNGEEFHYEGRFD
+1280 NGEEFHYEGRFD
-1294 IGDGKGTGG
+1294 IGDGKGSGG

-1321 RFPYNDAEHQET
+1321 QFPYNDAEHQET
-1333 ARETLDVLVPFLEAH
+1333 ARYTLNVLVPFLESH
-1348 ARLTPEETQILEEFK
+1348 AQLTLEETQILEEFK
-1363 AKNPIRTAETLQ
+1363 ANNPIRTAETMQ
-1375 EIAAEKPA
+1375 EIAAEEPIT
-1383 ASPLGLEVGDVIRYD
+1383 SQLGLEVGDVIRYD
-1398 GKRREIE
+1398 GKRYAIE
-1405 EIDDRHITM
+1405 ELNDRHITM
-1414 KDLDAPDFGGVILGQ
+1414 KNLDAPDLGGVILSQ
-1429 SDELVYDGWQQDML
+1429 SEELVYDGWQKDML

-1451 RASQKA
+1451 RTSQKA

-1482 DVAFSDLYGRKPT
+1482 DVAFSDLYGRKST

-1503 EDSVIRERVEDQLR
+1503 EDSVIRERVGDQLR

-1523 EKIKIPVVKNLAQ
+1523 EKIEIPVVKNLAQ
-1536 LKRAIKIGMEFEI
+1536 LKRTVKVGMEFEI
-1549 TDHTRP
+1549 TDHVRP

-1580 GEPYGKDIHMDFGKA
+1580 GGPYGKDIHMDFGKA
-1595 KNWNFDENELTAYLE
+1595 KNWNFSENEMTAYLE

-1620 VEPEMLT
+1620 VEPETLM
-1627 EKSRDPELDKAIN
+1627 EKTRDPELDKAIN

-1787 GGEQIFMVN
+1787 GEGQIFMVN
-1796 HNASGME
+1796 HNASGIE
-1803 IEFRNS
+1803 IEFRNN

-1830 TYITPEDIQ
+1830 IYITSEDIQ
-1839 EHIQD
+1839 EHIRY
-1844 AKSAMEDFDPAYHTP
+1844 AKFAIEHFDPAYHTQ
-1859 DSLEKAKAALR
+1859 DSLEQAKAVLR

-1877 AEETAAPEKEPETV
+1877 AEETAAPEKEPEV
-1891 TESDVAV
+1891 TTKRGVAI

-1911 EVVSLTGALP
+1911 EVVGLTGALP
-1921 WITDDCTVSRTD
+1921 WITSDCTVSRTS
-1933 GGFTI
+1933 GSFVV

-1944 QQLLNTERYEKI
+1944 EKLLDTTLFEKA
-1956 ETAEQAVQP
+1956 EPQAEVVEQAEEPVF
-1965 AEVQTDSEESP
+1965 SEEQP
-1976 ENTAELPQNYRI
+1976 ESNAELPQNYRI

-2005 LLAIRTLQELEAE
+2005 LLAIRTLQELETE

-2134 KLYPQSAIQINGF
+2134 QLYPQSAIQVNGF

-2299 FGVESTCTDTLRNP
+2299 FGVESTCADTLRNP

-2321 VNCLPVPPVPV
+2321 VNQLPVPPVPV
-2332 PVEESVEIPFI
+2332 PVEESVEIPFV

-2384 STTDAEARIRAALPI
+2384 STTDAEARICAALPI

-2515 LTGKT
+2515 LTGKA

-2623 NRDFHVEFDAFSG
+2623 NRNFHVEFDAFSG

-2925 RDDDTVYFEELGV
+2925 RDDDTVYFEELGI

-3013 DALAEMGMIH
+3013 EALAEMGMIH

-3151 KALACAKNVY
+3151 KALACARNVY

-3255 RLIALHHVDVP
+3255 RLIALHHIDVP

-3275 EGRIIRQGNQNAEVH
+3275 EGRIIRQGNQNKEVH
-3290 IYRYITED
+3290 IYRYVTED
-3298 TFDSY
+3298 TFDAY

-3321 KSPNRNV
+3321 KSPNRDV

-3453 EIGEYCGFSM
+3453 EIGEYCGFAM

-3547 LAALNAALQF
+3547 LAELNAALQF
-3557 EDKDEIISEGSD
+3557 QDKDEIVSEGTA
-3569 APEQSAAEQERKP
+3569 APEQNAVEQERKS
-3582 KDCIDL
+3582 KDCVSL

>member
-45 LVYRENPNI
+45 LVYRENPNLM
-54 QYIAS
+54 YIAS
-59 ATQWNHSGRYVRSGE
+59 ASQWNQSGRYVRSGE

-83 PSQNALLFLFDVS
+83 PSKNALLFLFDVS
-96 QTDNSSTPV
+96 QTDDPETPV
-105 TWQLTAAETPE
+105 TWRLTAAEEPA
-116 ICKLIGT
+116 IRHMLGT
-123 AHQASYATA
+123 EHHASYATA
-132 AELCIG
+132 AELCSG
-138 LVEHYLQTPR
+138 AVEHYLQHPR
-148 IQTEIRS
+148 IQAEIQS
-155 HMNAMRLN
+155 HMNAMGLDDVRR
-163 ATQQEQYLTSLR
+163 EQYVTSLR
-175 EAAGYVTALRMQ
+175 EAANYVTALRMQ
-187 RNRDVT
+187 RNSEIT
-193 WEIPEPNLD
+193 WTVPEPNLN
-202 AMDFFRENQN
+202 AMDFFRDNQN
-212 LIRFCRIVNFT
+212 LIRFCRNAQQIFGRTLKSIELLAKERKKNESGRFDAIEEKMEGIREQRVSSGRRMERELTGFT
-223 YRYALSEM
+223 SGSGRS
-231 KEAIKE
+231 
-237 NTIQT
+237 
-242 EVQNEL
+242 NEGQIRRDL
-248 RTTEQLQKNVE
+248 
-259 TRSQRG
+259 
-265 YVGSDHERGQSF
+265 VGV
-277 DRHRL
+277 
-282 DADRISGKS
+282 DADKS
-291 GEIRENLVGMDATE
+291 PRTAEILEEQHTLPD
-305 SSRTTDILSKER
+305 
-317 LLSGSASRDQSESRG
+317 SASRDQSESRG
-332 RIPGTVHQVH
+332 RISGTVHQIY

-388 LSETAGTP
+388 LSETAGTA

-613 ETVSENTQQ
+613 ETVSENTRQ

-631 EMNLLGMVGT
+631 EMNLLGIVGT

-654 SLSQIQQKSK
+654 SLSQIQQQSK

-751 DGMESIAAE
+751 DGMERIAAE
-760 IRESSN
+760 IRESRN
-766 ITVSQFDLELY
+766 ITVSQFDLEQY
-777 QSIAAM
+777 QSISAM

-828 SKGYEHEDSDL
+828 SKGYEHEGSDL

-881 SGTIETYLPAADA
+881 SGTIRTYLPAADA
-894 FLEHQHMIQTAFAQ
+894 FLEHKHMIQTAFAQ

-917 SQQEF
+917 SQKEF
-922 SIRLEHFAISE
+922 SQRLEHFAISE
-933 QLNSDLISAAFER
+933 QPDSDLISAAFER

-1083 NDKPFSAM
+1083 NDKPFSAT

-1127 IVQGRTIDDLRHRLP
+1127 IVQGRTIDDLRHILP

-1155 AFDDARMANWQGDP
+1155 AFDDARMADWQGDP
-1169 IKENRMKKA
+1169 VKENRMKKA
-1178 LYAILEDEEQTEKA
+1178 LYAILNDEEQTEKA

-1199 KYNYKVL
+1199 KYNYKV
-1206 PEKEAVSDSVT
+1206 PPMVSDSVT
-1217 MVWNKEWFTESSLFS
+1217 MVWDKKWFTESGLFE
-1232 DFIEAN
+1232 DFVKDH
-1238 PNASFALTNAVL
+1238 PDASFALTNAVL
-1250 EFLDEKQHTERSNPK
+1250 EFLDEKQHQERNIPE
-1265 LHAGWYKKTNFTISG
+1265 LRAGWYKKTMVFINIVR
-1280 ILNGEEFHYEGRFD
+1280 NGEEFHYEGRFD
-1294 IGDGKGTGG
+1294 IGDGKGSGG

-1321 RFPYNDAEHQET
+1321 QFPYNDAEHQET
-1333 ARETLDVLVPFLEAH
+1333 ARYTLNVLVPFLESH
-1348 ARLTPEETQILEEFK
+1348 AQLTLEETQILEEFK
-1363 AKNPIRTAETLQ
+1363 ANNPIRTAETMQ
-1375 EIAAEKPA
+1375 EIAAEEPIT
-1383 ASPLGLEVGDVIRYD
+1383 SQLGLEVGDVIRYD
-1398 GKRREIE
+1398 GKRYAIE
-1405 EIDDRHITM
+1405 ELNDRHITM
-1414 KDLDAPDFGGVILGQ
+1414 KNLDAPDLGGVILSQ
-1429 SDELVYDGWQQDML
+1429 SEELVYDGWQQDML
-1443 TKGFEILY
+1443 TKGFEILS
-1451 RASQKA
+1451 RTSQKA

-1468 HTFPTDDLGKDIAA
+1468 HTFPTDDLGEEIAA
-1482 DVAFSDLYGRKPT
+1482 DIAFSDLYGRKST
-1495 EIYEILGI
+1495 EVYEILGV

-1517 EITSPT
+1517 EIISPT
-1523 EKIKIPVVKNLAQ
+1523 EKIEIPVVKNLAQ

-1549 TDHTRP
+1549 TDHVRP

-1580 GEPYGKDIHMDFGKA
+1580 GGPYGKDIHMDFGKA
-1595 KNWNFDENELTAYLE
+1595 KNWNFSENEMTAYLE

-1620 VEPEMLT
+1620 VEPETLM
-1627 EKSRDPELDKAIN
+1627 EKTRDPELDKAIN

-1649 YGSEMDSSDLSNI
+1649 YGSEMNSSDLSNI

-2018 QRPATEA
+2018 QRPAAAA

-2134 KLYPQSAIQINGF
+2134 KLYPQSAIQISGF

-2168 FSVYDAAYDS
+2168 FSVYDATYDS

-2262 QPEWVQLKPDAN
+2262 LPEWVQLKPDAN

-2299 FGVESTCTDTLRNP
+2299 FGMETTCADTLRNP

-2321 VNCLPVPPVPV
+2321 VNQLPVPPVPV
-2332 PVEESVEIPFI
+2332 PVTETVEMLFV

-2355 MDGKLYYKKDGIMLP
+2355 VDDKLYYKKDGIMLP

-2384 STTDAEARIRAALPI
+2384 SMKDAESRVRAALPI
-2399 RDCLRDLVTLQLN
+2399 LDCLRDLVSMQLD
-2412 GAEDTEVRS
+2412 GAEDDAVYA
-2421 KQQEMEQYYDQF
+2421 KQQEMNQYYEQF
-2433 VQQYDRLTEKKNRR
+2433 VQKYDRLTEKKNRR

-2564 IAEDAARTDAGYT
+2564 IAEDAARTDARYA

-2606 TEYYEQ
+2606 TEYYEK

-2623 NRDFHVEFDAFSG
+2623 NREFHVEFDSFSG
-2636 SYRVSGRS
+2636 SYRVGGRS
-2644 TEKNNISITDIY
+2644 TEKANISINEIY
-2656 GTKRMNALMI
+2656 GTKRMNALVL
-2666 LDNLLNS
+2666 LDTLLNS

-2681 YEDPDGKKHRVVNK
+2681 YEDPDGKKRRVVNK
-2695 DETEAA
+2695 EQTEAA

-2717 EDADR
+2717 EDPDR
-2722 RENLCQIYNQSINCI
+2722 RETLCQIYNQTLNCI

-2808 VPNHLTEQFAAD
+2808 VPNHLTEQFALD

-2859 MGHSQFSLIPV
+2859 MGHSQFTMIPV

-2893 NHSGNGRSFS
+2893 NNSGNGRSFT

-2919 ALQDKK
+2919 SLQDKK
-2925 RDDDTVYFEELGV
+2925 RDDDTVYFEELGI

-2957 MQNVGISSGSVRAS
+2957 MQNVGISSGSSRAS

-3013 DALAEMGMIH
+3013 DTLTEMGMIH
-3023 FDCWAGTYL
+3023 FDCWAGNFL

-3079 LDVPKAVFHN
+3079 LDVPKAVFHT

-3102 QSFMERADRI
+3102 QSFMERADRVHG
-3112 RSGGVDSSM
+3112 GGVDSSM

-3136 DQRLLNRDLPESEHS
+3136 DQRLLNHDLPESEHS
-3151 KALACAKNVY
+3151 KAMTCAKNVY
-3161 RIWQE
+3161 RIWRE
-3166 TSEQLSAQ
+3166 TSEQRSAQ
-3174 LIFSDLSTPDKAK
+3174 LIFSDLSTPDKSK
-3187 SSEGFT
+3187 SGEEFT

-3203 IDMGIPAEQIAYIHE
+3203 IDMGIPAEEIAYIHE

-3231 VRTGKVRVLLGST
+3231 VRKGKVRVLLGST
-3244 EKMGAGTNVQD
+3244 EKMGAGTNVQE
-3255 RLIALHHVDVP
+3255 RLIALHHIDVP

-3275 EGRIIRQGNQNAEVH
+3275 EGRIIRQGNQNKEVH
-3290 IYRYITED
+3290 IYRYVTED
-3298 TFDSY
+3298 TFDAY

-3308 ERKQKI
+3308 ERKQRI

-3321 KSPNRNV
+3321 KSPNRDV

-3376 RLENMVRNEYP
+3376 RMEDMVRNEYP
-3387 KQIQQKEQFIQHYTE
+3387 KQIQQKEQFIQHYTD

-3410 YTPNADGFSPMCIRG
+3410 YTPNVDGFSPMCVRG

-3453 EIGEYCGFSM
+3453 EIGEYCGFTM
-3463 YARFE
+3463 FARFE

-3500 NVLRGIEERIQTAM
+3500 NVLRSIEDRIRNAT
-3514 HQLEDLQTQQ
+3514 HQLEDIQTQLH
-3524 NTAEV
+3524 TAEV
-3529 EMQKPFAKEAEY
+3529 EIQKPFAKEAEY
-3541 QEKSSR
+3541 QAKSSR
-3547 LAALNAALQF
+3547 LAELNAALQF
-3557 EDKDEIISEGSD
+3557 QDKDEIVSEGSD
-3569 APEQSAAEQERKP
+3569 APEQNAAEQERKS
-3582 KDCIDL
+3582 KDCVSL

>member
-45 LVYRENPNI
+45 LVYRENPNLM
-54 QYIAS
+54 YIAS
-59 ATQWNHSGRYVRSGE
+59 ASQWNQSGRYVRTGE

-83 PSQNALLFLFDVS
+83 PSKNALLFLFDVS
-96 QTDNSSTPV
+96 QTDNPETPV
-105 TWQLTAAETPE
+105 TWRLTAAEEPA
-116 ICKLIGT
+116 IRHMLGT
-123 AHQASYATA
+123 AHHANYATA
-132 AELCIG
+132 AELCSG
-138 LVEHYLQTPR
+138 AVEHYLQHPR
-148 IQTEIRS
+148 IQAEIQS
-155 HMNAMRLN
+155 HMNAMGLDDARR
-163 ATQQEQYLTSLR
+163 EQYVTSLR
-175 EAAGYVTALRMQ
+175 EAASYITALRIQ
-187 RNRDVT
+187 RNSDIT
-193 WEIPEPNLD
+193 WTVPEPNLD
-202 AMDFFRENQN
+202 AVDFFQDNQN

-223 YRYALSEM
+223 YRYALGEM

-248 RTTEQLQKNVE
+248 RTTERLQKNVE

-265 YVGSDHERGQSF
+265 YVGSDHERGQSS
-277 DRHRL
+277 DGHRL
-282 DADRISGKS
+282 DADRISGES
-291 GEIRENLVGMDATE
+291 GQIRENLVGMDATE
-305 SSRTTDILSKER
+305 SSGTADILSEER
-317 LLSGSASRDQSESRG
+317 LLSGTASRDQSESGG
-332 RIPGTVHQVH
+332 RIPGTVHQIH
-342 DRTENGNV
+342 DRAENRNV

-355 ESQPESGGTGIAADR
+355 ESQPESRGTGIAADR
-370 VSDSAG
+370 IPDSTG

-388 LSETAGTP
+388 LSETAGTA
-396 ALLKEEIK
+396 ALLNEEIK
-404 EAETEVASVSAFA
+404 EAETEATSVSAFA

-425 GELSQYNAL
+425 GALSQYNAL

-602 VNSVSEKEAKA
+602 VNSASEKEAKV

-654 SLSQIQQKSK
+654 SLSQIQQQSK

-679 MLEHNIYFVK
+679 MLEHNIYFIK
-689 TDRDISVDQLQS
+689 IGRDIGMDQLQS
-701 SDAITIMT
+701 GDAITIMT

-721 SAETAEFMWRDFHAS
+721 PAETAEFMWRDFHAS
-736 VFINGDLLPEYDAAS
+736 VFIKGNLLPEYDAAS

-777 QSIAAM
+777 QSIAVM
-783 QEAPAASENDS
+783 QEAPAVSENDS

-908 VQSQFNLTA
+908 VRSQFNLTA
-917 SQQEF
+917 SQQKF
-922 SIRLEHFAISE
+922 SRHLEKFAILE
-933 QLNSDLISAAFER
+933 QLDSDLISAAFER
-946 SHNFRRKYGSVQLL
+946 SHNFRRIYGSVQLL

-1030 DKSPQRP
+1030 DKFPP
-1037 SEKSIYGNGLAE
+1037 SEKSIYGNGLTE

-1083 NDKPFSAM
+1083 NDKPFSAT

-1127 IVQGRTIDDLRHRLP
+1127 IVQRRTIDDLRHRLP

-1155 AFDDARMANWQGDP
+1155 AFYDAKMADWQGDP
-1169 IKENRMKKA
+1169 VKENRMKKA

-1206 PEKEAVSDSVT
+1206 PEKETVSDSVT

-1238 PNASFALTNAVL
+1238 PDASFALTNAVL

-1280 ILNGEEFHYEGRFD
+1280 TLDGEEFHYEGRFD

-1348 ARLTPEETQILEEFK
+1348 AQLTPEETQILEEFK

-1482 DVAFSDLYGRKPT
+1482 DVAFSDLYGRKST

-1523 EKIKIPVVKNLAQ
+1523 EKIEIPVVKNLAQ
-1536 LKRAIKIGMEFEI
+1536 LKRTVKAGMEFEI

-1555 ECIGEK
+1555 EYVGEK
-1561 RVITGFNTVD
+1561 RIITGVSTVD
-1571 FTSRKLDEA
+1571 FTSRKLDET

-1620 VEPEMLT
+1620 VEPGMLT
-1627 EKSRDPELDKAIN
+1627 EKSGDPELDKAIN
-1640 YINDFCVDE
+1640 YINDFCMDE
-1649 YGSEMDSSDLSNI
+1649 YSSEADLSDLSNI
-1662 SLAYTTDEDTDIE
+1662 FIAYTTDEDTDME
-1675 IQVTADLEHFQM
+1675 IQVTADLEQFRM
-1687 RYAYGDTI
+1687 LYAYGNSI

-1724 EDEKAAAHT
+1724 DDEKESVHT
-1733 EPLSKEA
+1733 EPLSREA

-1756 FRVSEYYAEHQPSRE
+1756 FRVSKYYADRQPNQKE
-1771 QFAAFLKN
+1771 FAVFLKD
-1779 EYGTGGHS
+1779 EYGIGGHS
-1787 GGEQIFMVN
+1787 GITPIYMAN
-1796 HNASGME
+1796 HGASGIE
-1803 IEFRNS
+1803 IELETH
-1809 EKYHYKWSEIA
+1809 EKYTYKWNEVA

-1830 TYITPEDIQ
+1830 TYITSKDIQ
-1839 EHIQD
+1839 RHIRD
-1844 AKSAMEDFDPAYHTP
+1844 AKDTIEHFDPVYDTLA
-1859 DSLEKAKAALR
+1859 SLENAKAALR
-1870 QYEPEAL
+1870 KYEPEAL
-1877 AEETAAPEKEPETV
+1877 AEETAAPEKEPEMT
-1891 TESDVAV
+1891 TKSDVAI
-1898 GDRFRNLTTGEIC
+1898 GDRFRNLTTKAEPQT
-1911 EVVSLTGALP
+1911 EVV
-1921 WITDDCTVSRTD
+1921 
-1933 GGFTI
+1933 
-1938 TENISY
+1938 
-1944 QQLLNTERYEKI
+1944 
-1956 ETAEQAVQP
+1956 EQAEEPVF
-1965 AEVQTDSEESP
+1965 SEEQP
-1976 ENTAELPQNYRI
+1976 ESNAELPQNYRI

-2005 LLAIRTLQELEAE
+2005 LLAIRTLQELETE

-2044 TSSSYYDEVK
+2044 TTSSYYDEVK
-2054 ELLSPEEYAAA
+2054 KLLSPEEYAAA

-2134 KLYPQSAIQINGF
+2134 QLYSQSAIQVNGF

-2299 FGVESTCTDTLRNP
+2299 FGVESTCADTLRNP

-2321 VNCLPVPPVPV
+2321 VNRLPVPPVPV
-2332 PVEESVEIPFI
+2332 PVKESIEMPFV

-2355 MDGKLYYKKDGIMLP
+2355 MDGKLYYKKDGVMLP
-2370 FSPELTNLT
+2370 FSPKLTNLT

-2384 STTDAEARIRAALPI
+2384 STTDAEARICAALPI
-2399 RDCLRDLVTLQLN
+2399 RNCLRDLVTLQLN

-2421 KQQEMEQYYDQF
+2421 KQQEMERYYDQF
-2433 VQQYDRLTEKKNRR
+2433 VQQYGRLTEKKNRR

-2520 EEELYMEL
+2520 EKELYMEL

-2577 LNVERLQAV
+2577 LNVERLQAA

-2644 TEKNNISITDIY
+2644 TEKSNISVTDIY

-2893 NHSGNGRSFS
+2893 NHSGNGRNFS

-3032 EAVTAGEVAPEGGR
+3032 EAVTAGEVAPEGYTLVGR
-3046 YRVKTRFSKF
+3046 
-3056 HNLPELTNLFR
+3056 
-3067 EIADIQTADMLN
+3067 
-3079 LDVPKAVFHN
+3079 
-3089 EVLPSSEIQKQFM
+3089 
-3102 QSFMERADRI
+3102 
-3112 RSGGVDSSM
+3112 
-3121 DNMLS
+3121 
-3126 ITNDGRSLAL
+3126 
-3136 DQRLLNRDLPESEHS
+3136 
-3151 KALACAKNVY
+3151 
-3161 RIWQE
+3161 
-3166 TSEQLSAQ
+3166 
-3174 LIFSDLSTPDKAK
+3174 
-3187 SSEGFT
+3187 
-3193 NIYDSIKNHL
+3193 
-3203 IDMGIPAEQIAYIHE
+3203 
-3218 ASTNKQKEALFEK
+3218 
-3231 VRTGKVRVLLGST
+3231 
-3244 EKMGAGTNVQD
+3244 
-3255 RLIALHHVDVP
+3255 
-3266 WRPSDIEQR
+3266 
-3275 EGRIIRQGNQNAEVH
+3275 
-3290 IYRYITED
+3290 
-3298 TFDSY
+3298 
-3303 SWQTI
+3303 
-3308 ERKQKI
+3308 
-3314 TGQIMTS
+3314 
-3321 KSPNRNV
+3321 
-3328 EDVDDRAL
+3328 
-3336 SYAEVKAVC
+3336 
-3345 TGDPRLKEQMEL
+3345 
-3357 DIEVSK
+3357 
-3363 LKASRNSWRNQRY
+3363 
-3376 RLENMVRNEYP
+3376 
-3387 KQIQQKEQFIQHYTE
+3387 
-3402 DMKHYTEH
+3402 
-3410 YTPNADGFSPMCIRG
+3410 
-3425 VVYTERKKAAAALMQ
+3425 
-3440 AIRSFVKPDNSKA
+3440 
-3453 EIGEYCGFSM
+3453 
-3463 YARFE
+3463 
-3468 PLQKGYTMTLEHSG
+3468 
-3482 VHRLELGDDSSGN
+3482 
-3495 ITRID
+3495 
-3500 NVLRGIEERIQTAM
+3500 
-3514 HQLEDLQTQQ
+3514 
-3524 NTAEV
+3524 
-3529 EMQKPFAKEAEY
+3529 
-3541 QEKSSR
+3541 
-3547 LAALNAALQF
+3547 
-3557 EDKDEIISEGSD
+3557 
-3569 APEQSAAEQERKP
+3569 
-3582 KDCIDL
+3582 

>member
-132 AELCIG
+132 AELCSG

-212 LIRFCRIVNFT
+212 LIRFCRIT
-223 YRYALSEM
+223 QQIYGRALRLMDKAILKNDLEV
-231 KEAIKE
+231 EAK
-237 NTIQT
+237 
-242 EVQNEL
+242 NEP
-248 RTTEQLQKNVE
+248 RTTGEYQESYQGRG
-259 TRSQRG
+259 RSHGRVLHAVHGRLGVHEADHDQRQ
-265 YVGSDHERGQSF
+265 GQ
-277 DRHRL
+277 
-282 DADRISGKS
+282 
-291 GEIRENLVGMDATE
+291 IRRNLVDVAANE
-305 SSRTTDILSKER
+305 SSGRNSILGEQSV
-317 LLSGSASRDQSESRG
+317 LSGSASRDQSEIGG

-342 DRTENGNV
+342 DRAKNGDV

-355 ESQPESGGTGIAADR
+355 ESQPESRGTGIAADR
-370 VSDSAG
+370 VPDSAG

-388 LSETAGTP
+388 LSETAGTA
-396 ALLKEEIK
+396 ALLNAEITEETK
-404 EAETEVASVSAFA
+404 EAETEVTSVSAFA

-471 HWHGLSVEQVK
+471 HWHGLAVEQIK
-482 QLPELMQEPVMLF
+482 QLPELIQEPVMLF
-495 DSISPHNQRNM
+495 DSISPHNPENM
-506 LVALLA
+506 LIALLA
-512 VDQES
+512 ADQEN
-517 MPIIVSLQAN
+517 MPLIVSLRAN

-532 DLEKVPTNFITSV
+532 DLEKVPTNFITSI

-552 QYLERVTDANAL
+552 QYLERVTEADAL
-564 LYWNE
+564 LYWNKE
-569 KKSQELFRVLGLP
+569 KSQELFRVLGLP

-602 VNSVSEKEAKA
+602 VNSIAEKEAEM
-613 ETVSENTQQ
+613 ETVSEHAQQ
-622 LSLFSEPVP
+622 LSLFAEPVL
-631 EMNLLGMVGT
+631 EMQPT
-641 TAYYTYPNQLTRD
+641 P
-654 SLSQIQQKSK
+654 
-664 AYVIA
+664 
-669 APSCILSTDF
+669 
-679 MLEHNIYFVK
+679 
-689 TDRDISVDQLQS
+689 
-701 SDAITIMT
+701 
-709 QCMEKQQQLVEI
+709 
-721 SAETAEFMWRDFHAS
+721 
-736 VFINGDLLPEYDAAS
+736 
-751 DGMESIAAE
+751 
-760 IRESSN
+760 
-766 ITVSQFDLELY
+766 
-777 QSIAAM
+777 
-783 QEAPAASENDS
+783 ENDRPM
-794 LTEIA
+794 EIA
-799 EAIRADLELIC
+799 EAIRSDLEQIC
-810 REYEIPVTLKN
+810 RRYNVPVMLKE
-821 IVVYGSR
+821 VAVYGSR

-855 ALFHDSEEPLQYHG
+855 ALFYDSEEPLQYHG

-908 VQSQFNLTA
+908 VRSQFNLTA
-917 SQQEF
+917 SQQKF
-922 SIRLEHFAISE
+922 SRHLEKFAILE
-933 QLNSDLISAAFER
+933 QLDSDLISAAFER

-1007 AKAPLAWDEIESLG
+1007 AKAPLAWDEIEDLG

-1030 DKSPQRP
+1030 DKFPP
-1037 SEKSIYGNGLAE
+1037 SEKSIYGNGLTE

-1083 NDKPFSAM
+1083 NDKPFSAT

-1127 IVQGRTIDDLRHRLP
+1127 IVQRRTIDDLRHRLP

-1155 AFDDARMANWQGDP
+1155 AFYDAKMADWQGDP
-1169 IKENRMKKA
+1169 VKENRMKKA

-1206 PEKEAVSDSVT
+1206 PEKETVSDSVT

-1238 PNASFALTNAVL
+1238 PDASFALTNAVL

-1280 ILNGEEFHYEGRFD
+1280 TLDGEEFHYEGRFD

-1348 ARLTPEETQILEEFK
+1348 AQLTPEETQILEEFK

-1451 RASQKA
+1451 RTSQKA

-1482 DVAFSDLYGRKPT
+1482 DVAFSDLYGRKST

-1523 EKIKIPVVKNLAQ
+1523 EKIEIPVVKNLAQ

-1549 TDHTRP
+1549 TDHVRP

-1620 VEPEMLT
+1620 VEPGMLT

-1640 YINDFCVDE
+1640 YINDFCMDE
-1649 YGSEMDSSDLSNI
+1649 YSSEADLSDLSNI
-1662 SLAYTTDEDTDIE
+1662 FIAYTTDEDTDME
-1675 IQVTADLEHFQM
+1675 IQVTADLEQFRM
-1687 RYAYGDTI
+1687 LYAYGNSI
-1695 VRTEQYES
+1695 IRTEQYES

-1724 EDEKAAAHT
+1724 DDEKESVHT
-1733 EPLSKEA
+1733 EPLSREA

-1756 FRVSEYYAEHQPSRE
+1756 FRVSEYYANHQPNQKE
-1771 QFAAFLKN
+1771 FAVFLKD
-1779 EYGTGGHS
+1779 EYGIGGHS
-1787 GGEQIFMVN
+1787 GITPIYMAN
-1796 HNASGME
+1796 HGASGIE
-1803 IEFRNS
+1803 IELETH
-1809 EKYHYKWSEIA
+1809 EKYTYKWNEVA

-1830 TYITPEDIQ
+1830 TYITSKDIQ
-1839 EHIQD
+1839 RHIRD
-1844 AKSAMEDFDPAYHTP
+1844 AKNTIEHFDPVYNTQA
-1859 DSLEKAKAALR
+1859 SLEDAKAALR
-1870 QYEPEAL
+1870 KYEPEAL
-1877 AEETAAPEKEPETV
+1877 AEETAAPEKEPEV
-1891 TESDVAV
+1891 TTKSGVAI

-1911 EVVSLTGALP
+1911 EVVGLTGALP
-1921 WITDDCTVSRTD
+1921 WITSDCTVSRTS
-1933 GGFTI
+1933 GSFVV

-1944 QQLLNTERYEKI
+1944 EKLLDTTLFEKAEPQTEVL
-1956 ETAEQAVQP
+1956 EQAEEPVF
-1965 AEVQTDSEESP
+1965 SEEQP
-1976 ENTAELPQNYRI
+1976 ESNAELPQNYRI

-2134 KLYPQSAIQINGF
+2134 QLYSQSAIQVNGF

-2299 FGVESTCTDTLRNP
+2299 FGVESTCADTLRNP

-2321 VNCLPVPPVPV
+2321 VNQLPVPPVPV
-2332 PVEESVEIPFI
+2332 PVTETVEMLFV

-2355 MDGKLYYKKDGIMLP
+2355 VDDKLYYKKDGIMLP

-2564 IAEDAARTDAGYT
+2564 IAEDAARTDARYA

-2606 TEYYEQ
+2606 TEYYEK

-2623 NRDFHVEFDAFSG
+2623 NREFHVEFDSFSG
-2636 SYRVSGRS
+2636 SYRVGGRS
-2644 TEKNNISITDIY
+2644 TEKANISINEIY
-2656 GTKRMNALMI
+2656 GTKRMNALVL
-2666 LDNLLNS
+2666 LDTLLNS

-2681 YEDPDGKKHRVVNK
+2681 YEDPDGKKRRVVNK
-2695 DETEAA
+2695 EQTEAA

-2717 EDADR
+2717 EDPDR
-2722 RENLCQIYNQSINCI
+2722 RETLCQIYNQTLNCI

-2859 MGHSQFSLIPV
+2859 MGHSQFTMIPV

-2893 NHSGNGRSFS
+2893 NNSGNGRSFT

-2919 ALQDKK
+2919 SLQDKK
-2925 RDDDTVYFEELGV
+2925 RDDDTVYFEELGI

-2957 MQNVGISSGSVRAS
+2957 MQNVGISSGSSRAS

-3013 DALAEMGMIH
+3013 DTLTEMGMIH
-3023 FDCWAGTYL
+3023 FDCWAGNFL

-3079 LDVPKAVFHN
+3079 LDVPKAVFHT

-3102 QSFMERADRI
+3102 QSFMERADRVHG
-3112 RSGGVDSSM
+3112 GGVDSSM

-3136 DQRLLNRDLPESEHS
+3136 DQRLLNHDLPESEHS
-3151 KALACAKNVY
+3151 KAMTCAKNVY
-3161 RIWQE
+3161 RIWRE
-3166 TSEQLSAQ
+3166 TSEQRSAQ
-3174 LIFSDLSTPDKAK
+3174 LIFSDLSTPDKFK
-3187 SSEGFT
+3187 SSEEFT

-3203 IDMGIPAEQIAYIHE
+3203 IDMGIPAEEIAYIHE

-3231 VRTGKVRVLLGST
+3231 VRKGKVRVLLGST
-3244 EKMGAGTNVQD
+3244 EKMGAGTNVQE
-3255 RLIALHHVDVP
+3255 RLIALHHIDVP

-3275 EGRIIRQGNQNAEVH
+3275 EGRIIRQGNQNKEVH
-3290 IYRYITED
+3290 IYRYVTED
-3298 TFDSY
+3298 TFDAY

-3308 ERKQKI
+3308 ERKQRI

-3321 KSPNRNV
+3321 KSPNRDV

-3376 RLENMVRNEYP
+3376 RMEDMVRNEYP
-3387 KQIQQKEQFIQHYTE
+3387 KQIQQKEQFIQHYTD

-3410 YTPNADGFSPMCIRG
+3410 YTPNVDGFSPMCVRG

-3453 EIGEYCGFSM
+3453 EIGEYCGFTM
-3463 YARFE
+3463 FARFE

-3500 NVLRGIEERIQTAM
+3500 NVLRSIEDRIRNAT
-3514 HQLEDLQTQQ
+3514 HQLEDIQTQLH
-3524 NTAEV
+3524 TAEV
-3529 EMQKPFAKEAEY
+3529 EIQKPFAKEAEY
-3541 QEKSSR
+3541 QAKSSR
-3547 LAALNAALQF
+3547 LAELNAALQF
-3557 EDKDEIISEGSD
+3557 QDKDEIVSEGSD
-3569 APEQSAAEQERKP
+3569 APEQNAAEQERKS
-3582 KDCIDL
+3582 KDCVSL

>member
-45 LVYRENPNI
+45 LVYRDNPNLM
-54 QYIAS
+54 YIAS
-59 ATQWNHSGRYVRSGE
+59 ASQWNQSGRYVRSGE

-83 PSQNALLFLFDVS
+83 PSKNALLFLFDVS
-96 QTDNSSTPV
+96 QTDDPETPV
-105 TWQLTAAETPE
+105 TWRLTAVEEPA
-116 ICKLIGT
+116 IRHMLGT
-123 AHQASYATA
+123 EHHASYATA
-132 AELCIG
+132 AELCSG
-138 LVEHYLQTPR
+138 AVEHYLQHPR
-148 IQTEIRS
+148 IQAEIQS
-155 HMNAMRLN
+155 HMNAMGLDDARR
-163 ATQQEQYLTSLR
+163 EQYVTSLR
-175 EAAGYVTALRMQ
+175 EAANYVTALRMQ
-187 RNRDVT
+187 RNSDIT
-193 WEIPEPNLD
+193 WTVPEPNLD
-202 AMDFFRENQN
+202 AMDFFRNNQN

-248 RTTEQLQKNVE
+248 RTTERLQKNVE

-265 YVGSDHERGQSF
+265 YVGSNHERGQSS
-277 DRHRL
+277 DGHRL
-282 DADRISGKS
+282 DADRIPGESGQ
-291 GEIRENLVGMDATE
+291 IRENLVGMDAAE
-305 SSRTTDILSKER
+305 SSGTADILSEKR
-317 LLSGSASRDQSESRG
+317 LLSGTASRDQSESRG
-332 RIPGTVHQVH
+332 RIPGTVHQIY

-370 VSDSAG
+370 IPDSAG

-388 LSETAGTP
+388 LSETAETP

-517 MPIIVSLQAN
+517 MPIIVSLQTN

-602 VNSVSEKEAKA
+602 VNSVSEKDAKA

-701 SDAITIMT
+701 SDAIAIMT

-766 ITVSQFDLELY
+766 ITVSQFDLEQY
-777 QSIAAM
+777 QGIAAM
-783 QEAPAASENDS
+783 QEAPAASEDVS

-799 EAIRADLELIC
+799 EAIQADLELIC

-828 SKGYEHEDSDL
+828 SKGYEHEGSDL

-881 SGTIETYLPAADA
+881 SGTIRTYLPAADA
-894 FLEHQHMIQTAFAQ
+894 FLEHKHMIQTAFAQ

-917 SQQEF
+917 SQKEF
-922 SIRLEHFAISE
+922 SQRLEHFAISE
-933 QLNSDLISAAFER
+933 QPDSDLISAAFER

-1083 NDKPFSAM
+1083 NDKPFSAT

-1127 IVQGRTIDDLRHRLP
+1127 IVQGRTIDDLRHILP

-1155 AFDDARMANWQGDP
+1155 AFDDARMADWQGDP
-1169 IKENRMKKA
+1169 VKENRMKKA
-1178 LYAILEDEEQTEKA
+1178 LYAILNDEEQTEKA

-1199 KYNYKVL
+1199 KYNYKV
-1206 PEKEAVSDSVT
+1206 PPMVSDSVT
-1217 MVWNKEWFTESSLFS
+1217 MVWDKKWFTESGLFE
-1232 DFIEAN
+1232 DFVKDH
-1238 PNASFALTNAVL
+1238 PDASFALTNAVL
-1250 EFLDEKQHTERSNPK
+1250 EFLDEKQHQERNIPE
-1265 LHAGWYKKTNFTISG
+1265 LRAGWYKKTMVFINIVR
-1280 ILNGEEFHYEGRFD
+1280 NGEEFHYEGRFD
-1294 IGDGKGTGG
+1294 IGDGKGSGG

-1321 RFPYNDAEHQET
+1321 QFPYNDAEHQET
-1333 ARETLDVLVPFLEAH
+1333 ARYTLNVLVPFLESH
-1348 ARLTPEETQILEEFK
+1348 AQLTLEETQILEEFK
-1363 AKNPIRTAETLQ
+1363 ANNPIRTAETMQ
-1375 EIAAEKPA
+1375 EIAAEEPIT
-1383 ASPLGLEVGDVIRYD
+1383 SQLGLEVGDVIRYD
-1398 GKRREIE
+1398 GKRYAIE
-1405 EIDDRHITM
+1405 ELNDRHITM
-1414 KDLDAPDFGGVILGQ
+1414 KNLDAPDLGGVILSQ
-1429 SDELVYDGWQQDML
+1429 SEELVYDGWQQDML
-1443 TKGFEILY
+1443 TKGFEILS
-1451 RASQKA
+1451 RTSQKA

-1468 HTFPTDDLGKDIAA
+1468 HTFPTDDLGEEIAA
-1482 DVAFSDLYGRKPT
+1482 DIAFSDLYGRKST
-1495 EIYEILGI
+1495 EVYEILGV

-1517 EITSPT
+1517 EIISPT
-1523 EKIKIPVVKNLAQ
+1523 EKIEIPVVKNLAQ

-1549 TDHTRP
+1549 TDHVRP

-1580 GEPYGKDIHMDFGKA
+1580 GGPYGKDIHMDFGKA
-1595 KNWNFDENELTAYLE
+1595 KNWNFSENEMTAYLE

-1620 VEPEMLT
+1620 VEPETLM
-1627 EKSRDPELDKAIN
+1627 EKTRDPELDKAIN

-1649 YGSEMDSSDLSNI
+1649 YGSEMNSSDLSNI

-2018 QRPATEA
+2018 QRPAAAA

-2134 KLYPQSAIQINGF
+2134 KLYPQSAIQISGF

-2168 FSVYDAAYDS
+2168 FSVYDATYDS

-2262 QPEWVQLKPDAN
+2262 LPEWVQLKPDAN

-2299 FGVESTCTDTLRNP
+2299 FGMETTCADTLRNP

-2321 VNCLPVPPVPV
+2321 VNQLPVPPVPV
-2332 PVEESVEIPFI
+2332 PVTETVEMLFV

-2355 MDGKLYYKKDGIMLP
+2355 VDDKLYYKKDGIMLP

-2384 STTDAEARIRAALPI
+2384 SMKDAESRVRAALPI
-2399 RDCLRDLVTLQLN
+2399 LDCLRDLVSMQLD
-2412 GAEDTEVRS
+2412 GAEDDAVYA
-2421 KQQEMEQYYDQF
+2421 KQQEMNQYYEQF
-2433 VQQYDRLTEKKNRR
+2433 VQKYDRLTEKKNRR

-2564 IAEDAARTDAGYT
+2564 IAEDAARTDARYA

-2606 TEYYEQ
+2606 TEYYEK

-2623 NRDFHVEFDAFSG
+2623 NREFHVEFDSFSG
-2636 SYRVSGRS
+2636 SYRVGGRS
-2644 TEKNNISITDIY
+2644 TEKANISINEIY
-2656 GTKRMNALMI
+2656 GTKRMNALVL
-2666 LDNLLNS
+2666 LDTLLNS

-2681 YEDPDGKKHRVVNK
+2681 YEDPDGKKRRVVNK
-2695 DETEAA
+2695 EQTEAA

-2717 EDADR
+2717 EDPDR
-2722 RENLCQIYNQSINCI
+2722 RETLCQIYNQTLNCI

-2808 VPNHLTEQFAAD
+2808 VPNHLTEQFALD

-2859 MGHSQFSLIPV
+2859 MGHSQFTMIPV

-2893 NHSGNGRSFS
+2893 NNSGNGRSFT

-2919 ALQDKK
+2919 SLQDKK
-2925 RDDDTVYFEELGV
+2925 RDDDTVYFEELGI

-2957 MQNVGISSGSVRAS
+2957 MQNVGISSGSSRAS

-3013 DALAEMGMIH
+3013 DTLTEMGMIH
-3023 FDCWAGTYL
+3023 FDCWAGNFL

-3079 LDVPKAVFHN
+3079 LDVPKAVFHT

-3102 QSFMERADRI
+3102 QSFMERADRVHG
-3112 RSGGVDSSM
+3112 GGVDSSM

-3136 DQRLLNRDLPESEHS
+3136 DQRLLNHDLPESEHS
-3151 KALACAKNVY
+3151 KAMTCAKNVY
-3161 RIWQE
+3161 RIWRE
-3166 TSEQLSAQ
+3166 TSEQRSAQ
-3174 LIFSDLSTPDKAK
+3174 LIFSDLSTPDKSK
-3187 SSEGFT
+3187 SGEEFT

-3203 IDMGIPAEQIAYIHE
+3203 IDMGIPAEEIAYIHE

-3231 VRTGKVRVLLGST
+3231 VRKGKVRVLLGST
-3244 EKMGAGTNVQD
+3244 EKMGAGTNVQE
-3255 RLIALHHVDVP
+3255 RLIALHHIDVP

-3275 EGRIIRQGNQNAEVH
+3275 EGRIIRQGNQNKEVH
-3290 IYRYITED
+3290 IYRYVTED
-3298 TFDSY
+3298 TFDAY

-3308 ERKQKI
+3308 ERKQRI

-3321 KSPNRNV
+3321 KSPNRDV

-3376 RLENMVRNEYP
+3376 RMEDMVRNEYP
-3387 KQIQQKEQFIQHYTE
+3387 KQIQQKEQFIQHYTD

-3410 YTPNADGFSPMCIRG
+3410 YTPNVDGFSPMCVRG

-3453 EIGEYCGFSM
+3453 EIGEYCGFTM
-3463 YARFE
+3463 FARFE

-3500 NVLRGIEERIQTAM
+3500 NVLRSIEDRIRNAT
-3514 HQLEDLQTQQ
+3514 HQLEDIQTQLH
-3524 NTAEV
+3524 TAEV
-3529 EMQKPFAKEAEY
+3529 EIQKPFAKEAEY
-3541 QEKSSR
+3541 QAKSSR
-3547 LAALNAALQF
+3547 LAELNAALQF
-3557 EDKDEIISEGSD
+3557 QDKDEIVSEGSD
-3569 APEQSAAEQERKP
+3569 APEQNAAEQERKS
-3582 KDCIDL
+3582 KDCVSL

>member
-45 LVYRENPNI
+45 LVYRENPNLM
-54 QYIAS
+54 YIAS
-59 ATQWNHSGRYVRSGE
+59 ASQWNQSGRYVRSGE

-83 PSQNALLFLFDVS
+83 PSKNALLFLFDVS
-96 QTDNSSTPV
+96 QTDDPETPV
-105 TWQLTAAETPE
+105 TWRLTAAEEPA
-116 ICKLIGT
+116 IRHMLGT
-123 AHQASYATA
+123 EHHASYATA
-132 AELCIG
+132 AELCSG
-138 LVEHYLQTPR
+138 AVEHYLQHPR
-148 IQTEIRS
+148 IQAEIQS
-155 HMNAMRLN
+155 HMNAMGLDDARR
-163 ATQQEQYLTSLR
+163 EQYVTSLR
-175 EAAGYVTALRMQ
+175 EAANYVTALRMQ
-187 RNRDVT
+187 RNSDIT
-193 WEIPEPNLD
+193 WTVPEPNLD
-202 AMDFFRENQN
+202 AMDFFRDNQN
-212 LIRFCRIVNFT
+212 LIRFCRNAQQIFGRTLKSIELLAKERKKNESGRFDAIEEKMEGIREQRVSSGRRMERELTGFT
-223 YRYALSEM
+223 SGSGRS
-231 KEAIKE
+231 
-237 NTIQT
+237 
-242 EVQNEL
+242 NEGQIRRDL
-248 RTTEQLQKNVE
+248 
-259 TRSQRG
+259 
-265 YVGSDHERGQSF
+265 VGV
-277 DRHRL
+277 
-282 DADRISGKS
+282 DADKS
-291 GEIRENLVGMDATE
+291 PRTAEILEEQHTLPD
-305 SSRTTDILSKER
+305 
-317 LLSGSASRDQSESRG
+317 SASRDQSESRG
-332 RIPGTVHQVH
+332 RISGTVHQIY

-602 VNSVSEKEAKA
+602 VNSVSEKEVKA

-751 DGMESIAAE
+751 DGMERIAAE

-766 ITVSQFDLELY
+766 ITVSQFDLEQY
-777 QSIAAM
+777 QNIAAM

-799 EAIRADLELIC
+799 EAIQADLELIC

-828 SKGYEHEDSDL
+828 SKGYEHEGSDL

-855 ALFHDSEEPLQYHG
+855 ALFHDAENPLQYQG
-869 IPVDVNPIRAEE
+869 IPIDVNPIRAEE
-881 SGTIETYLPAADA
+881 SGTIRTYLPAADA
-894 FLEHQHMIQTAFAQ
+894 FLEHKHMIQTAFAQ

-917 SQQEF
+917 SQKEF
-922 SIRLEHFAISE
+922 SQRLEHFAISE
-933 QLNSDLISAAFER
+933 QPDSDLISAAFER

-1030 DKSPQRP
+1030 DKFPQRP

-1083 NDKPFSAM
+1083 NDKPFSAT

-1127 IVQGRTIDDLRHRLP
+1127 IVQGRTIDDLRHILP

-1155 AFDDARMANWQGDP
+1155 AFDDARMADWQGDP
-1169 IKENRMKKA
+1169 VKENRMKKA
-1178 LYAILEDEEQTEKA
+1178 LYAILNDEEQTEKA

-1199 KYNYKVL
+1199 KYNYKV
-1206 PEKEAVSDSVT
+1206 PPMVSDSVT
-1217 MVWNKEWFTESSLFS
+1217 MVWDKKWFTESGLFE
-1232 DFIEAN
+1232 DFVKDH
-1238 PNASFALTNAVL
+1238 PDASFALTNAVL
-1250 EFLDEKQHTERSNPK
+1250 EFLDEKQHQERNIPE
-1265 LHAGWYKKTNFTISG
+1265 LRAGWYKKTMVFINIVR
-1280 ILNGEEFHYEGRFD
+1280 NGEEFHYEGRFD
-1294 IGDGKGTGG
+1294 IGDGKGSGG

-1321 RFPYNDAEHQET
+1321 QFPYNDAEHQET
-1333 ARETLDVLVPFLEAH
+1333 ARYTLNVLVPFLESH
-1348 ARLTPEETQILEEFK
+1348 AQLTLEETQILEEFK
-1363 AKNPIRTAETLQ
+1363 ANNPIRTAETMQ

-1383 ASPLGLEVGDVIRYD
+1383 ASPLGLKVGDVIRYD

-1414 KDLDAPDFGGVILGQ
+1414 KNLDAPDFGGVILGQ

-1451 RASQKA
+1451 RTSQKA

-1482 DVAFSDLYGRKPT
+1482 DVAFSDLYGRKFT

-1523 EKIKIPVVKNLAQ
+1523 EKIKIPVIKNLAQ
-1536 LKRAIKIGMEFEI
+1536 LKRTVKVGMEFEI

-1555 ECIGEK
+1555 ECVGEK
-1561 RVITGFNTVD
+1561 RIITGVSTVD
-1571 FTSRKLDEA
+1571 FTSRKLDET

-1649 YGSEMDSSDLSNI
+1649 YGSEMDSSDISNI
-1662 SLAYTTDEDTDIE
+1662 FIAYTTDEDTDVE

-1703 LEEMNRNVLS
+1703 LEEMNQNVLS

-1724 EDEKAAAHT
+1724 DDEKESVHT
-1733 EPLSKEA
+1733 EPLSREV

-1756 FRVSEYYAEHQPSRE
+1756 FRVFEYYANHQPNQKE
-1771 QFAAFLKN
+1771 FAVFLKD
-1779 EYGTGGHS
+1779 EYGIGGHS
-1787 GGEQIFMVN
+1787 GITPIYMAN
-1796 HNASGME
+1796 HGASGIE
-1803 IEFRNS
+1803 IELETH
-1809 EKYHYKWSEIA
+1809 EKYTYKWNEVA

-1830 TYITPEDIQ
+1830 TYITSKDIQ
-1839 EHIQD
+1839 QHIRD
-1844 AKSAMEDFDPAYHTP
+1844 AKDTIEHFDPVYNTQA
-1859 DSLEKAKAALR
+1859 SLEEAKAALR

-1877 AEETAAPEKEPETV
+1877 AEETAAPEKESETV

-2018 QRPATEA
+2018 QRPAAAA

-2044 TSSSYYDEVK
+2044 PSSSYFEEVK

-2248 DILFLRKRTEPMTE
+2248 DILFLRKRTEPMAE

-2299 FGVESTCTDTLRNP
+2299 FGMETTCADTLRNP

-2321 VNCLPVPPVPV
+2321 VNQLPVPPVPV
-2332 PVEESVEIPFI
+2332 PVTETVEMLFV

-2355 MDGKLYYKKDGIMLP
+2355 VDDKLYYKKDGIMLP

-2384 STTDAEARIRAALPI
+2384 SMKDAESRVRAALPI
-2399 RDCLRDLVTLQLN
+2399 LDCLRDLVSMQLD
-2412 GAEDTEVRS
+2412 GAEDDAVYA
-2421 KQQEMEQYYDQF
+2421 KQQEMNQYYEQF
-2433 VQQYDRLTEKKNRR
+2433 VQKYDRLTEKKNRR
-2447 ILEVDTGYTLL
+2447 LLEVDNGYTLL
-2458 SALEKVDEKGKFV
+2458 SALEKVDEKGKFL

-2508 DMAYMQN
+2508 DMTYMEM

-2520 EEELYMEL
+2520 EEAIYQEL

-2564 IAEDAARTDAGYT
+2564 IAEDAARTDARYA

-2606 TEYYEQ
+2606 TEYYEK

-2623 NRDFHVEFDAFSG
+2623 NREFHVEFDSFSG
-2636 SYRVSGRS
+2636 SYRVGGRS
-2644 TEKNNISITDIY
+2644 TEKANISINEIY
-2656 GTKRMNALMI
+2656 GTKRMNALVL
-2666 LDNLLNS
+2666 LDTLLNS

-2681 YEDPDGKKHRVVNK
+2681 YEDPDGKKRRVVNK
-2695 DETEAA
+2695 EQTEAA

-2717 EDADR
+2717 EDPDR
-2722 RENLCQIYNQSINCI
+2722 RETLCQIYNQTLNCI

-2808 VPNHLTEQFAAD
+2808 VPNHLTEQFALD

-2859 MGHSQFSLIPV
+2859 MGHSQFTMIPV

-2893 NHSGNGRSFS
+2893 NHSGNGRSFT

-2925 RDDDTVYFEELGV
+2925 RDDDTVYFEELGI

-3013 DALAEMGMIH
+3013 DTLTEMGMIH
-3023 FDCWAGTYL
+3023 FDCWAGNFL

-3079 LDVPKAVFHN
+3079 LDVPKAVFHT

-3102 QSFMERADRI
+3102 QSFMERADRVHG
-3112 RSGGVDSSM
+3112 GGVDSSM

-3136 DQRLLNRDLPESEHS
+3136 DQRLLNHDLPESEHS
-3151 KALACAKNVY
+3151 KAMTCAKNVY
-3161 RIWQE
+3161 RIWRE
-3166 TSEQLSAQ
+3166 TSEQRSAQ
-3174 LIFSDLSTPDKAK
+3174 LIFSDLSTPDKFK
-3187 SSEGFT
+3187 SSEEFT

-3203 IDMGIPAEQIAYIHE
+3203 IDMGIPAEEIAYIHE

-3231 VRTGKVRVLLGST
+3231 VRKGKVRVLLGST
-3244 EKMGAGTNVQD
+3244 EKMGAGTNVQE
-3255 RLIALHHVDVP
+3255 RLIALHHIDVP

-3275 EGRIIRQGNQNAEVH
+3275 EGRIIRQGNQNKEVH
-3290 IYRYITED
+3290 IYRYVTED
-3298 TFDSY
+3298 TFDAY

-3308 ERKQKI
+3308 ERKQRI

-3321 KSPNRNV
+3321 KSPNRDV

-3376 RLENMVRNEYP
+3376 RMEDMVRNEYP
-3387 KQIQQKEQFIQHYTE
+3387 KQIQQKEQFIQHYTD

-3410 YTPNADGFSPMCIRG
+3410 YTPNVDGFSPMCVRG

-3453 EIGEYCGFSM
+3453 EIGEYCGFTM
-3463 YARFE
+3463 FARFE

-3500 NVLRGIEERIQTAM
+3500 NVLRSIEDRIRNAT
-3514 HQLEDLQTQQ
+3514 HQLEDIQTQLH
-3524 NTAEV
+3524 TAEV
-3529 EMQKPFAKEAEY
+3529 EIQKPFAKEAEY
-3541 QEKSSR
+3541 QAKSSR
-3547 LAALNAALQF
+3547 LAELNAALQF
-3557 EDKDEIISEGSD
+3557 QDKDEIVSEGSD
-3569 APEQSAAEQERKP
+3569 APEQNAAEQERKS
-3582 KDCIDL
+3582 KDCVSL

>member
-132 AELCIG
+132 AELCSG

-212 LIRFCRIVNFT
+212 LIRFCRIT
-223 YRYALSEM
+223 QQIYGRALRLMDKAILKNDLEV
-231 KEAIKE
+231 EAK
-237 NTIQT
+237 
-242 EVQNEL
+242 NEP
-248 RTTEQLQKNVE
+248 RTTGEYQESYQGRG
-259 TRSQRG
+259 RSHGRVLHAVHGRLGVHEADHDQRQ
-265 YVGSDHERGQSF
+265 GQ
-277 DRHRL
+277 
-282 DADRISGKS
+282 
-291 GEIRENLVGMDATE
+291 IRRNLVDVAANE
-305 SSRTTDILSKER
+305 SSGRNSILGEQSV
-317 LLSGSASRDQSESRG
+317 LSGSASRDQSEIGG

-342 DRTENGNV
+342 DRAKNGDV

-355 ESQPESGGTGIAADR
+355 ESQPESRGTGIAADR
-370 VSDSAG
+370 VPDSAG

-388 LSETAGTP
+388 LSETAGTA
-396 ALLKEEIK
+396 ALLNAEITEETK
-404 EAETEVASVSAFA
+404 EAETEVTSVSAFA

-471 HWHGLSVEQVK
+471 HWHGLAVEQIK
-482 QLPELMQEPVMLF
+482 QLPELIQEPVMLF
-495 DSISPHNQRNM
+495 DSISPHNPENM
-506 LVALLA
+506 LIALLA
-512 VDQES
+512 ADQEN
-517 MPIIVSLQAN
+517 MPLIVSLRAN

-532 DLEKVPTNFITSV
+532 DLEKVPTNFITSI

-552 QYLERVTDANAL
+552 QYLERVTEADAL
-564 LYWNE
+564 LYWNKE
-569 KKSQELFRVLGLP
+569 KSQELFRVLGLP

-602 VNSVSEKEAKA
+602 VNSIAEKEAEM
-613 ETVSENTQQ
+613 ETVSEHAQQ
-622 LSLFSEPVP
+622 LSLFAEPVL
-631 EMNLLGMVGT
+631 EMQPT
-641 TAYYTYPNQLTRD
+641 P
-654 SLSQIQQKSK
+654 
-664 AYVIA
+664 
-669 APSCILSTDF
+669 
-679 MLEHNIYFVK
+679 
-689 TDRDISVDQLQS
+689 
-701 SDAITIMT
+701 
-709 QCMEKQQQLVEI
+709 
-721 SAETAEFMWRDFHAS
+721 
-736 VFINGDLLPEYDAAS
+736 
-751 DGMESIAAE
+751 
-760 IRESSN
+760 
-766 ITVSQFDLELY
+766 
-777 QSIAAM
+777 
-783 QEAPAASENDS
+783 ENDRPM
-794 LTEIA
+794 EIA
-799 EAIRADLELIC
+799 EAIRSDLEQIC
-810 REYEIPVTLKN
+810 RRYNVPVMLKE
-821 IVVYGSR
+821 VAVYGSR

-908 VQSQFNLTA
+908 VRSQFNLTA
-917 SQQEF
+917 SQQKF
-922 SIRLEHFAISE
+922 SRHLEKFAILE
-933 QLNSDLISAAFER
+933 QLDSDLISAAFER
-946 SHNFRRKYGSVQLL
+946 SHNFRRIYGSVQLL

-1030 DKSPQRP
+1030 DKFPP
-1037 SEKSIYGNGLAE
+1037 SEKSIYGNGLTE

-1083 NDKPFSAM
+1083 NDKPFSAT

-1127 IVQGRTIDDLRHRLP
+1127 IVQRRTIDDLRHRLP

-1155 AFDDARMANWQGDP
+1155 AFYDAKMADWQGDP
-1169 IKENRMKKA
+1169 VKENRMKKA

-1206 PEKEAVSDSVT
+1206 PEKETVSDSVT

-1238 PNASFALTNAVL
+1238 PDASFALTNAVL

-1280 ILNGEEFHYEGRFD
+1280 TLDGEEFHYEGRFD

-1348 ARLTPEETQILEEFK
+1348 AQLTPEETQILEEFK

-1482 DVAFSDLYGRKPT
+1482 DVAFSDLYGRKST

-1523 EKIKIPVVKNLAQ
+1523 EKIEIPVVKNLAQ
-1536 LKRAIKIGMEFEI
+1536 LKRTVKAGMEFEI

-1555 ECIGEK
+1555 EYVGEK
-1561 RVITGFNTVD
+1561 RIITGVSTVD
-1571 FTSRKLDEA
+1571 FTSRKLDET

-1620 VEPEMLT
+1620 VEPGMLT

-1640 YINDFCVDE
+1640 YINDFCMDE
-1649 YGSEMDSSDLSNI
+1649 YSSEADLSDLSNI
-1662 SLAYTTDEDTDIE
+1662 FIAYTTDEDTDME
-1675 IQVTADLEHFQM
+1675 IQVTADLEQFRM
-1687 RYAYGDTI
+1687 LYAYGNSI

-1724 EDEKAAAHT
+1724 DDEKESVHT
-1733 EPLSKEA
+1733 EPLSREA

-1756 FRVSEYYAEHQPSRE
+1756 FRVSKYYADRQPNQKE
-1771 QFAAFLKN
+1771 FAVFLKD
-1779 EYGTGGHS
+1779 EYGIGGHS
-1787 GGEQIFMVN
+1787 GITPIYMAN
-1796 HNASGME
+1796 HGASGIE
-1803 IEFRNS
+1803 IELETH
-1809 EKYHYKWSEIA
+1809 EKYTYKWNEVA

-1830 TYITPEDIQ
+1830 TYITSKDIQ
-1839 EHIQD
+1839 RHIRD
-1844 AKSAMEDFDPAYHTP
+1844 AKDTIEHFDPVYDTLA
-1859 DSLEKAKAALR
+1859 SLENAKAALR
-1870 QYEPEAL
+1870 KYEPEAL
-1877 AEETAAPEKEPETV
+1877 AEETAAPEKEPEMT
-1891 TESDVAV
+1891 TKSDVAI
-1898 GDRFRNLTTGEIC
+1898 GDRFRNLTTKAEPQT
-1911 EVVSLTGALP
+1911 EVV
-1921 WITDDCTVSRTD
+1921 
-1933 GGFTI
+1933 
-1938 TENISY
+1938 
-1944 QQLLNTERYEKI
+1944 
-1956 ETAEQAVQP
+1956 EQAEEPVF
-1965 AEVQTDSEESP
+1965 SEEQP
-1976 ENTAELPQNYRI
+1976 ESNAELPQNYRI

-2134 KLYPQSAIQINGF
+2134 QLYPQSAIQVNGF

-2299 FGVESTCTDTLRNP
+2299 FGVESTCADTLRNP

-2332 PVEESVEIPFI
+2332 PVEESVEIPFV

-2508 DMAYMQN
+2508 DIAYMQN

-2623 NRDFHVEFDAFSG
+2623 NRNFHVEFDAFSG

-2834 QATFEQ
+2834 LATFEQ

-2893 NHSGNGRSFS
+2893 NHSGNGRSFT

-3046 YRVKTRFSKF
+3046 YRIKTRFSKF

-3151 KALACAKNVY
+3151 KALACARNVY
-3161 RIWQE
+3161 RIWQK

-3453 EIGEYCGFSM
+3453 EIGEYCGFAM

>member
-45 LVYRENPNI
+45 LVYREDSNI

-59 ATQWNHSGRYVRSGE
+59 AAQWNHRGRYVRSGE

-96 QTDNSSTPV
+96 QTDNPSTPV

-123 AHQASYATA
+123 VHQTSYATA
-132 AELCIG
+132 AELCSG
-138 LVEHYLQTPR
+138 LGEHYLQHPR
-148 IQTEIRS
+148 IQAEIHA
-155 HMNAMRLN
+155 HMSAMRLN
-163 ATQQEQYLTSLR
+163 ATQQEQYLISLR
-175 EAAGYVTALRMQ
+175 EVASYVTALRMQ
-187 RNRDVT
+187 RNSDVT

-212 LIRFCRIVNFT
+212 LIRFCRIT
-223 YRYALSEM
+223 QQIYGRALWLMDKAILKNDLEV
-231 KEAIKE
+231 EAK
-237 NTIQT
+237 
-242 EVQNEL
+242 NEPRITGEYQESYQGRGISHGRL
-248 RTTEQLQKNVE
+248 LHAVHGRLGVHEADHD
-259 TRSQRG
+259 QRQ
-265 YVGSDHERGQSF
+265 GQ
-277 DRHRL
+277 
-282 DADRISGKS
+282 
-291 GEIRENLVGMDATE
+291 IRRNLVDVAANE
-305 SSRTTDILSKER
+305 SSGRNSILGEQSV
-317 LLSGSASRDQSESRG
+317 LSGSAPRDQSESRG
-332 RIPGTVHQVH
+332 SIPGTVHQVH
-342 DRTENGNV
+342 DRTENGDV

-355 ESQPESGGTGIAADR
+355 ESQPESRGTGIAADR
-370 VSDSAG
+370 VPDPAG

-388 LSETAGTP
+388 LSETAGTA

-471 HWHGLSVEQVK
+471 HWHGLAVEQIK
-482 QLPELMQEPVMLF
+482 QLPELIQEPVMLF
-495 DSISPHNQRNM
+495 DSISPHNPENM
-506 LVALLA
+506 LIALLA
-512 VDQES
+512 ADQEN
-517 MPIIVSLQAN
+517 MPLIVSLRAN

-532 DLEKVPTNFITSV
+532 DLEKVPTNFITSI

-552 QYLERVTDANAL
+552 QYLERVTEADAL
-564 LYWNE
+564 LYWNKE
-569 KKSQELFRVLGLP
+569 KSQELFRVLGLP

-602 VNSVSEKEAKA
+602 VNSIAEKEAEM
-613 ETVSENTQQ
+613 ETVSEHAQQ

-631 EMNLLGMVGT
+631 E
-641 TAYYTYPNQLTRD
+641 Q
-654 SLSQIQQKSK
+654 
-664 AYVIA
+664 
-669 APSCILSTDF
+669 PS
-679 MLEHNIYFVK
+679 
-689 TDRDISVDQLQS
+689 
-701 SDAITIMT
+701 
-709 QCMEKQQQLVEI
+709 
-721 SAETAEFMWRDFHAS
+721 
-736 VFINGDLLPEYDAAS
+736 LPEAD
-751 DGMESIAAE
+751 
-760 IRESSN
+760 
-766 ITVSQFDLELY
+766 TF
-777 QSIAAM
+777 
-783 QEAPAASENDS
+783 SEHKQ
-794 LTEIA
+794 
-799 EAIRADLELIC
+799 R
-810 REYEIPVTLKN
+810 
-821 IVVYGSR
+821 
-828 SKGYEHEDSDL
+828 
-839 DILVE
+839 
-844 YEGDFREDELF
+844 
-855 ALFHDSEEPLQYHG
+855 
-869 IPVDVNPIRAEE
+869 
-881 SGTIETYLPAADA
+881 
-894 FLEHQHMIQTAFAQ
+894 IQTAFAQ

-922 SIRLEHFAISE
+922 SQRLEHFAISE
-933 QLNSDLISAAFER
+933 QLDSDLISAAFTR

-969 NRFSEALQNAIDQQK
+969 NRFSEALQNALDQQK
-984 PQQEIPLTDEE
+984 PQQEVQLTEE
-995 KAFLQEDLAANL
+995 EQAFLQEDLAAAI
-1007 AKAPLAWDEIESLG
+1007 AKAPLAWDEIEDIG
-1021 YVFFEDGYL
+1021 YILFENGYL
-1030 DKSPQRP
+1030 DRHKA
-1037 SEKSIYGNGLAE
+1037 SEKAIYGSSLHE
-1049 PELYALARRMQQG
+1049 SELYTLARRMQQG

-1083 NDKPFSAM
+1083 NDKPFSAT

-1142 TLTSDAAAEHLIQ
+1142 TLTSDTAAEHLIQ
-1155 AFDDARMANWQGDP
+1155 AFEDTRMADWQGDP
-1169 IKENRMKKA
+1169 VKENRIKNA
-1178 LYAILEDEEQTEKA
+1178 LYAILNDEEQTEKA

-1199 KYNYKVL
+1199 KYNYKV
-1206 PEKEAVSDSVT
+1206 PPMVSDSVT
-1217 MVWNKEWFTESSLFS
+1217 MVWDKKWFTESGLFE
-1232 DFIEAN
+1232 DFVKDH
-1238 PNASFALTNAVL
+1238 PDTSFALTNAVL
-1250 EFLDEKQHTERSNPK
+1250 EFLDEKQHQERNVPE
-1265 LHAGWYKKTNFTISG
+1265 LRAGWYKKTMVFINIVR
-1280 ILNGEEFHYEGRFD
+1280 NGEEFHYEGRFD

-1321 RFPYNDAEHQET
+1321 QFPYNDAEHQET
-1333 ARETLDVLVPFLEAH
+1333 ARYTLNVLVPFLESH
-1348 ARLTPEETQILEEFK
+1348 AQLTLEETQILEEFK
-1363 AKNPIRTAETLQ
+1363 ANNPIRTAETMQ
-1375 EIAAEKPA
+1375 EIAAEEPIT
-1383 ASPLGLEVGDVIRYD
+1383 SQLGLEVGDVIRYD
-1398 GKRREIE
+1398 GKRYAIE
-1405 EIDDRHITM
+1405 ELNDRHITM
-1414 KDLDAPDFGGVILGQ
+1414 KNLDAPDLGGVILSQ
-1429 SDELVYDGWQQDML
+1429 SEELVYDGWQQDML

-1451 RASQKA
+1451 RTSQKA

-1468 HTFPTDDLGKDIAA
+1468 HTFPTDDLGKDIVA
-1482 DVAFSDLYGRKPT
+1482 DVAFSDLYGRKST

-1503 EDSVIRERVEDQLR
+1503 EDSVIRERVGDQLR

-1523 EKIKIPVVKNLAQ
+1523 EKIEIPVVKNLAQ
-1536 LKRAIKIGMEFEI
+1536 LKRTVKVGMEFEI

-1555 ECIGEK
+1555 ECVGEK
-1561 RVITGFNTVD
+1561 RIITGVSTVD
-1571 FTSRKLDEA
+1571 FTSRKLDET

-1620 VEPEMLT
+1620 VEPGMLT
-1627 EKSRDPELDKAIN
+1627 EKRRDPELDKAIN
-1640 YINDFCVDE
+1640 YINDFCMDE
-1649 YGSEMDSSDLSNI
+1649 YSSEADLSNLSNI
-1662 SLAYTTDEDTDIE
+1662 FIAYTTDEDTDME
-1675 IQVTADLEHFQM
+1675 IQVTADLEQFRM
-1687 RYAYGDTI
+1687 LYAYGNSI

-1724 EDEKAAAHT
+1724 DDEKESVRT
-1733 EPLSKEA
+1733 EPLSREA

-1756 FRVSEYYAEHQPSRE
+1756 FRVSDYYADHQPSQKE
-1771 QFAAFLKN
+1771 FAVFLKD
-1779 EYGTGGHS
+1779 EYGIGGHS
-1787 GGEQIFMVN
+1787 GITPIYMAN
-1796 HNASGME
+1796 HGASGIE
-1803 IEFRNS
+1803 IELETH
-1809 EKYHYKWSEIA
+1809 EKYTYKWNEVA

-1830 TYITPEDIQ
+1830 TYITSKDIQ
-1839 EHIQD
+1839 WHIRD
-1844 AKSAMEDFDPAYHTP
+1844 AKNTIEHFDPVYNTQA
-1859 DSLEKAKAALR
+1859 SLEDAKAALR
-1870 QYEPEAL
+1870 KYEPEAL
-1877 AEETAAPEKEPETV
+1877 AEETAAPEKEPEV
-1891 TESDVAV
+1891 TTKRGVAI

-2005 LLAIRTLQELEAE
+2005 LLAIRTLQELETE

-2134 KLYPQSAIQINGF
+2134 QLYPQSAIQVNGF

-2153 DNAFVAAVGNVPFGD
+2153 DNTFVAAVGNVPFGD

-2299 FGVESTCTDTLRNP
+2299 FGVESTCADTLRNP

-2332 PVEESVEIPFI
+2332 PVEESVEIPFV

-2384 STTDAEARIRAALPI
+2384 STTDAEARICAALPI
-2399 RDCLRDLVTLQLN
+2399 RNCLRDLVTLQLN

-2421 KQQEMEQYYDQF
+2421 KQQEMERYYDQF
-2433 VQQYDRLTEKKNRR
+2433 VQQYGRLTEKKNRR

-2577 LNVERLQAV
+2577 LNVERLQAA

-2644 TEKNNISITDIY
+2644 TEKSNISVTDIY

-2722 RENLCQIYNQSINCI
+2722 S
-2737 RPREY
+2737 
-2742 DGSILQLPGMNPD
+2742 G
-2755 ITLRPHQKNAVAR
+2755 
-2768 ILFGKNTLLAHAVG
+2768 
-2782 AGKTFEMIAAAQEL
+2782 
-2796 KRLGLCRKSLVV
+2796 KSL
-2808 VPNHLTEQFAAD
+2808 
-2820 YIKLYPS
+2820 
-2827 ANILVAT
+2827 
-2834 QATFEQ
+2834 
-2840 DKRKEFF
+2840 
-2847 TKAMLGDYDAII
+2847 
-2859 MGHSQFSLIPV
+2859 
-2870 SPERERALLWQQ
+2870 
-2882 EDEITRGIEEL
+2882 
-2893 NHSGNGRSFS
+2893 
-2903 VKQMEASRK
+2903 
-2912 KIKKKLE
+2912 
-2919 ALQDKK
+2919 
-2925 RDDDTVYFEELGV
+2925 
-2938 DHLFLDE
+2938 
-2945 AHMFKNLEIFTK
+2945 
-2957 MQNVGISSGSVRAS
+2957 S
-2971 DLYMKVQ
+2971 DLQSVDQ
-2978 YLDEI
+2978 L
-2983 THGKGC
+2983 HPS
-2989 TFATGTP
+2989 TG
-2996 ISNSIAE
+2996 
-3003 AYTFQKYLQH
+3003 
-3013 DALAEMGMIH
+3013 
-3023 FDCWAGTYL
+3023 
-3032 EAVTAGEVAPEGGR
+3032 V
-3046 YRVKTRFSKF
+3046 
-3056 HNLPELTNLFR
+3056 
-3067 EIADIQTADMLN
+3067 
-3079 LDVPKAVFHN
+3079 
-3089 EVLPSSEIQKQFM
+3089 
-3102 QSFMERADRI
+3102 
-3112 RSGGVDSSM
+3112 
-3121 DNMLS
+3121 
-3126 ITNDGRSLAL
+3126 
-3136 DQRLLNRDLPESEHS
+3136 
-3151 KALACAKNVY
+3151 
-3161 RIWQE
+3161 
-3166 TSEQLSAQ
+3166 
-3174 LIFSDLSTPDKAK
+3174 
-3187 SSEGFT
+3187 
-3193 NIYDSIKNHL
+3193 
-3203 IDMGIPAEQIAYIHE
+3203 
-3218 ASTNKQKEALFEK
+3218 
-3231 VRTGKVRVLLGST
+3231 
-3244 EKMGAGTNVQD
+3244 
-3255 RLIALHHVDVP
+3255 
-3266 WRPSDIEQR
+3266 
-3275 EGRIIRQGNQNAEVH
+3275 
-3290 IYRYITED
+3290 
-3298 TFDSY
+3298 
-3303 SWQTI
+3303 
-3308 ERKQKI
+3308 
-3314 TGQIMTS
+3314 
-3321 KSPNRNV
+3321 
-3328 EDVDDRAL
+3328 
-3336 SYAEVKAVC
+3336 
-3345 TGDPRLKEQMEL
+3345 
-3357 DIEVSK
+3357 
-3363 LKASRNSWRNQRY
+3363 
-3376 RLENMVRNEYP
+3376 
-3387 KQIQQKEQFIQHYTE
+3387 
-3402 DMKHYTEH
+3402 
-3410 YTPNADGFSPMCIRG
+3410 
-3425 VVYTERKKAAAALMQ
+3425 
-3440 AIRSFVKPDNSKA
+3440 
-3453 EIGEYCGFSM
+3453 
-3463 YARFE
+3463 
-3468 PLQKGYTMTLEHSG
+3468 
-3482 VHRLELGDDSSGN
+3482 
-3495 ITRID
+3495 
-3500 NVLRGIEERIQTAM
+3500 
-3514 HQLEDLQTQQ
+3514 
-3524 NTAEV
+3524 
-3529 EMQKPFAKEAEY
+3529 
-3541 QEKSSR
+3541 
-3547 LAALNAALQF
+3547 
-3557 EDKDEIISEGSD
+3557 
-3569 APEQSAAEQERKP
+3569 
-3582 KDCIDL
+3582 

>member
-45 LVYRENPNI
+45 LVYREDSNI

-59 ATQWNHSGRYVRSGE
+59 AAQWNHRGRYVRSGE

-96 QTDNSSTPV
+96 QTDNPSTPV

-123 AHQASYATA
+123 VHQTSYATA
-132 AELCIG
+132 AELCSG
-138 LVEHYLQTPR
+138 LGEHYLQHPR
-148 IQTEIRS
+148 IQAEIHA
-155 HMNAMRLN
+155 HMSAMRLN
-163 ATQQEQYLTSLR
+163 ATQQEQYLISLR
-175 EAAGYVTALRMQ
+175 EVASYVTALRMQ
-187 RNRDVT
+187 RNSDVT

-212 LIRFCRIVNFT
+212 LIRFCRIT
-223 YRYALSEM
+223 QQIYGRALWLMDKAILKNDLEV
-231 KEAIKE
+231 EAK
-237 NTIQT
+237 
-242 EVQNEL
+242 NEPRITGEYQESYQGRGISHGRL
-248 RTTEQLQKNVE
+248 LHAVHGRLGVHEADHD
-259 TRSQRG
+259 QRQ
-265 YVGSDHERGQSF
+265 GQ
-277 DRHRL
+277 
-282 DADRISGKS
+282 
-291 GEIRENLVGMDATE
+291 IRRNLVDVAANE
-305 SSRTTDILSKER
+305 SSGRNSILGEQSV
-317 LLSGSASRDQSESRG
+317 LSGSAPRDQSESRG
-332 RIPGTVHQVH
+332 SIPGTVHQVH
-342 DRTENGNV
+342 DRTENGDV

-355 ESQPESGGTGIAADR
+355 ESQPESRGTGIAADR
-370 VSDSAG
+370 VPDPAG

-388 LSETAGTP
+388 LSETAGTA

-471 HWHGLSVEQVK
+471 HWHGLAVEQIK
-482 QLPELMQEPVMLF
+482 QLPELIQEPVMLF
-495 DSISPHNQRNM
+495 DSISPHNPENM
-506 LVALLA
+506 LIALLA
-512 VDQES
+512 ADQEN
-517 MPIIVSLQAN
+517 MPLIVSLRAN

-532 DLEKVPTNFITSV
+532 DLEKVPTNFITSI

-552 QYLERVTDANAL
+552 QYLERVTEADAL
-564 LYWNE
+564 LYWNKE
-569 KKSQELFRVLGLP
+569 KSQELFRVLGLP

-602 VNSVSEKEAKA
+602 VNSIAEKEAEM
-613 ETVSENTQQ
+613 ETVSEHAQQ

-631 EMNLLGMVGT
+631 E
-641 TAYYTYPNQLTRD
+641 Q
-654 SLSQIQQKSK
+654 
-664 AYVIA
+664 
-669 APSCILSTDF
+669 PS
-679 MLEHNIYFVK
+679 
-689 TDRDISVDQLQS
+689 
-701 SDAITIMT
+701 
-709 QCMEKQQQLVEI
+709 
-721 SAETAEFMWRDFHAS
+721 
-736 VFINGDLLPEYDAAS
+736 LPEAD
-751 DGMESIAAE
+751 
-760 IRESSN
+760 
-766 ITVSQFDLELY
+766 TF
-777 QSIAAM
+777 
-783 QEAPAASENDS
+783 SEHKQ
-794 LTEIA
+794 
-799 EAIRADLELIC
+799 R
-810 REYEIPVTLKN
+810 
-821 IVVYGSR
+821 
-828 SKGYEHEDSDL
+828 
-839 DILVE
+839 
-844 YEGDFREDELF
+844 
-855 ALFHDSEEPLQYHG
+855 
-869 IPVDVNPIRAEE
+869 
-881 SGTIETYLPAADA
+881 
-894 FLEHQHMIQTAFAQ
+894 IQTAFAQ

-922 SIRLEHFAISE
+922 SQRLEHFAISE
-933 QLNSDLISAAFER
+933 QLDSDLISAAFTR

-969 NRFSEALQNAIDQQK
+969 NRFSEALQNALDQQK
-984 PQQEIPLTDEE
+984 PQQEVQLTEE
-995 KAFLQEDLAANL
+995 EQAFLQEDLAAAI
-1007 AKAPLAWDEIESLG
+1007 AKAPLAWDEIEDIG
-1021 YVFFEDGYL
+1021 YILFENGYL
-1030 DKSPQRP
+1030 DRHKA
-1037 SEKSIYGNGLAE
+1037 SEKAIYGSSLHE
-1049 PELYALARRMQQG
+1049 SELYTLARRMQQG

-1083 NDKPFSAM
+1083 NDKPFSAT

-1098 AVYGNARK
+1098 TVYGNARK

-1142 TLTSDAAAEHLIQ
+1142 TLTSDTAAEHLIQ
-1155 AFDDARMANWQGDP
+1155 AFEDTRMADWQGDP
-1169 IKENRMKKA
+1169 VKENRIKNA
-1178 LYAILEDEEQTEKA
+1178 LYAILNDEEQTEKA

-1199 KYNYKVL
+1199 KYNYKV
-1206 PEKEAVSDSVT
+1206 PPMVSDSVT
-1217 MVWNKEWFTESSLFS
+1217 MVWDKKWFTESGLFE
-1232 DFIEAN
+1232 DFVKDH
-1238 PNASFALTNAVL
+1238 PDTSFALTNAVL
-1250 EFLDEKQHTERSNPK
+1250 EFLDEKQHQERNVPE
-1265 LHAGWYKKTNFTISG
+1265 LRAGWYKKTMVFINIVR
-1280 ILNGEEFHYEGRFD
+1280 NGEEFHYEGRFD

-1321 RFPYNDAEHQET
+1321 QFPYNDAEHQET
-1333 ARETLDVLVPFLEAH
+1333 ARYTLNVLVPFLESH
-1348 ARLTPEETQILEEFK
+1348 AQLTLEETQILEEFK
-1363 AKNPIRTAETLQ
+1363 ANNPIRTAETMQ
-1375 EIAAEKPA
+1375 EIAAEEPIT
-1383 ASPLGLEVGDVIRYD
+1383 SQLGLEVGDVIRYD
-1398 GKRREIE
+1398 GKRYAIE
-1405 EIDDRHITM
+1405 ELNDRHITM
-1414 KDLDAPDFGGVILGQ
+1414 KNLDAPDLGGVILSQ
-1429 SDELVYDGWQQDML
+1429 SEELVYDGWQQDML

-1451 RASQKA
+1451 RTSQKA

-1468 HTFPTDDLGKDIAA
+1468 HTFPTDDLGKDIVA
-1482 DVAFSDLYGRKPT
+1482 DVAFSDLYGRKST

-1503 EDSVIRERVEDQLR
+1503 EDSVIRERVGDQLR

-1523 EKIKIPVVKNLAQ
+1523 EKIEIPVVKNLAQ
-1536 LKRAIKIGMEFEI
+1536 LKRTVKVGMEFEI

-1555 ECIGEK
+1555 ECVGEK
-1561 RVITGFNTVD
+1561 RIITGVSTVD
-1571 FTSRKLDEA
+1571 FTSRKLDET

-1620 VEPEMLT
+1620 VEPGMLT
-1627 EKSRDPELDKAIN
+1627 EKRRDPELDKAIN
-1640 YINDFCVDE
+1640 YINDFCMDE
-1649 YGSEMDSSDLSNI
+1649 YSSEADLSNLSNI
-1662 SLAYTTDEDTDIE
+1662 FIAYTTDEDTDME
-1675 IQVTADLEHFQM
+1675 IQVTADLEQFRM
-1687 RYAYGDTI
+1687 LYAYGNSI

-1724 EDEKAAAHT
+1724 DDEKESVRT
-1733 EPLSKEA
+1733 EPLSREA

-1756 FRVSEYYAEHQPSRE
+1756 FRVSDYYADHQPSQKE
-1771 QFAAFLKN
+1771 FAVFLKD
-1779 EYGTGGHS
+1779 EYGIGGHS
-1787 GGEQIFMVN
+1787 GITPIYMAN
-1796 HNASGME
+1796 HGASGIE
-1803 IEFRNS
+1803 IELETH
-1809 EKYHYKWSEIA
+1809 EKYTYKWNEVA

-1830 TYITPEDIQ
+1830 TYITSKDIQ
-1839 EHIQD
+1839 WHIRD
-1844 AKSAMEDFDPAYHTP
+1844 AKNTIEHFDPVYNTQA
-1859 DSLEKAKAALR
+1859 SLEDAKAALR
-1870 QYEPEAL
+1870 KYEPEAL
-1877 AEETAAPEKEPETV
+1877 AEETAAPEKEPEV
-1891 TESDVAV
+1891 TTKSGVAI

-1911 EVVSLTGALP
+1911 EVVVLTGALP
-1921 WITDDCTVSRTD
+1921 WITSDCTVSRTS
-1933 GGFTI
+1933 GSFVV

-1944 QQLLNTERYEKI
+1944 EKLLDTTLFEKAEPQTEVL
-1956 ETAEQAVQP
+1956 EQAEEPVF
-1965 AEVQTDSEESP
+1965 SEEQP
-1976 ENTAELPQNYRI
+1976 ESNAELPQNYRI

-2018 QRPATEA
+2018 QLPATEA

-2078 VIRAVYQE
+2078 VIQE

-2134 KLYPQSAIQINGF
+2134 QLYPQSAIQVNGF

-2199 IVALITSK
+2199 IVTLITSK

-2299 FGVESTCTDTLRNP
+2299 FGVESTCADTLRNS
-2313 LSMELERA
+2313 LSIELERA
-2321 VNCLPVPPVPV
+2321 VNRLPVPPVPV
-2332 PVEESVEIPFI
+2332 PVKESVEMPFV

-2355 MDGKLYYKKDGIMLP
+2355 MDGKLYYKKDGAMLP
-2370 FSPELTNLT
+2370 FSPKLTNLT

-2384 STTDAEARIRAALPI
+2384 STTDAEARICAALPI
-2399 RDCLRDLVTLQLN
+2399 RNCLRDLVTLQLN

-2421 KQQEMEQYYDQF
+2421 KQQEMERYYDQF
-2433 VQQYDRLTEKKNRR
+2433 VQQYGRLTEKKNRR

-2623 NRDFHVEFDAFSG
+2623 NRNFHVEFDAFSG

-2644 TEKNNISITDIY
+2644 
-2656 GTKRMNALMI
+2656 
-2666 LDNLLNS
+2666 
-2673 RRVEVVDY
+2673 VE
-2681 YEDPDGKKHRVVNK
+2681 
-2695 DETEAA
+2695 
-2701 QIKADAIKERF
+2701 
-2712 SEWIW
+2712 
-2717 EDADR
+2717 
-2722 RENLCQIYNQSINCI
+2722 
-2737 RPREY
+2737 
-2742 DGSILQLPGMNPD
+2742 
-2755 ITLRPHQKNAVAR
+2755 
-2768 ILFGKNTLLAHAVG
+2768 
-2782 AGKTFEMIAAAQEL
+2782 
-2796 KRLGLCRKSLVV
+2796 
-2808 VPNHLTEQFAAD
+2808 
-2820 YIKLYPS
+2820 
-2827 ANILVAT
+2827 
-2834 QATFEQ
+2834 
-2840 DKRKEFF
+2840 
-2847 TKAMLGDYDAII
+2847 
-2859 MGHSQFSLIPV
+2859 
-2870 SPERERALLWQQ
+2870 
-2882 EDEITRGIEEL
+2882 
-2893 NHSGNGRSFS
+2893 
-2903 VKQMEASRK
+2903 
-2912 KIKKKLE
+2912 
-2919 ALQDKK
+2919 
-2925 RDDDTVYFEELGV
+2925 
-2938 DHLFLDE
+2938 
-2945 AHMFKNLEIFTK
+2945 
-2957 MQNVGISSGSVRAS
+2957 
-2971 DLYMKVQ
+2971 
-2978 YLDEI
+2978 
-2983 THGKGC
+2983 
-2989 TFATGTP
+2989 
-2996 ISNSIAE
+2996 
-3003 AYTFQKYLQH
+3003 
-3013 DALAEMGMIH
+3013 
-3023 FDCWAGTYL
+3023 
-3032 EAVTAGEVAPEGGR
+3032 
-3046 YRVKTRFSKF
+3046 
-3056 HNLPELTNLFR
+3056 
-3067 EIADIQTADMLN
+3067 
-3079 LDVPKAVFHN
+3079 
-3089 EVLPSSEIQKQFM
+3089 
-3102 QSFMERADRI
+3102 
-3112 RSGGVDSSM
+3112 
-3121 DNMLS
+3121 
-3126 ITNDGRSLAL
+3126 
-3136 DQRLLNRDLPESEHS
+3136 
-3151 KALACAKNVY
+3151 
-3161 RIWQE
+3161 
-3166 TSEQLSAQ
+3166 
-3174 LIFSDLSTPDKAK
+3174 LST
-3187 SSEGFT
+3187 
-3193 NIYDSIKNHL
+3193 
-3203 IDMGIPAEQIAYIHE
+3203 
-3218 ASTNKQKEALFEK
+3218 
-3231 VRTGKVRVLLGST
+3231 
-3244 EKMGAGTNVQD
+3244 
-3255 RLIALHHVDVP
+3255 
-3266 WRPSDIEQR
+3266 
-3275 EGRIIRQGNQNAEVH
+3275 GR
-3290 IYRYITED
+3290 
-3298 TFDSY
+3298 
-3303 SWQTI
+3303 
-3308 ERKQKI
+3308 
-3314 TGQIMTS
+3314 
-3321 KSPNRNV
+3321 
-3328 EDVDDRAL
+3328 
-3336 SYAEVKAVC
+3336 
-3345 TGDPRLKEQMEL
+3345 
-3357 DIEVSK
+3357 
-3363 LKASRNSWRNQRY
+3363 
-3376 RLENMVRNEYP
+3376 
-3387 KQIQQKEQFIQHYTE
+3387 
-3402 DMKHYTEH
+3402 
-3410 YTPNADGFSPMCIRG
+3410 
-3425 VVYTERKKAAAALMQ
+3425 
-3440 AIRSFVKPDNSKA
+3440 
-3453 EIGEYCGFSM
+3453 
-3463 YARFE
+3463 
-3468 PLQKGYTMTLEHSG
+3468 
-3482 VHRLELGDDSSGN
+3482 
-3495 ITRID
+3495 
-3500 NVLRGIEERIQTAM
+3500 
-3514 HQLEDLQTQQ
+3514 
-3524 NTAEV
+3524 
-3529 EMQKPFAKEAEY
+3529 
-3541 QEKSSR
+3541 SSR
-3547 LAALNAALQF
+3547 LLR
-3557 EDKDEIISEGSD
+3557 GSRRQE
-3569 APEQSAAEQERKP
+3569 APCGQQR
-3582 KDCIDL
+3582 

>member
-1 MATMRE
+1 MQVMATMRE
-7 VQSNWTEITNRLLHD
+7 VQNNWTEITNRLLHD

-45 LVYRENPNI
+45 LVYRENPNLM
-54 QYIAS
+54 YIAS
-59 ATQWNHSGRYVRSGE
+59 ASQWNQSGRYVRSGE

-83 PSQNALLFLFDVS
+83 PSKNALLFLFDIS
-96 QTDNSSTPV
+96 QTDDPETPV
-105 TWQLTAAETPE
+105 TWRLTAAEEPA
-116 ICKLIGT
+116 IRHMLGT
-123 AHQASYATA
+123 EHHASYATA
-132 AELCIG
+132 AELCSG
-138 LVEHYLQTPR
+138 AVEHYLQHPR
-148 IQTEIRS
+148 IQAEIQS
-155 HMNAMRLN
+155 HMNAMGLDDARR
-163 ATQQEQYLTSLR
+163 EQYVTSLR
-175 EAAGYVTALRMQ
+175 EAANYVTALRMQ
-187 RNRDVT
+187 RNSDIT
-193 WEIPEPNLD
+193 WTVPEPNLN
-202 AMDFFRENQN
+202 AMDFFRDNQN
-212 LIRFCRIVNFT
+212 LIRFCRNAQQIFGRTLKSIELLAKERKKNESGRFDAIEEKMEGIREQRVSSGRRMERELTGFT
-223 YRYALSEM
+223 SGSGRS
-231 KEAIKE
+231 
-237 NTIQT
+237 
-242 EVQNEL
+242 NEGQIRRDL
-248 RTTEQLQKNVE
+248 
-259 TRSQRG
+259 
-265 YVGSDHERGQSF
+265 VGV
-277 DRHRL
+277 
-282 DADRISGKS
+282 DADKS
-291 GEIRENLVGMDATE
+291 PRTAEILEEQHTLPD
-305 SSRTTDILSKER
+305 
-317 LLSGSASRDQSESRG
+317 SASRDQSESRG
-332 RIPGTVHQVH
+332 RISGTVHQIY

-613 ETVSENTQQ
+613 ETVLENTQQ

-641 TAYYTYPNQLTRD
+641 IAYYTYPNQLTRD

-701 SDAITIMT
+701 SDAIAIMT

-766 ITVSQFDLELY
+766 ITVSQFDLEQY

-799 EAIRADLELIC
+799 EAIQADLELIC

-828 SKGYEHEDSDL
+828 SKGYEHEGSDL

-855 ALFHDSEEPLQYHG
+855 ALFHDSEEPLQYHR
-869 IPVDVNPIRAEE
+869 IPVDVNPIRTEE

-894 FLEHQHMIQTAFAQ
+894 FLEHKHMIQTAFAQ

-922 SIRLEHFAISE
+922 SQRLEHFAISE
-933 QLNSDLISAAFER
+933 QLDSDLISAAFEC

-995 KAFLQEDLAANL
+995 KAFLQENLAANL

-1083 NDKPFSAM
+1083 NDKPFSAT

-1127 IVQGRTIDDLRHRLP
+1127 IVQGRTIDDLRHILP

-1155 AFDDARMANWQGDP
+1155 AFDDARMADWQGDP
-1169 IKENRMKKA
+1169 VKENRMKKA
-1178 LYAILEDEEQTEKA
+1178 LYAILNDEEQTEKA

-1199 KYNYKVL
+1199 KYNYKV
-1206 PEKEAVSDSVT
+1206 PPMVSDSVT
-1217 MVWNKEWFTESSLFS
+1217 MVWDKKWFTESGLFE
-1232 DFIEAN
+1232 DFVKDH
-1238 PNASFALTNAVL
+1238 PDASFALTNAVL
-1250 EFLDEKQHTERSNPK
+1250 EFLDEKQHQERNIPE
-1265 LHAGWYKKTNFTISG
+1265 LRAGWYKKTMVFINIVRNS
-1280 ILNGEEFHYEGRFD
+1280 EEFHYEGRFD
-1294 IGDGKGTGG
+1294 IGDGKGSGG

-1321 RFPYNDAEHQET
+1321 QFPYNDAEHQET
-1333 ARETLDVLVPFLEAH
+1333 ARYTLNVLVPFLESH
-1348 ARLTPEETQILEEFK
+1348 AQLTLEETQILEEFK
-1363 AKNPIRTAETLQ
+1363 ANNPIRTAETMQ
-1375 EIAAEKPA
+1375 EIAAEEPIT
-1383 ASPLGLEVGDVIRYD
+1383 SQLGLEVGDVIRYD
-1398 GKRREIE
+1398 GKRYAIE
-1405 EIDDRHITM
+1405 ELNDRHITM
-1414 KDLDAPDFGGVILGQ
+1414 KNLDAPDLGGVILSQ
-1429 SDELVYDGWQQDML
+1429 SEELVYDGWQQDML
-1443 TKGFEILY
+1443 TKGFEILS
-1451 RASQKA
+1451 RTSQKA

-1468 HTFPTDDLGKDIAA
+1468 HTFPTDDLGEDIAA
-1482 DVAFSDLYGRKPT
+1482 DIAFSDLYGRKST
-1495 EIYEILGI
+1495 EVYEILGV

-1517 EITSPT
+1517 EITNPT
-1523 EKIKIPVVKNLAQ
+1523 EKIEIPVVKNLAQ

-1549 TDHTRP
+1549 TDHVRP

-1620 VEPEMLT
+1620 VEPGMLT

-1640 YINDFCVDE
+1640 YIKDFCMDE
-1649 YGSEMDSSDLSNI
+1649 YSSEADLSNLSNI
-1662 SLAYTTDEDTDIE
+1662 FIAYTTDEDTDME
-1675 IQVTADLEHFQM
+1675 IQVTADLEQFRM
-1687 RYAYGDTI
+1687 LYAYGNSI

-1724 EDEKAAAHT
+1724 DDEKESVHT
-1733 EPLSKEA
+1733 EPLSREA

-1756 FRVSEYYAEHQPSRE
+1756 FRVSEYYANHQPNQKE
-1771 QFAAFLKN
+1771 FAVFLKD
-1779 EYGTGGHS
+1779 EYGIGGHS
-1787 GGEQIFMVN
+1787 GITPIYMAN
-1796 HNASGME
+1796 HGASGIE
-1803 IEFRNS
+1803 IELETH
-1809 EKYHYKWSEIA
+1809 EKYTYKWNEVA

-1830 TYITPEDIQ
+1830 TYITSKDIQ
-1839 EHIQD
+1839 QHIRD
-1844 AKSAMEDFDPAYHTP
+1844 AKDTIEHFDPVYNTQA
-1859 DSLEKAKAALR
+1859 SLEEAKAALR

-1877 AEETAAPEKEPETV
+1877 AEETAAPEKKPETV
-1891 TESDVAV
+1891 TESDVAI

-1911 EVVSLTGALP
+1911 EVVGLTGALP
-1921 WITDDCTVSRTD
+1921 WNTDDCTVSRTD
-1933 GGFTI
+1933 GDFTI

-1956 ETAEQAVQP
+1956 ETAEQAVQL

-2134 KLYPQSAIQINGF
+2134 QLYPQSAIQVNGF

-2262 QPEWVQLKPDAN
+2262 QPEWVQLKPNAN

-2299 FGVESTCTDTLRNP
+2299 FGMETTCADTLRNP

-2321 VNCLPVPPVPV
+2321 VNQLPVPPVPV
-2332 PVEESVEIPFI
+2332 PVTETVEMPFV

-2564 IAEDAARTDAGYT
+2564 IAEDAARTDAGYAI
-2577 LNVERLQAV
+2577 NVERLQAV

-2606 TEYYEQ
+2606 TECYEK
-2612 FAKETFEISFW
+2612 FAKEIFEISFW
-2623 NRDFHVEFDAFSG
+2623 NREFHVEFDSFSG

-2644 TEKNNISITDIY
+2644 TEKANISINEIY
-2656 GTKRMNALMI
+2656 GTKRMNALI
-2666 LDNLLNS
+2666 LLDTLLNS

-2681 YEDPDGKKHRVVNK
+2681 FEDPDGKKHRVVNK
-2695 DETEAA
+2695 EETEAA

-2717 EDADR
+2717 EDPDR
-2722 RENLCQIYNQSINCI
+2722 RETLCQIYNQTLNCI

-2755 ITLRPHQKNAVAR
+2755 ITLRSHQKNAVAR

-2808 VPNHLTEQFAAD
+2808 VPNHLTEQFALD

-2834 QATFEQ
+2834 QVTFEE

-2859 MGHSQFSLIPV
+2859 MGHSQFTMIPV
-2870 SPERERALLWQQ
+2870 SPERERALLWRQ

-2893 NHSGNGRSFS
+2893 NNSGNGRSFT

-2919 ALQDKK
+2919 SLQDKK
-2925 RDDDTVYFEELGV
+2925 RDDDTVYFEELGI

-3013 DALAEMGMIH
+3013 DTLTKMGMIH
-3023 FDCWAGTYL
+3023 FDCWAGNFL

-3079 LDVPKAVFHN
+3079 LDVPKAVFHT

-3102 QSFMERADRI
+3102 QSFMERADKVHG
-3112 RSGGVDSSM
+3112 GGVDSSM

-3136 DQRLLNRDLPESEHS
+3136 DQRLLNHDLPESEHS

-3166 TSEQLSAQ
+3166 TSEQRSAQ
-3174 LIFSDLSTPDKAK
+3174 LIFSDLSTPDKSK
-3187 SSEGFT
+3187 GGEEFT

-3203 IDMGIPAEQIAYIHE
+3203 IDMGIPAEEIAYIHD

-3231 VRTGKVRVLLGST
+3231 VRKGKVRVLLGST
-3244 EKMGAGTNVQD
+3244 EKMGAGTNVQE
-3255 RLIALHHVDVP
+3255 RLIALHHIDVP

-3275 EGRIIRQGNQNAEVH
+3275 EGRIIRQGNQNTEVH
-3290 IYRYITED
+3290 IYRYVTED
-3298 TFDSY
+3298 TFDAY

-3321 KSPNRNV
+3321 KSPNRDV

-3357 DIEVSK
+3357 DIAVSK

-3376 RLENMVRNEYP
+3376 RMEDMVRNEYP
-3387 KQIQQKEQFIQHYTE
+3387 KQIQQKEQFIQHYTD

-3425 VVYTERKKAAAALMQ
+3425 VTYTERKKAAAALMQ
-3440 AIRSFVKPDNSKA
+3440 AIHSFVKPDNSKA
-3453 EIGEYCGFSM
+3453 EIGEYCGFTM
-3463 YARFE
+3463 FARFE

-3500 NVLRGIEERIQTAM
+3500 NVLRGIEDRIQNAT
-3514 HQLEDLQTQQ
+3514 HQLEDIQTQLH
-3524 NTAEV
+3524 TAEL
-3529 EMQKPFAKEAEY
+3529 EIQKPFAKEAEY
-3541 QEKSSR
+3541 QAKSSR
-3547 LAALNAALQF
+3547 LAELNAALQF
-3557 EDKDEIISEGSD
+3557 QDKDEIVSEGSD
-3569 APEQSAAEQERKP
+3569 APEQNAAEQERKS
-3582 KDCIDL
+3582 KGDICL

>member
-45 LVYRENPNI
+45 LVYREDSNI

-59 ATQWNHSGRYVRSGE
+59 AAQWNHRGRYVRSGE

-96 QTDNSSTPV
+96 QTDNPSTPV

-123 AHQASYATA
+123 VHQTSYATA
-132 AELCIG
+132 AELCSG
-138 LVEHYLQTPR
+138 LGEHYLQHPR
-148 IQTEIRS
+148 IQAEIHA
-155 HMNAMRLN
+155 HMSAMRLN
-163 ATQQEQYLTSLR
+163 ATQQEQYLISLR
-175 EAAGYVTALRMQ
+175 EVASYVTALRMQ
-187 RNRDVT
+187 RNSDVT

-212 LIRFCRIVNFT
+212 LIRFCRIT
-223 YRYALSEM
+223 QQIYGRALWLMDKAILKNDLEV
-231 KEAIKE
+231 EAK
-237 NTIQT
+237 
-242 EVQNEL
+242 NEPRITGEYQESYQGRGISHGRL
-248 RTTEQLQKNVE
+248 LHAVHGRLGVHEADHD
-259 TRSQRG
+259 QRQ
-265 YVGSDHERGQSF
+265 GQ
-277 DRHRL
+277 
-282 DADRISGKS
+282 
-291 GEIRENLVGMDATE
+291 IRRNLVDVAANE
-305 SSRTTDILSKER
+305 SSGRNSILGEQSV
-317 LLSGSASRDQSESRG
+317 LSGSAPRDQSESRG
-332 RIPGTVHQVH
+332 SIPGTVHQVH
-342 DRTENGNV
+342 DRTENGDV

-355 ESQPESGGTGIAADR
+355 ESQPESRGTGIAADR
-370 VSDSAG
+370 VPDPAG

-388 LSETAGTP
+388 LSETAGTA

-471 HWHGLSVEQVK
+471 HWHGLAVEQIK
-482 QLPELMQEPVMLF
+482 QLPELIQEPVMLF
-495 DSISPHNQRNM
+495 DSISPHNPENM
-506 LVALLA
+506 LIALLA
-512 VDQES
+512 ADQEN
-517 MPIIVSLQAN
+517 MPLIVSLRAN

-532 DLEKVPTNFITSV
+532 DLEKVPTNFITSI

-552 QYLERVTDANAL
+552 QYLERVTEADAL
-564 LYWNE
+564 LYWNKE
-569 KKSQELFRVLGLP
+569 KSQELFRVLGLP

-602 VNSVSEKEAKA
+602 VNSIAEKEAEM
-613 ETVSENTQQ
+613 ETVSEHAQQ

-631 EMNLLGMVGT
+631 E
-641 TAYYTYPNQLTRD
+641 Q
-654 SLSQIQQKSK
+654 
-664 AYVIA
+664 
-669 APSCILSTDF
+669 PS
-679 MLEHNIYFVK
+679 
-689 TDRDISVDQLQS
+689 
-701 SDAITIMT
+701 
-709 QCMEKQQQLVEI
+709 
-721 SAETAEFMWRDFHAS
+721 
-736 VFINGDLLPEYDAAS
+736 LPEAD
-751 DGMESIAAE
+751 
-760 IRESSN
+760 
-766 ITVSQFDLELY
+766 TF
-777 QSIAAM
+777 
-783 QEAPAASENDS
+783 SEHKQ
-794 LTEIA
+794 
-799 EAIRADLELIC
+799 R
-810 REYEIPVTLKN
+810 
-821 IVVYGSR
+821 
-828 SKGYEHEDSDL
+828 
-839 DILVE
+839 
-844 YEGDFREDELF
+844 
-855 ALFHDSEEPLQYHG
+855 
-869 IPVDVNPIRAEE
+869 
-881 SGTIETYLPAADA
+881 
-894 FLEHQHMIQTAFAQ
+894 IQTAFAQ

-922 SIRLEHFAISE
+922 SQRLEHFAISE
-933 QLNSDLISAAFER
+933 QLDSDLISTAFTR

-969 NRFSEALQNAIDQQK
+969 NRFSEALQNALDQQK
-984 PQQEIPLTDEE
+984 PQQEVQLTEE
-995 KAFLQEDLAANL
+995 EQAFLQEDLAAAI
-1007 AKAPLAWDEIESLG
+1007 AKAPLAWDEIEDIG
-1021 YVFFEDGYL
+1021 YILFENGYL
-1030 DKSPQRP
+1030 DRHKA
-1037 SEKSIYGNGLAE
+1037 SEKAIYGSSLHE
-1049 PELYALARRMQQG
+1049 SELYTLARRMQQG

-1083 NDKPFSAM
+1083 NDKPFSAT

-1142 TLTSDAAAEHLIQ
+1142 TLTSDTAAEHLIQ
-1155 AFDDARMANWQGDP
+1155 AFEDTRMADWQGDP
-1169 IKENRMKKA
+1169 VKENRIKNA
-1178 LYAILEDEEQTEKA
+1178 LYAILNDEEQTEKA

-1199 KYNYKVL
+1199 KYNYKV
-1206 PEKEAVSDSVT
+1206 PPMVSDSVT
-1217 MVWNKEWFTESSLFS
+1217 MVWDKKWFTESGLFE
-1232 DFIEAN
+1232 DFVKDH
-1238 PNASFALTNAVL
+1238 PDTSFALTNAVL
-1250 EFLDEKQHTERSNPK
+1250 EFLDEKQHQERNVPE
-1265 LHAGWYKKTNFTISG
+1265 LRAGWYKKTMVFINIVR
-1280 ILNGEEFHYEGRFD
+1280 NGEEFHYEGRFD

-1321 RFPYNDAEHQET
+1321 QFPYNDAEHQET
-1333 ARETLDVLVPFLEAH
+1333 ARYTLNVLVPFLESH
-1348 ARLTPEETQILEEFK
+1348 AQLTLEETQILEEFK
-1363 AKNPIRTAETLQ
+1363 ANNPIRTAETMQ
-1375 EIAAEKPA
+1375 EIAAEEPIT
-1383 ASPLGLEVGDVIRYD
+1383 SQLGLEVGDVIRYD
-1398 GKRREIE
+1398 GKRYAIE
-1405 EIDDRHITM
+1405 ELNDRHITM
-1414 KDLDAPDFGGVILGQ
+1414 KNLDAPDLGGVILSQ
-1429 SDELVYDGWQQDML
+1429 SEELVYDGWQQDML

-1451 RASQKA
+1451 RTSQKA

-1468 HTFPTDDLGKDIAA
+1468 HTFPTDDLGKDIVA
-1482 DVAFSDLYGRKPT
+1482 DVAFSDLYGRKST

-1503 EDSVIRERVEDQLR
+1503 EDSVIRERVGDQLR

-1523 EKIKIPVVKNLAQ
+1523 EKIEIPVVKNLAQ
-1536 LKRAIKIGMEFEI
+1536 LKRTVKVGMEFEI

-1555 ECIGEK
+1555 ECVGEK
-1561 RVITGFNTVD
+1561 RIITGVSTVD
-1571 FTSRKLDEA
+1571 FTSRKLDET

-1620 VEPEMLT
+1620 VEPGMLT
-1627 EKSRDPELDKAIN
+1627 EKRRDPELDKAIN
-1640 YINDFCVDE
+1640 YINDFCMDE
-1649 YGSEMDSSDLSNI
+1649 YSSEADLSNLSNI
-1662 SLAYTTDEDTDIE
+1662 FIAYTTDEDTDME
-1675 IQVTADLEHFQM
+1675 IQVTADLEQFRM
-1687 RYAYGDTI
+1687 LYAYGNSI

-1724 EDEKAAAHT
+1724 DDEKESVRT
-1733 EPLSKEA
+1733 EPLSREA

-1756 FRVSEYYAEHQPSRE
+1756 FRVSDYYADHQPSQKE
-1771 QFAAFLKN
+1771 FAVFLKD
-1779 EYGTGGHS
+1779 EYGIGGHS
-1787 GGEQIFMVN
+1787 GITPIYMAN
-1796 HNASGME
+1796 HGASGIE
-1803 IEFRNS
+1803 IELETH
-1809 EKYHYKWSEIA
+1809 EKYTYKWNEVA

-1830 TYITPEDIQ
+1830 TYITSKDIQ
-1839 EHIQD
+1839 WHIRD
-1844 AKSAMEDFDPAYHTP
+1844 AKNTIEHFDPVYNTQA
-1859 DSLEKAKAALR
+1859 SLEDAKAALR
-1870 QYEPEAL
+1870 KYEPEAL
-1877 AEETAAPEKEPETV
+1877 AEETAAPEKEPEV
-1891 TESDVAV
+1891 TTKSGVAI

-1911 EVVSLTGALP
+1911 EVVVLTGALP
-1921 WITDDCTVSRTD
+1921 WITSDCTVSRTS
-1933 GGFTI
+1933 GSFVV

-1944 QQLLNTERYEKI
+1944 EKLLDTTLFEKAEPQTEVL
-1956 ETAEQAVQP
+1956 EQAEEPVF
-1965 AEVQTDSEESP
+1965 SEEQP
-1976 ENTAELPQNYRI
+1976 ESNAELPQNYRI

-2134 KLYPQSAIQINGF
+2134 QLYPQSAIQVNGF

-2199 IVALITSK
+2199 IVTLITSK

-2299 FGVESTCTDTLRNP
+2299 FGVESTCADTLRNS
-2313 LSMELERA
+2313 LSIELERA
-2321 VNCLPVPPVPV
+2321 VNRLPVPPVPV
-2332 PVEESVEIPFI
+2332 PVKESVEMPFV

-2355 MDGKLYYKKDGIMLP
+2355 MDGKLYYKKDGAMLP
-2370 FSPELTNLT
+2370 FSPKLTNLT

-2384 STTDAEARIRAALPI
+2384 STTDAEARICAALPI
-2399 RDCLRDLVTLQLN
+2399 RNCLRDLVTLQLN

-2421 KQQEMEQYYDQF
+2421 KQQEMERYYDQF
-2433 VQQYDRLTEKKNRR
+2433 VQQYGRLTEKKNRR

-2623 NRDFHVEFDAFSG
+2623 NRNFHVEFDAFSG

-2925 RDDDTVYFEELGV
+2925 RDDDTVYFEELGI

-3013 DALAEMGMIH
+3013 EALAEMGMIH

-3151 KALACAKNVY
+3151 KALACARNVY

-3321 KSPNRNV
+3321 KSPNRDV

-3376 RLENMVRNEYP
+3376 RMEDMVRNEYP
-3387 KQIQQKEQFIQHYTE
+3387 KQIQQKEQFIQHYTD

-3410 YTPNADGFSPMCIRG
+3410 YTPNVDGFSPMCVRG

-3453 EIGEYCGFSM
+3453 EIGEYCGFTM
-3463 YARFE
+3463 FARFE

-3500 NVLRGIEERIQTAM
+3500 NVLRGIEDRIRNAT
-3514 HQLEDLQTQQ
+3514 HQLEDIQTQLH
-3524 NTAEV
+3524 TAEV
-3529 EMQKPFAKEAEY
+3529 EIQKPFAKEAEY
-3541 QEKSSR
+3541 QAKSSR
-3547 LAALNAALQF
+3547 LAELNAALQF
-3557 EDKDEIISEGSD
+3557 QDKDEIVSEGSD
-3569 APEQSAAEQERKP
+3569 APEQNAAEQERKS
-3582 KDCIDL
+3582 KDCVSL

>member
-248 RTTEQLQKNVE
+248 RTTERLQKNVE

-317 LLSGSASRDQSESRG
+317 LLSDSASRDQSESRG
-332 RIPGTVHQVH
+332 RIPGTVHQIY

-355 ESQPESGGTGIAADR
+355 ESQPESGGTGITADR

-701 SDAITIMT
+701 SDAIAIMT

-721 SAETAEFMWRDFHAS
+721 SAETAEFMWQDFHAS
-736 VFINGDLLPEYDAAS
+736 VYINGDLLPEYDAAS

-766 ITVSQFDLELY
+766 ITVSQFDLEQY
-777 QSIAAM
+777 QSITAM

-799 EAIRADLELIC
+799 EAIQADLELIC

-828 SKGYEHEDSDL
+828 SKGYEHEGSDL

-855 ALFHDSEEPLQYHG
+855 ALFHDAENSLQYQG
-869 IPVDVNPIRAEE
+869 IPIDVNPIRAEE
-881 SGTIETYLPAADA
+881 SGTIRTYLPAADA
-894 FLEHQHMIQTAFAQ
+894 FLEHKHMIQTAFAQ

-922 SIRLEHFAISE
+922 SQRLEHFAISE
-933 QLNSDLISAAFER
+933 QLDSDLISAAFER

-995 KAFLQEDLAANL
+995 KAFLQEDLA
-1007 AKAPLAWDEIESLG
+1007 
-1021 YVFFEDGYL
+1021 
-1030 DKSPQRP
+1030 
-1037 SEKSIYGNGLAE
+1037 
-1049 PELYALARRMQQG
+1049 
-1062 EDIRKELAV
+1062 V

-1083 NDKPFSAM
+1083 NDKPFSAT

-1127 IVQGRTIDDLRHRLP
+1127 IVQGRTIDDLRHILP

-1155 AFDDARMANWQGDP
+1155 AFDDARMADWQGDP
-1169 IKENRMKKA
+1169 VKENRMKKA
-1178 LYAILEDEEQTEKA
+1178 LYAILNDEEQTEKA

-1206 PEKEAVSDSVT
+1206 PEKETVSDSVT
-1217 MVWNKEWFTESSLFS
+1217 MVWDKKWFTESGLFENFVKGHP
-1232 DFIEAN
+1232 DT
-1238 PNASFALTNAVL
+1238 SFALTNAVL
-1250 EFLDEKQHTERSNPK
+1250 EFLDEKQHQERNIPE
-1265 LHAGWYKKTNFTISG
+1265 LRAGWYKKTMVFINIVR
-1280 ILNGEEFHYEGRFD
+1280 NGEEFHYEGRFD
-1294 IGDGKGTGG
+1294 IGDGKGSGG

-1321 RFPYNDAEHQET
+1321 QFPYNDAEHQET
-1333 ARETLDVLVPFLEAH
+1333 ARYTLNVLVPFLESH
-1348 ARLTPEETQILEEFK
+1348 AQLTLEETQILEEFK
-1363 AKNPIRTAETLQ
+1363 ANNPIRTAETMQ
-1375 EIAAEKPA
+1375 EIAAEEPIT
-1383 ASPLGLEVGDVIRYD
+1383 SQLGLEVGDVIRYD
-1398 GKRREIE
+1398 GKRYAIE
-1405 EIDDRHITM
+1405 ELNDRHITM
-1414 KDLDAPDFGGVILGQ
+1414 KNLDAPDLGGVILSQ
-1429 SDELVYDGWQQDML
+1429 SEELVYDGWQQDML
-1443 TKGFEILY
+1443 TKGFEILS
-1451 RASQKA
+1451 RTSQKA

-1468 HTFPTDDLGKDIAA
+1468 HTFPTDDLGEDIAA
-1482 DVAFSDLYGRKPT
+1482 DIAFSDLYGRKST
-1495 EIYEILGI
+1495 EVYEILGV

-1517 EITSPT
+1517 EITNPT
-1523 EKIKIPVVKNLAQ
+1523 EKIEIPVVKNLAQ
-1536 LKRAIKIGMEFEI
+1536 LKRTVKVGMEFEI
-1549 TDHTRP
+1549 TDHVRP

-1620 VEPEMLT
+1620 VEPETLT
-1627 EKSRDPELDKAIN
+1627 EKTRDPELDKAIN

-1687 RYAYGDTI
+1687 RYAYGDTV

-1733 EPLSKEA
+1733 EPLSREA

-1756 FRVSEYYAEHQPSRE
+1756 FRVSDYYADHQPSQKE
-1771 QFAAFLKN
+1771 FAVFLKD
-1779 EYGTGGHS
+1779 EYGIGGHS
-1787 GGEQIFMVN
+1787 GITPIYMAN
-1796 HNASGME
+1796 HGAFGIE
-1803 IEFRNS
+1803 IELETH
-1809 EKYHYKWSEIA
+1809 EKYTYKWNEVA

-1830 TYITPEDIQ
+1830 TYITSKDIQ
-1839 EHIQD
+1839 WHIRD
-1844 AKSAMEDFDPAYHTP
+1844 AKNTIEHFDPVYNTQA
-1859 DSLEKAKAALR
+1859 SLEDAKAALR

-1877 AEETAAPEKEPETV
+1877 AEETAAPEKEPEV
-1891 TESDVAV
+1891 TTKSGVAI

-1911 EVVSLTGALP
+1911 EVVGLTGALP
-1921 WITDDCTVSRTD
+1921 WITSDCTVSRTS
-1933 GGFTI
+1933 GSFVV

-1944 QQLLNTERYEKI
+1944 ERLLDTTLFEKA
-1956 ETAEQAVQP
+1956 EPQAEVVEQAEEPVF
-1965 AEVQTDSEESP
+1965 SEEQP
-1976 ENTAELPQNYRI
+1976 ESNAELPQNYRI

-2005 LLAIRTLQELEAE
+2005 LLAIRTLQELETE
-2018 QRPATEA
+2018 QRLATEA

-2044 TSSSYYDEVK
+2044 TTSSYYDEVK

-2134 KLYPQSAIQINGF
+2134 QLYPQSAIQVNGF

-2168 FSVYDAAYDS
+2168 FSVYDATYDS

-2299 FGVESTCTDTLRNP
+2299 FGVESTCADTLRNP

-2379 KAEQK
+2379 KAEP
-2384 STTDAEARIRAALPI
+2384 TDAEARIRAALPI

-2564 IAEDAARTDAGYT
+2564 IAEDAARTDARYT
-2577 LNVERLQAV
+2577 INVERLQAA

-2623 NRDFHVEFDAFSG
+2623 NRNFHVEFDAFSG

-3067 EIADIQTADMLN
+3067 EIADIQTADMLH

-3387 KQIQQKEQFIQHYTE
+3387 KQIQQKEQFIQHYTD

-3425 VVYTERKKAAAALMQ
+3425 VMYTERKKAAAALMQ

-3453 EIGEYCGFSM
+3453 EIGEYCGFAM

>member
-212 LIRFCRIVNFT
+212 LIRFCRIT
-223 YRYALSEM
+223 QQIYGRALRLMDKAILKNDLEV
-231 KEAIKE
+231 EAK
-237 NTIQT
+237 
-242 EVQNEL
+242 NEP
-248 RTTEQLQKNVE
+248 RTTGEYQESYQGRG
-259 TRSQRG
+259 RSHGRVLHAVHGRLGVHEADHDQRQ
-265 YVGSDHERGQSF
+265 GQ
-277 DRHRL
+277 
-282 DADRISGKS
+282 
-291 GEIRENLVGMDATE
+291 IRRNLVDVAANE
-305 SSRTTDILSKER
+305 SSGRNSILGEQSV
-317 LLSGSASRDQSESRG
+317 LSGSASRDQSEIGG

-342 DRTENGNV
+342 DRAKNGDV

-355 ESQPESGGTGIAADR
+355 ESQPESRETGIAADR
-370 VSDSAG
+370 VPDSAG

-388 LSETAGTP
+388 LSETAGTA
-396 ALLKEEIK
+396 ALLNAEITEETK
-404 EAETEVASVSAFA
+404 EAETEVTSVSAFA

-613 ETVSENTQQ
+613 ETVSENTRQ

-654 SLSQIQQKSK
+654 SLSQIQQQSK

-736 VFINGDLLPEYDAAS
+736 VYINGDLLPEYDAAS

-766 ITVSQFDLELY
+766 ITVSQFDLEQY

-799 EAIRADLELIC
+799 EAIQADLELIC

-828 SKGYEHEDSDL
+828 SKGYEHEGSDL

-855 ALFHDSEEPLQYHG
+855 ALFHDAENPLQYQG
-869 IPVDVNPIRAEE
+869 IPIDVNPIRAEE

-933 QLNSDLISAAFER
+933 QLDSDLISAAFER

-969 NRFSEALQNAIDQQK
+969 NRFSEALQNALDQQK
-984 PQQEIPLTDEE
+984 PQQEIQLTEE
-995 KAFLQEDLAANL
+995 EQAFLQEDLAADI
-1007 AKAPLAWDEIESLG
+1007 AKAPLAWDEIEDIG
-1021 YVFFEDGYL
+1021 YILFENGYL
-1030 DKSPQRP
+1030 DRHKA
-1037 SEKSIYGNGLAE
+1037 SEKAIYGSSLHE
-1049 PELYALARRMQQG
+1049 TELYTLARRMQQG
-1062 EDIRKELAV
+1062 EDVRKELAV
-1071 ALLGIQRGFERQ
+1071 ALLGRHLQGKKQNFPRQ
-1083 NDKPFSAM
+1083 NDEPFSVT

-1098 AVYGNARK
+1098 AVYGNAQK
-1106 TISYESVG
+1106 AISYEAVG
-1114 DAILS
+1114 DALLS
-1119 LAESEYQD
+1119 LTEEEYNA
-1127 IVQGRTIDDLRHRLP
+1127 IVYDRTTEDLQEVLP
-1142 TLTSDAAAEHLIQ
+1142 DLSDETAAQLIQ
-1155 AFDDARMANWQGDP
+1155 AFDNTRMADWQGDP
-1169 IKENRMKKA
+1169 VKENRIKNA
-1178 LYAILEDEEQTEKA
+1178 LYAILNDEDQTEKA

-1199 KYNYKVL
+1199 KYNYKVS
-1206 PEKEAVSDSVT
+1206 PMASDSVT
-1217 MVWNKEWFTESSLFS
+1217 MVWDKKWFTESGLFES
-1232 DFIEAN
+1232 FVKDH
-1238 PNASFALTNAVL
+1238 PDTSFALTNAVL
-1250 EFLDEKQHTERSNPK
+1250 EFLDEKQHQERNVPE
-1265 LHAGWYKKTNFTISG
+1265 LRAGWYKKTAVVMNVIQ
-1280 ILNGEEFHYEGRFD
+1280 NGEEFHYEGRFD
-1294 IGDGKGTGG
+1294 IGDGKGSGG

-1309 IRDFNQGVLDAQ
+1309 IRDFNQGVLKAD

-1333 ARETLDVLVPFLEAH
+1333 ARYTLDVLVPFLESH
-1348 ARLTPEETQILEEFK
+1348 AQLTPEETQILEEFK
-1363 AKNPIRTAETLQ
+1363 ANNPIQTAETMQ
-1375 EIAAEKPA
+1375 EIAAEEPTT
-1383 ASPLGLEVGDVIRYD
+1383 SQLGLEIGDVIRYD
-1398 GKRREIE
+1398 EKRYAIE
-1405 EIDDRHITM
+1405 ELDERHITM
-1414 KDLDAPDFGGVILGQ
+1414 KDLDAPDLGGVILSQ
-1429 SDELVYDGWQQDML
+1429 SEELVYDGWQQDML

-1468 HTFPTDDLGKDIAA
+1468 HTFPTDNLGEEIAA
-1482 DVAFSDLYGRKPT
+1482 DIAFSDLYGRSST
-1495 EIYEILGI
+1495 EVYEILGV
-1503 EDSVIRERVEDQLR
+1503 EDSVIRERVEEQLR
-1517 EITSPT
+1517 EITNPT
-1523 EKIKIPVVKNLAQ
+1523 EKIEIPVVKNLAQ

-1580 GEPYGKDIHMDFGKA
+1580 GGPYGKDIHMDFGKA
-1595 KNWNFDENELTAYLE
+1595 KNWNFSENEMTAYLE

-1620 VEPEMLT
+1620 VEPETLM
-1627 EKSRDPELDKAIN
+1627 EKTRDPELDKAIN

-1649 YGSEMDSSDLSNI
+1649 YGSEMNSSDLSNI

-1911 EVVSLTGALP
+1911 EVVGLTGALP
-1921 WITDDCTVSRTD
+1921 WITSDCTVSRTS
-1933 GGFTI
+1933 GSFVV

-1944 QQLLNTERYEKI
+1944 EKLLDTTLFEKAEPQTEVL
-1956 ETAEQAVQP
+1956 EQAEEPVF
-1965 AEVQTDSEESP
+1965 SEEQP
-1976 ENTAELPQNYRI
+1976 ESNAELPQNYRI

-2018 QRPATEA
+2018 QRPAAAA

-2134 KLYPQSAIQINGF
+2134 KLYPQSAIQISGF

-2168 FSVYDAAYDS
+2168 FSVYDATYDS

-2262 QPEWVQLKPDAN
+2262 LPEWVQLKPDAN

-2299 FGVESTCTDTLRNP
+2299 FGMETTCADTLRNP

-2321 VNCLPVPPVPV
+2321 VNQLPVPPVPV
-2332 PVEESVEIPFI
+2332 PVTETVEMLFV

-2355 MDGKLYYKKDGIMLP
+2355 VDDKLYYKKDGIMLP

-2384 STTDAEARIRAALPI
+2384 SMKDAESRVRAALPI
-2399 RDCLRDLVTLQLN
+2399 LDCLRDLVSMQLD
-2412 GAEDTEVRS
+2412 GAEDDAVYA
-2421 KQQEMEQYYDQF
+2421 KQQEMNQYYEQF
-2433 VQQYDRLTEKKNRR
+2433 VQKYDRLTEKKNRR

-2564 IAEDAARTDAGYT
+2564 IAEDAARTDARYA

-2606 TEYYEQ
+2606 TEYYEK

-2623 NRDFHVEFDAFSG
+2623 NREFHVEFDSFSG
-2636 SYRVSGRS
+2636 SYRVGGRS
-2644 TEKNNISITDIY
+2644 TEKANISINEIY
-2656 GTKRMNALMI
+2656 GTKRMNALVL
-2666 LDNLLNS
+2666 LDTLLNS

-2681 YEDPDGKKHRVVNK
+2681 YEDPDGKKRRVVNK
-2695 DETEAA
+2695 EQTEAA

-2717 EDADR
+2717 EDPDR
-2722 RENLCQIYNQSINCI
+2722 RETLCQIYNQTLNCI

-2808 VPNHLTEQFAAD
+2808 VPNHLTEQFALD

-2859 MGHSQFSLIPV
+2859 MGHSQFTMIPV

-2893 NHSGNGRSFS
+2893 NNSGNGRSFT

-2919 ALQDKK
+2919 SLQDKK
-2925 RDDDTVYFEELGV
+2925 RDDDTVYFEELGI

-2957 MQNVGISSGSVRAS
+2957 MQNVGISSGSSRAS

-3013 DALAEMGMIH
+3013 DTLTEMGMIH
-3023 FDCWAGTYL
+3023 FDCWAGNFL

-3079 LDVPKAVFHN
+3079 LDVPKAVFHT

-3102 QSFMERADRI
+3102 QSFMERADRVHG
-3112 RSGGVDSSM
+3112 GGVDSSM

-3136 DQRLLNRDLPESEHS
+3136 DQRLLNHDLPESEHS
-3151 KALACAKNVY
+3151 KAMTCAKNVY
-3161 RIWQE
+3161 RIWRE
-3166 TSEQLSAQ
+3166 TSEQRSAQ
-3174 LIFSDLSTPDKAK
+3174 LIFSDLSTPDKSK
-3187 SSEGFT
+3187 SGEEFT

-3203 IDMGIPAEQIAYIHE
+3203 IDMGIPAEEIAYIHE

-3231 VRTGKVRVLLGST
+3231 VRKGKVRVLLGST
-3244 EKMGAGTNVQD
+3244 EKMGAGTNVQE
-3255 RLIALHHVDVP
+3255 RLIALHHIDVP

-3275 EGRIIRQGNQNAEVH
+3275 EGRIIRQGNQNKEVH
-3290 IYRYITED
+3290 IYRYVTED
-3298 TFDSY
+3298 TFDAY

-3308 ERKQKI
+3308 ERKQRI

-3321 KSPNRNV
+3321 KSPNRDV

-3376 RLENMVRNEYP
+3376 RMEDMVRNEYP
-3387 KQIQQKEQFIQHYTE
+3387 KQIQQKEQFIQHYTD

-3410 YTPNADGFSPMCIRG
+3410 YTPNVDGFSPMCVRG

-3453 EIGEYCGFSM
+3453 EIGEYCGFTM
-3463 YARFE
+3463 FARFE

-3500 NVLRGIEERIQTAM
+3500 NVLRSIEDRIRNAT
-3514 HQLEDLQTQQ
+3514 HQLEDIQTQLH
-3524 NTAEV
+3524 TAEV
-3529 EMQKPFAKEAEY
+3529 EIQKPFAKEAEY
-3541 QEKSSR
+3541 QAKSSR
-3547 LAALNAALQF
+3547 LAELNAALQF
-3557 EDKDEIISEGSD
+3557 QDKDEIVSEGSD
-3569 APEQSAAEQERKP
+3569 APEQNAAEQERKS
-3582 KDCIDL
+3582 KDCVSL

>member
-45 LVYRENPNI
+45 LVYRENPNLM
-54 QYIAS
+54 YIAS
-59 ATQWNHSGRYVRSGE
+59 ASQWNQSGRYVRSGE

-83 PSQNALLFLFDVS
+83 PSKNALLFLFDVS
-96 QTDNSSTPV
+96 QTDDPETPV
-105 TWQLTAAETPE
+105 TWRLTAAEEPA
-116 ICKLIGT
+116 IRHMLGT
-123 AHQASYATA
+123 EHHASYATA
-132 AELCIG
+132 AELCSG
-138 LVEHYLQTPR
+138 AVEHYLQHPR
-148 IQTEIRS
+148 IQAEIQS
-155 HMNAMRLN
+155 HMNAMGLDDVRR
-163 ATQQEQYLTSLR
+163 EQYVTSLR
-175 EAAGYVTALRMQ
+175 EAANYVTALRMQ
-187 RNRDVT
+187 RNSEIT
-193 WEIPEPNLD
+193 WTVPEPNLN
-202 AMDFFRENQN
+202 AMDFFRDNQN
-212 LIRFCRIVNFT
+212 LIRFCRNAQQIFGRTLKSIELLAKERKKNESGRFDAIEEKMEGIREQRVSSGRRMERELTGFT
-223 YRYALSEM
+223 SGSGRS
-231 KEAIKE
+231 
-237 NTIQT
+237 
-242 EVQNEL
+242 NEGQIRRDL
-248 RTTEQLQKNVE
+248 
-259 TRSQRG
+259 
-265 YVGSDHERGQSF
+265 VGV
-277 DRHRL
+277 
-282 DADRISGKS
+282 DADKS
-291 GEIRENLVGMDATE
+291 PRTAEILEEQHTLPD
-305 SSRTTDILSKER
+305 
-317 LLSGSASRDQSESRG
+317 SASRDQSESRG
-332 RIPGTVHQVH
+332 RISGTVHQIY

-388 LSETAGTP
+388 LSETAGTA

-602 VNSVSEKEAKA
+602 VNSVSEKEVKA

-751 DGMESIAAE
+751 DGMERIAAE

-766 ITVSQFDLELY
+766 ITVSQFDLEQY

-783 QEAPAASENDS
+783 QEAPAASETDS

-844 YEGDFREDELF
+844 YKGDFREDELF
-855 ALFHDSEEPLQYHG
+855 ALFHDSEESLQYHG

-881 SGTIETYLPAADA
+881 SGTTETYLPAADA
-894 FLEHQHMIQTAFAQ
+894 FLEHKHMIQTAFAQ

-922 SIRLEHFAISE
+922 SQRLEHFAISE
-933 QLNSDLISAAFER
+933 QPDSDLISAAFER

-1083 NDKPFSAM
+1083 NDKPFSAT

-1127 IVQGRTIDDLRHRLP
+1127 IVQGRTIDDLRHILP

-1155 AFDDARMANWQGDP
+1155 AFDDARMADWQGDP
-1169 IKENRMKKA
+1169 VKENRMKKA
-1178 LYAILEDEEQTEKA
+1178 LYAILNDEEQTEKA

-1199 KYNYKVL
+1199 KYNYKV
-1206 PEKEAVSDSVT
+1206 PPMVSDSVT
-1217 MVWNKEWFTESSLFS
+1217 MVWDKKWFTESGLFE
-1232 DFIEAN
+1232 DFVKDH
-1238 PNASFALTNAVL
+1238 PDTSFALTNAVL
-1250 EFLDEKQHTERSNPK
+1250 EFLDEKQHQERNVPE
-1265 LHAGWYKKTNFTISG
+1265 LRAGWYKKTMVFINIVR
-1280 ILNGEEFHYEGRFD
+1280 NGEEFHYEGRFD
-1294 IGDGKGTGG
+1294 IGDGKGSGG

-1309 IRDFNQGVLDAQ
+1309 IRDFNQGVLEAD

-1333 ARETLDVLVPFLEAH
+1333 ARYTLDVLVPFLESH
-1348 ARLTPEETQILEEFK
+1348 AQLTPEETQILEKFK
-1363 AKNPIRTAETLQ
+1363 AKNPIRTAEAMQ
-1375 EIAAEKPA
+1375 EIAAEEPIT
-1383 ASPLGLEVGDVIRYD
+1383 SQLGLEVGDVIRYD

-1405 EIDDRHITM
+1405 EIDDRHIIM

-1451 RASQKA
+1451 RTSQKA

-1482 DVAFSDLYGRKPT
+1482 DVAFSDLYGRKFT

-1523 EKIKIPVVKNLAQ
+1523 EKIKIPVIKNLAQ
-1536 LKRAIKIGMEFEI
+1536 LKRTVKVGMEFEI

-1555 ECIGEK
+1555 ECVGEK
-1561 RVITGFNTVD
+1561 RIITGVSTVD
-1571 FTSRKLDEA
+1571 FTSRKLDET

-1649 YGSEMDSSDLSNI
+1649 YGSEMDSSDISNI
-1662 SLAYTTDEDTDIE
+1662 FIAYTTDEDTDVE

-1703 LEEMNRNVLS
+1703 LEEMNQNVLS

-1724 EDEKAAAHT
+1724 DDEKESVHT
-1733 EPLSKEA
+1733 EPLSREV

-1756 FRVSEYYAEHQPSRE
+1756 FRVFEYYANHQPNQKE
-1771 QFAAFLKN
+1771 FAVFLKD
-1779 EYGTGGHS
+1779 EYGIGGHS
-1787 GGEQIFMVN
+1787 GITPIYMAN
-1796 HNASGME
+1796 HGASGIE
-1803 IEFRNS
+1803 IELETH
-1809 EKYHYKWSEIA
+1809 EKYTYKWNEVA

-1830 TYITPEDIQ
+1830 TYITSKDIQ
-1839 EHIQD
+1839 QHIRD
-1844 AKSAMEDFDPAYHTP
+1844 AKDTIEHFDPVYNTQA
-1859 DSLEKAKAALR
+1859 SLEEAKAALR

-1877 AEETAAPEKEPETV
+1877 AEETAAPEKESETV

-2018 QRPATEA
+2018 QRPAAAA

-2044 TSSSYYDEVK
+2044 PSSSYFEEVK

-2248 DILFLRKRTEPMTE
+2248 DILFLRKRTEPMAE

-2299 FGVESTCTDTLRNP
+2299 FGMETTCADTLRNP

-2321 VNCLPVPPVPV
+2321 VNQLPVPPVPV
-2332 PVEESVEIPFI
+2332 PVTETVEMLFV

-2355 MDGKLYYKKDGIMLP
+2355 VDDKLYYKKDGIMLP

-2384 STTDAEARIRAALPI
+2384 SMKDAESRVRAALPI
-2399 RDCLRDLVTLQLN
+2399 LDCLRDLVSMQLD
-2412 GAEDTEVRS
+2412 GAEDDAVYA
-2421 KQQEMEQYYDQF
+2421 KQQEMNQYYEQF
-2433 VQQYDRLTEKKNRR
+2433 VQKYDRLTEKKNRR
-2447 ILEVDTGYTLL
+2447 LLEVDNGYTLL
-2458 SALEKVDEKGKFV
+2458 SALEKVDEKGKFL

-2508 DMAYMQN
+2508 DMAYMEM

-2520 EEELYMEL
+2520 EEAIYQEL

-2564 IAEDAARTDAGYT
+2564 IAEDAARTDARYA

-2606 TEYYEQ
+2606 TEYYEK

-2623 NRDFHVEFDAFSG
+2623 NREFHVEFDSFSG
-2636 SYRVSGRS
+2636 SYRVGGRS
-2644 TEKNNISITDIY
+2644 TEKANISINEIY
-2656 GTKRMNALMI
+2656 GTKRMNALVL
-2666 LDNLLNS
+2666 LDTLLNS

-2681 YEDPDGKKHRVVNK
+2681 YEDPDGKKRRVVNK
-2695 DETEAA
+2695 EQTEAA

-2717 EDADR
+2717 EDPDR
-2722 RENLCQIYNQSINCI
+2722 RETLCQIYNQTLNCI

-2808 VPNHLTEQFAAD
+2808 VPNHLTEQFALD

-2859 MGHSQFSLIPV
+2859 MGHSQFTMIPV

-2893 NHSGNGRSFS
+2893 NHSGNGRSFT

-2912 KIKKKLE
+2912 KIKKKLYRTKSE
-2919 ALQDKK
+2919 MTTQYTL
-2925 RDDDTVYFEELGV
+2925 
-2938 DHLFLDE
+2938 
-2945 AHMFKNLEIFTK
+2945 KN
-2957 MQNVGISSGSVRAS
+2957 
-2971 DLYMKVQ
+2971 
-2978 YLDEI
+2978 
-2983 THGKGC
+2983 
-2989 TFATGTP
+2989 
-2996 ISNSIAE
+2996 
-3003 AYTFQKYLQH
+3003 
-3013 DALAEMGMIH
+3013 
-3023 FDCWAGTYL
+3023 WA
-3032 EAVTAGEVAPEGGR
+3032 
-3046 YRVKTRFSKF
+3046 
-3056 HNLPELTNLFR
+3056 
-3067 EIADIQTADMLN
+3067 
-3079 LDVPKAVFHN
+3079 
-3089 EVLPSSEIQKQFM
+3089 
-3102 QSFMERADRI
+3102 
-3112 RSGGVDSSM
+3112 
-3121 DNMLS
+3121 
-3126 ITNDGRSLAL
+3126 
-3136 DQRLLNRDLPESEHS
+3136 
-3151 KALACAKNVY
+3151 
-3161 RIWQE
+3161 
-3166 TSEQLSAQ
+3166 
-3174 LIFSDLSTPDKAK
+3174 
-3187 SSEGFT
+3187 
-3193 NIYDSIKNHL
+3193 
-3203 IDMGIPAEQIAYIHE
+3203 
-3218 ASTNKQKEALFEK
+3218 
-3231 VRTGKVRVLLGST
+3231 
-3244 EKMGAGTNVQD
+3244 
-3255 RLIALHHVDVP
+3255 
-3266 WRPSDIEQR
+3266 
-3275 EGRIIRQGNQNAEVH
+3275 
-3290 IYRYITED
+3290 
-3298 TFDSY
+3298 
-3303 SWQTI
+3303 
-3308 ERKQKI
+3308 
-3314 TGQIMTS
+3314 
-3321 KSPNRNV
+3321 
-3328 EDVDDRAL
+3328 
-3336 SYAEVKAVC
+3336 
-3345 TGDPRLKEQMEL
+3345 
-3357 DIEVSK
+3357 
-3363 LKASRNSWRNQRY
+3363 
-3376 RLENMVRNEYP
+3376 
-3387 KQIQQKEQFIQHYTE
+3387 
-3402 DMKHYTEH
+3402 
-3410 YTPNADGFSPMCIRG
+3410 
-3425 VVYTERKKAAAALMQ
+3425 
-3440 AIRSFVKPDNSKA
+3440 
-3453 EIGEYCGFSM
+3453 
-3463 YARFE
+3463 
-3468 PLQKGYTMTLEHSG
+3468 
-3482 VHRLELGDDSSGN
+3482 
-3495 ITRID
+3495 
-3500 NVLRGIEERIQTAM
+3500 
-3514 HQLEDLQTQQ
+3514 
-3524 NTAEV
+3524 
-3529 EMQKPFAKEAEY
+3529 
-3541 QEKSSR
+3541 
-3547 LAALNAALQF
+3547 
-3557 EDKDEIISEGSD
+3557 
-3569 APEQSAAEQERKP
+3569 
-3582 KDCIDL
+3582 

>member
-45 LVYRENPNI
+45 LVYRENPNLM
-54 QYIAS
+54 YIAS
-59 ATQWNHSGRYVRSGE
+59 ASQWNQSGRYVRSGE

-83 PSQNALLFLFDVS
+83 PSKNALLFLFDVS
-96 QTDNSSTPV
+96 QTDDPETPV
-105 TWQLTAAETPE
+105 TWRLTAAEEPA
-116 ICKLIGT
+116 IRHMLGT
-123 AHQASYATA
+123 EHHASYATA
-132 AELCIG
+132 AELCSG
-138 LVEHYLQTPR
+138 AVEHYLQHPR
-148 IQTEIRS
+148 IQAEIQS
-155 HMNAMRLN
+155 HMNAMGLDDVRR
-163 ATQQEQYLTSLR
+163 EQYVTSLR
-175 EAAGYVTALRMQ
+175 EAANYVTALRMQ
-187 RNRDVT
+187 RNSEIT
-193 WEIPEPNLD
+193 WTVPEPNLN
-202 AMDFFRENQN
+202 AMDFFRDNQN
-212 LIRFCRIVNFT
+212 LIRFCRNAQQIFGRTLKSIELLAKDRKKNESGRFDAIEEKMEGIREQRVSSGRRMERELTGFT
-223 YRYALSEM
+223 SGSGRS
-231 KEAIKE
+231 
-237 NTIQT
+237 
-242 EVQNEL
+242 NEGQIRRDL
-248 RTTEQLQKNVE
+248 
-259 TRSQRG
+259 
-265 YVGSDHERGQSF
+265 VGV
-277 DRHRL
+277 
-282 DADRISGKS
+282 DADKS
-291 GEIRENLVGMDATE
+291 PRTAEILEEQHTLPD
-305 SSRTTDILSKER
+305 
-317 LLSGSASRDQSESRG
+317 SASRDQSESRG
-332 RIPGTVHQVH
+332 RISGTVHQIY

-388 LSETAGTP
+388 LSETAGTA

-602 VNSVSEKEAKA
+602 VNSVSEKEVKA

-751 DGMESIAAE
+751 DGMERIAAE

-766 ITVSQFDLELY
+766 ITVSQFDLEQY

-783 QEAPAASENDS
+783 QEAPAASETDS

-844 YEGDFREDELF
+844 YKGDFREDELF
-855 ALFHDSEEPLQYHG
+855 ALFHDSEESLQYHG

-881 SGTIETYLPAADA
+881 SGTTETYLPAADA
-894 FLEHQHMIQTAFAQ
+894 FLEHKHMIQTAFAQ

-922 SIRLEHFAISE
+922 SQRLEHFAISE
-933 QLNSDLISAAFER
+933 QPDSDLISAAFER

-1083 NDKPFSAM
+1083 NDKPFSAT

-1127 IVQGRTIDDLRHRLP
+1127 IVQGRTIDDLRHILP

-1155 AFDDARMANWQGDP
+1155 AFDDARMADWQGDP
-1169 IKENRMKKA
+1169 VKENRMKKA
-1178 LYAILEDEEQTEKA
+1178 LYAILNDEEQTEKA

-1199 KYNYKVL
+1199 KYNYKV
-1206 PEKEAVSDSVT
+1206 PPMVSDSVT
-1217 MVWNKEWFTESSLFS
+1217 MVWDKKWFTESGLFE
-1232 DFIEAN
+1232 DFVKDH
-1238 PNASFALTNAVL
+1238 PDTSFALTNAVL
-1250 EFLDEKQHTERSNPK
+1250 EFLDEKQHQERNVPE
-1265 LHAGWYKKTNFTISG
+1265 LRAGWYKKTMVFINIVR
-1280 ILNGEEFHYEGRFD
+1280 NGEEFHYEGRFD
-1294 IGDGKGTGG
+1294 IGDGKGSGG

-1309 IRDFNQGVLDAQ
+1309 IRDFNQGVLEAD

-1333 ARETLDVLVPFLEAH
+1333 ARYTLDVLVPFLESH
-1348 ARLTPEETQILEEFK
+1348 AQLTPEETQILEKFK
-1363 AKNPIRTAETLQ
+1363 AKNPIRTAEAMQ
-1375 EIAAEKPA
+1375 EIAAEEPIT
-1383 ASPLGLEVGDVIRYD
+1383 SQLGLEVGDVIRYD

-1405 EIDDRHITM
+1405 EIDDRHIIM

-1451 RASQKA
+1451 RTSQKA

-1482 DVAFSDLYGRKPT
+1482 DVAFSDLYGRKFT

-1523 EKIKIPVVKNLAQ
+1523 EKIKIPVIKNLAQ
-1536 LKRAIKIGMEFEI
+1536 LKRTVKVGMEFEI

-1555 ECIGEK
+1555 ECVGEK
-1561 RVITGFNTVD
+1561 RIITGVSTVD
-1571 FTSRKLDEA
+1571 FTSRKLDET

-1649 YGSEMDSSDLSNI
+1649 YGSEMDSSDISNI
-1662 SLAYTTDEDTDIE
+1662 FIAYTTDEDTDVE

-1703 LEEMNRNVLS
+1703 LEEMNQNVLS

-1724 EDEKAAAHT
+1724 DDEKESVHT
-1733 EPLSKEA
+1733 EPLSREV

-1756 FRVSEYYAEHQPSRE
+1756 FRVFEYYANHQPNQKE
-1771 QFAAFLKN
+1771 FAVFLKD
-1779 EYGTGGHS
+1779 EYGIGGHS
-1787 GGEQIFMVN
+1787 GITPIYMAN
-1796 HNASGME
+1796 HGASGIE
-1803 IEFRNS
+1803 IELETH
-1809 EKYHYKWSEIA
+1809 EKYTYKWNEVA

-1830 TYITPEDIQ
+1830 TYITSKDIQ
-1839 EHIQD
+1839 QHIRD
-1844 AKSAMEDFDPAYHTP
+1844 AKDTIEHFDPVYNTQA
-1859 DSLEKAKAALR
+1859 SLEEAKAALR

-1877 AEETAAPEKEPETV
+1877 AEETAAPEKESETV

-2018 QRPATEA
+2018 QRPAAAA

-2044 TSSSYYDEVK
+2044 PSSSYFEEVK

-2248 DILFLRKRTEPMTE
+2248 DILFLRKRTEPMAE

-2299 FGVESTCTDTLRNP
+2299 FGMETTCADTLRNP

-2321 VNCLPVPPVPV
+2321 VNQLPVPPVPV
-2332 PVEESVEIPFI
+2332 PVTETVEMLFV

-2355 MDGKLYYKKDGIMLP
+2355 VDDKLYYKKDGIMLP

-2384 STTDAEARIRAALPI
+2384 SMKDAESRVRAALPI
-2399 RDCLRDLVTLQLN
+2399 LDCLRDLVSMQLD
-2412 GAEDTEVRS
+2412 GAEDDAVYA
-2421 KQQEMEQYYDQF
+2421 KQQEMNQYYEQF
-2433 VQQYDRLTEKKNRR
+2433 VQKYDRLTEKKNRR
-2447 ILEVDTGYTLL
+2447 LLEVDNGYTLL
-2458 SALEKVDEKGKFV
+2458 SALEKVDEKGKFL

-2508 DMAYMQN
+2508 DMAYMEM

-2520 EEELYMEL
+2520 EEAIYQEL

-2564 IAEDAARTDAGYT
+2564 IAEDAARTDARYA

-2606 TEYYEQ
+2606 TEYYEK

-2623 NRDFHVEFDAFSG
+2623 NREFHVEFDSFSG
-2636 SYRVSGRS
+2636 SYRVGGRS
-2644 TEKNNISITDIY
+2644 TEKANISINEIY
-2656 GTKRMNALMI
+2656 GTKRMNALVL
-2666 LDNLLNS
+2666 LDTLLNS

-2681 YEDPDGKKHRVVNK
+2681 YEDPDGKKRRVVNK
-2695 DETEAA
+2695 EQTEAA

-2717 EDADR
+2717 EDPDR
-2722 RENLCQIYNQSINCI
+2722 RETLCQIYNQTLNCI

-2808 VPNHLTEQFAAD
+2808 VPNHLTEQFALD

-2859 MGHSQFSLIPV
+2859 MGHSQFTMIPV

-2893 NHSGNGRSFS
+2893 NHSGNGRSFT

-2925 RDDDTVYFEELGV
+2925 RDDDTVYFEELGI

-3013 DALAEMGMIH
+3013 DTLTEMGMIH
-3023 FDCWAGTYL
+3023 FDCWAGNFL

-3079 LDVPKAVFHN
+3079 LDVPKAVFHT

-3102 QSFMERADRI
+3102 QSFMERADRVHG
-3112 RSGGVDSSM
+3112 GGVDSSM

-3136 DQRLLNRDLPESEHS
+3136 DQRLLNHDLPESEHS
-3151 KALACAKNVY
+3151 KAMTCAKNVY
-3161 RIWQE
+3161 RIWRE
-3166 TSEQLSAQ
+3166 TSEQRSAQ
-3174 LIFSDLSTPDKAK
+3174 LIFSDLSTPDKFK
-3187 SSEGFT
+3187 SSEEFT

-3203 IDMGIPAEQIAYIHE
+3203 IDMGIPAEEIAYIHE

-3231 VRTGKVRVLLGST
+3231 VRKGKVRVLLGST
-3244 EKMGAGTNVQD
+3244 EKMGAGTNVQE
-3255 RLIALHHVDVP
+3255 RLIALHHIDVP

-3275 EGRIIRQGNQNAEVH
+3275 EGRIIRQGNQNKEVH
-3290 IYRYITED
+3290 IYRYVTED
-3298 TFDSY
+3298 TFDAY

-3308 ERKQKI
+3308 ERKQRI

-3321 KSPNRNV
+3321 KSPNRDV

-3376 RLENMVRNEYP
+3376 RMEDMVRNEYP
-3387 KQIQQKEQFIQHYTE
+3387 KQIQQKEQFIQHYTD

-3410 YTPNADGFSPMCIRG
+3410 YTPNVDGFSPMCVRG

-3453 EIGEYCGFSM
+3453 EIGEYCGFTM
-3463 YARFE
+3463 FARFE

-3500 NVLRGIEERIQTAM
+3500 NVLRSIEDRIRNAT
-3514 HQLEDLQTQQ
+3514 HQLEDIQTQLH
-3524 NTAEV
+3524 TAEV
-3529 EMQKPFAKEAEY
+3529 EIQKPFAKEAEY
-3541 QEKSSR
+3541 QAKSSR
-3547 LAALNAALQF
+3547 LAELNAALQF
-3557 EDKDEIISEGSD
+3557 QDKDEIVSEGSD
-3569 APEQSAAEQERKP
+3569 APEQNAAEQERKS
-3582 KDCIDL
+3582 KDCVSL

>member
-132 AELCIG
+132 AELCSG

-212 LIRFCRIVNFT
+212 LIRFCRIT
-223 YRYALSEM
+223 QQIYGRALRLMDKAILKNDLEV
-231 KEAIKE
+231 EAK
-237 NTIQT
+237 
-242 EVQNEL
+242 NEP
-248 RTTEQLQKNVE
+248 RTTGEYQESYQGRG
-259 TRSQRG
+259 RSHGRVLHAVHGRLGVHEADHDQRQ
-265 YVGSDHERGQSF
+265 GQ
-277 DRHRL
+277 
-282 DADRISGKS
+282 
-291 GEIRENLVGMDATE
+291 IRRNLVDVAANE
-305 SSRTTDILSKER
+305 SSGRNSILGEQSV
-317 LLSGSASRDQSESRG
+317 LSGSASRDQSEIGG

-342 DRTENGNV
+342 DRAKNGDV

-355 ESQPESGGTGIAADR
+355 ESQPESRGTGIAADR
-370 VSDSAG
+370 VPDSAG

-388 LSETAGTP
+388 LSETAGTA
-396 ALLKEEIK
+396 ALLNAEITEETK
-404 EAETEVASVSAFA
+404 EAETEVTSVSAFA

-471 HWHGLSVEQVK
+471 HWHGLAVEQIK
-482 QLPELMQEPVMLF
+482 QLPELIQEPVMLF
-495 DSISPHNQRNM
+495 DSISPHNPENM
-506 LVALLA
+506 LIALLA
-512 VDQES
+512 ADQEN
-517 MPIIVSLQAN
+517 MPLIVSLRAN

-532 DLEKVPTNFITSV
+532 DLEKVPTNFITSI

-552 QYLERVTDANAL
+552 QYLERVTEADAL
-564 LYWNE
+564 LYWNKE
-569 KKSQELFRVLGLP
+569 KSQELFRVLGLP

-602 VNSVSEKEAKA
+602 VNSIAEKEAEM
-613 ETVSENTQQ
+613 ETVSEHAQQ
-622 LSLFSEPVP
+622 LSLFAEPVL
-631 EMNLLGMVGT
+631 EMQPT
-641 TAYYTYPNQLTRD
+641 P
-654 SLSQIQQKSK
+654 
-664 AYVIA
+664 
-669 APSCILSTDF
+669 
-679 MLEHNIYFVK
+679 
-689 TDRDISVDQLQS
+689 
-701 SDAITIMT
+701 
-709 QCMEKQQQLVEI
+709 
-721 SAETAEFMWRDFHAS
+721 
-736 VFINGDLLPEYDAAS
+736 
-751 DGMESIAAE
+751 
-760 IRESSN
+760 
-766 ITVSQFDLELY
+766 
-777 QSIAAM
+777 
-783 QEAPAASENDS
+783 ENDRPM
-794 LTEIA
+794 EIA
-799 EAIRADLELIC
+799 EAIRSDLEQIC
-810 REYEIPVTLKN
+810 RRYNVPVMLKE
-821 IVVYGSR
+821 VAVYGSR

-908 VQSQFNLTA
+908 VRSQFNLTA
-917 SQQEF
+917 SQQKF
-922 SIRLEHFAISE
+922 SRHLEKFAILE
-933 QLNSDLISAAFER
+933 QLDSDLISAAFER
-946 SHNFRRKYGSVQLL
+946 SHNFRRIYGSVQLL

-1030 DKSPQRP
+1030 DKFPP
-1037 SEKSIYGNGLAE
+1037 SEKSIYGNGLTE

-1083 NDKPFSAM
+1083 NDKPFSAT

-1127 IVQGRTIDDLRHRLP
+1127 IVQRRTIDDLRHRLP

-1155 AFDDARMANWQGDP
+1155 AFYDAKMADWQGDP
-1169 IKENRMKKA
+1169 VKENRMKKA

-1206 PEKEAVSDSVT
+1206 PEKETVSDSVT

-1238 PNASFALTNAVL
+1238 PDASFALTNAVL

-1280 ILNGEEFHYEGRFD
+1280 TLDGEEFHYEGRFD

-1348 ARLTPEETQILEEFK
+1348 AQLTPEETQILEEFK
-1363 AKNPIRTAETLQ
+1363 SKNPIRTAETLQ

-1482 DVAFSDLYGRKPT
+1482 DVAFSDLYGRKST

-1523 EKIKIPVVKNLAQ
+1523 EKIEIPVVKNLAQ
-1536 LKRAIKIGMEFEI
+1536 LKRTVKAGMEFEI

-1555 ECIGEK
+1555 EYVGEK
-1561 RVITGFNTVD
+1561 RIITGVSTVD
-1571 FTSRKLDEA
+1571 FTSRKLDET

-1620 VEPEMLT
+1620 VEPGMLT

-1640 YINDFCVDE
+1640 YINDFCMDE
-1649 YGSEMDSSDLSNI
+1649 YSSEADLSDLSNI
-1662 SLAYTTDEDTDIE
+1662 FIAYTTDEDTDME
-1675 IQVTADLEHFQM
+1675 IQVTADLEQFRM
-1687 RYAYGDTI
+1687 LYAYGNSI

-1724 EDEKAAAHT
+1724 DDEKESVHT
-1733 EPLSKEA
+1733 EPLSREA

-1756 FRVSEYYAEHQPSRE
+1756 FRVSKYYADRQPNQKE
-1771 QFAAFLKN
+1771 FAVFLKD
-1779 EYGTGGHS
+1779 EYGIGGHS
-1787 GGEQIFMVN
+1787 GITPIYMAN
-1796 HNASGME
+1796 HGASGIE
-1803 IEFRNS
+1803 IELETH
-1809 EKYHYKWSEIA
+1809 EKYTYKWNEVA

-1830 TYITPEDIQ
+1830 TYITSKDIQ
-1839 EHIQD
+1839 RHIRD
-1844 AKSAMEDFDPAYHTP
+1844 AKDTIEHFDPVYDTLA
-1859 DSLEKAKAALR
+1859 SLENAKAALR
-1870 QYEPEAL
+1870 KYEPEAL
-1877 AEETAAPEKEPETV
+1877 AEETAAPEKEPEMT
-1891 TESDVAV
+1891 TKSDVAI
-1898 GDRFRNLTTGEIC
+1898 GDRFRNLTTKAEPQT
-1911 EVVSLTGALP
+1911 EVV
-1921 WITDDCTVSRTD
+1921 
-1933 GGFTI
+1933 
-1938 TENISY
+1938 
-1944 QQLLNTERYEKI
+1944 
-1956 ETAEQAVQP
+1956 EQAEEPVF
-1965 AEVQTDSEESP
+1965 SEEQP
-1976 ENTAELPQNYRI
+1976 ESNAELPQNYRI

-2005 LLAIRTLQELEAE
+2005 LLAIRTLQELETE

-2044 TSSSYYDEVK
+2044 TTSSYYDEVK
-2054 ELLSPEEYAAA
+2054 KLLFPEEYAAA

-2134 KLYPQSAIQINGF
+2134 QLYPQSAIQVNGF

-2299 FGVESTCTDTLRNP
+2299 FGVESTCADTLRNS

-2321 VNCLPVPPVPV
+2321 VNRLPVPPVPV
-2332 PVEESVEIPFI
+2332 PVKESVEMPFV

-2421 KQQEMEQYYDQF
+2421 KQREMERYYDQF
-2433 VQQYDRLTEKKNRR
+2433 VQQYGRMTEKKNRR

-2520 EEELYMEL
+2520 EKELYMEL

-2577 LNVERLQAV
+2577 LNVERLQAA

-2644 TEKNNISITDIY
+2644 TEKSNISVTDIY

-2925 RDDDTVYFEELGV
+2925 RDDDTVYFEELGI

-3013 DALAEMGMIH
+3013 EALAEMGMIH

-3151 KALACAKNVY
+3151 KALACARNVY

-3166 TSEQLSAQ
+3166 TSKQLSAQ

-3453 EIGEYCGFSM
+3453 EIGEYCGFAM

>member
-45 LVYRENPNI
+45 LVYRDNPNLM
-54 QYIAS
+54 YIAS
-59 ATQWNHSGRYVRSGE
+59 ASQWNQSGRYVRSGE

-83 PSQNALLFLFDVS
+83 PSKNALLFLFDIS
-96 QTDNSSTPV
+96 QTDDPETPV
-105 TWQLTAAETPE
+105 TWRLTAAEEPA
-116 ICKLIGT
+116 IRHMLGT
-123 AHQASYATA
+123 EHHASYATA
-132 AELCIG
+132 AELCSG
-138 LVEHYLQTPR
+138 AVEHYLQHPR
-148 IQTEIRS
+148 IQAEIQS
-155 HMNAMRLN
+155 HMNAMGLDDARR
-163 ATQQEQYLTSLR
+163 EQYVTSLR
-175 EAAGYVTALRMQ
+175 EAANYVTALRMQ
-187 RNRDVT
+187 RNSDIT
-193 WEIPEPNLD
+193 WTVPEPNLN
-202 AMDFFRENQN
+202 AMDFFRDNQN
-212 LIRFCRIVNFT
+212 LIRFCRNAQQIFGRTLKSIELLAKERKKNESGRFDAIEEKMEGIREQRVSSGRRMERELTGFT
-223 YRYALSEM
+223 SGSGRS
-231 KEAIKE
+231 
-237 NTIQT
+237 
-242 EVQNEL
+242 NEGQIRRDL
-248 RTTEQLQKNVE
+248 
-259 TRSQRG
+259 
-265 YVGSDHERGQSF
+265 VGV
-277 DRHRL
+277 
-282 DADRISGKS
+282 DADKS
-291 GEIRENLVGMDATE
+291 PRTAEILEEQHTLPD
-305 SSRTTDILSKER
+305 
-317 LLSGSASRDQSESRG
+317 SASRDQSESRG
-332 RIPGTVHQVH
+332 RISGTVHQIY

-701 SDAITIMT
+701 SDAIAIMT

-736 VFINGDLLPEYDAAS
+736 VFIKGDLLPEYDAAS

-766 ITVSQFDLELY
+766 ITVSQFDLEQY
-777 QSIAAM
+777 QGIAAM
-783 QEAPAASENDS
+783 QEAPAASEDVS

-799 EAIRADLELIC
+799 EAIQADLELIC

-869 IPVDVNPIRAEE
+869 IPIDVNPIRAEE
-881 SGTIETYLPAADA
+881 SGTTETYLPAADA
-894 FLEHQHMIQTAFAQ
+894 FLEHKHMIQTAFAQ

-917 SQQEF
+917 SQQKF
-922 SIRLEHFAISE
+922 FRHLEKFAILE
-933 QLNSDLISAAFER
+933 QLDSDLISAAFER

-995 KAFLQEDLAANL
+995 KAFLQEDLAAAI
-1007 AKAPLAWDEIESLG
+1007 AKAPLAWDEIEDIG
-1021 YVFFEDGYL
+1021 YILFENGYL
-1030 DKSPQRP
+1030 DRHKA
-1037 SEKSIYGNGLAE
+1037 SEKAIYGSSLHE
-1049 PELYALARRMQQG
+1049 SELYTLARRMQQG
-1062 EDIRKELAV
+1062 EDVRKELAV
-1071 ALLGIQRGFERQ
+1071 ALLGRHFQDTKWKFPRQ
-1083 NDKPFSAM
+1083 NDESFSVT
-1091 FGETELT
+1091 FGKTELT
-1098 AVYGNARK
+1098 AVYGNAQK
-1106 TISYESVG
+1106 AISYEAVG
-1114 DAILS
+1114 DALLS
-1119 LAESEYQD
+1119 LTESEYNA
-1127 IVQGRTIDDLRHRLP
+1127 IVYGRTTEDLQEVLP
-1142 TLTSDAAAEHLIQ
+1142 DLSDETAAQLIQ
-1155 AFDDARMANWQGDP
+1155 AFDDTRMADWQGDP
-1169 IKENRMKKA
+1169 VKENRIKNA
-1178 LYAILEDEEQTEKA
+1178 LYAILNDEEQTEKA

-1199 KYNYKVL
+1199 KYNYKV
-1206 PEKEAVSDSVT
+1206 PPMVSDSVT
-1217 MVWNKEWFTESSLFS
+1217 MVWDKKWFTESGLFE
-1232 DFIEAN
+1232 DFVKDH
-1238 PNASFALTNAVL
+1238 PDTSFALTNAVL
-1250 EFLDEKQHTERSNPK
+1250 EFLDEKQHQERNVPE
-1265 LHAGWYKKTNFTISG
+1265 LRAGWYKKTMVFINIVR
-1280 ILNGEEFHYEGRFD
+1280 NGEEFHYEGRFD

-1321 RFPYNDAEHQET
+1321 QFPYNDAEHQET
-1333 ARETLDVLVPFLEAH
+1333 ARYTLNVLVPFLESH
-1348 ARLTPEETQILEEFK
+1348 AQLTLEETQILEEFK
-1363 AKNPIRTAETLQ
+1363 ANNPIRTAETMQ
-1375 EIAAEKPA
+1375 EIAAEEPIT
-1383 ASPLGLEVGDVIRYD
+1383 SQLGLEVGDVIRYD

-1405 EIDDRHITM
+1405 EIDDRHIIM

-1443 TKGFEILY
+1443 TKGFEILS
-1451 RASQKA
+1451 RTSQKA

-1482 DVAFSDLYGRKPT
+1482 DVAFSDLYGRKST
-1495 EIYEILGI
+1495 GIYEILGI

-1523 EKIKIPVVKNLAQ
+1523 EKIEIPVVKNLAQ
-1536 LKRAIKIGMEFEI
+1536 LKRTVKVGMEFEI

-1555 ECIGEK
+1555 ECVGEK
-1561 RVITGFNTVD
+1561 RIITGVSTVD
-1571 FTSRKLDEA
+1571 FTSRKLDET

-1620 VEPEMLT
+1620 VEPGMLT

-1649 YGSEMDSSDLSNI
+1649 YGSEMDSSDISNI
-1662 SLAYTTDEDTDIE
+1662 FIAYTTDEDTDVE

-1724 EDEKAAAHT
+1724 DDEKESVHT
-1733 EPLSKEA
+1733 EPLSREA

-1756 FRVSEYYAEHQPSRE
+1756 FRVSEYYANHQPNQKE
-1771 QFAAFLKN
+1771 FAVFLKD
-1779 EYGTGGHS
+1779 EYGIGGHS
-1787 GGEQIFMVN
+1787 GITPIYMADHG
-1796 HNASGME
+1796 ASGIE
-1803 IEFRNS
+1803 IELETH
-1809 EKYHYKWSEIA
+1809 EKYTYKWNEVA

-1830 TYITPEDIQ
+1830 TYITSKDIQ
-1839 EHIQD
+1839 QHIRD
-1844 AKSAMEDFDPAYHTP
+1844 AKDTIEHFDPVYNTQA
-1859 DSLEKAKAALR
+1859 SLEQAKAALR

-1877 AEETAAPEKEPETV
+1877 AEEAAASEKKPETV

-1911 EVVSLTGALP
+1911 EVISLTGALP
-1921 WITDDCTVSRTD
+1921 WITSDCTVSRTS
-1933 GGFTI
+1933 GSFVV

-1944 QQLLNTERYEKI
+1944 ERLLDTTLFEKA
-1956 ETAEQAVQP
+1956 EPQAEVVEQAEEPVF
-1965 AEVQTDSEESP
+1965 SEEQP
-1976 ENTAELPQNYRI
+1976 ESNAELPQNYRI

-2005 LLAIRTLQELEAE
+2005 LLAIRTLQELETE

-2134 KLYPQSAIQINGF
+2134 KLYPQSAIQISGF

-2299 FGVESTCTDTLRNP
+2299 FGVESTCADTLRNP

-2332 PVEESVEIPFI
+2332 PVEESVEIPFV

-2379 KAEQK
+2379 KEEQK

-2421 KQQEMEQYYDQF
+2421 KQREMERYYDQF
-2433 VQQYDRLTEKKNRR
+2433 VQQYGRLTEKKNRR

-2508 DMAYMQN
+2508 DIAYMQN

-2623 NRDFHVEFDAFSG
+2623 NRNFHVEFDAFSG

-2925 RDDDTVYFEELGV
+2925 RDDDTVYFEELGI

-3013 DALAEMGMIH
+3013 EALAEMGMIH

-3151 KALACAKNVY
+3151 KALACARNVY

-3453 EIGEYCGFSM
+3453 EIGEYCGFAM

>member
-1 MATMRE
+1 MQVMATMRE

-45 LVYRENPNI
+45 LVYRENPDLM
-54 QYIAS
+54 YIAS
-59 ATQWNHSGRYVRSGE
+59 ASQWNQSGRYVRSGE

-83 PSQNALLFLFDVS
+83 PSKNALLFLFDVS
-96 QTDNSSTPV
+96 QTDDPETPV
-105 TWQLTAAETPE
+105 TWRLTAAEEPA
-116 ICKLIGT
+116 IRHMLGT
-123 AHQASYATA
+123 EHHASYATA
-132 AELCIG
+132 AELCSG
-138 LVEHYLQTPR
+138 AVEHYLQHPR
-148 IQTEIRS
+148 IQAEIQS
-155 HMNAMRLN
+155 HMNAMGLDDARR
-163 ATQQEQYLTSLR
+163 EQYVTSLR
-175 EAAGYVTALRMQ
+175 EAANYVTALRMQ
-187 RNRDVT
+187 RNSDIT
-193 WEIPEPNLD
+193 WTVPEPNLD
-202 AMDFFRENQN
+202 AMDFFRDNQN
-212 LIRFCRIVNFT
+212 LIRFCRNAQQIFGRTLKSIELLAKERKKNESGRFDAIEEKMEGVREQRVSSGRRMERELTGFT
-223 YRYALSEM
+223 SGSGRS
-231 KEAIKE
+231 
-237 NTIQT
+237 
-242 EVQNEL
+242 NEGQIRRDL
-248 RTTEQLQKNVE
+248 
-259 TRSQRG
+259 
-265 YVGSDHERGQSF
+265 VGV
-277 DRHRL
+277 
-282 DADRISGKS
+282 DADKS
-291 GEIRENLVGMDATE
+291 PRTAEILEEQHTLPD
-305 SSRTTDILSKER
+305 
-317 LLSGSASRDQSESRG
+317 SASRDQSESRG
-332 RIPGTVHQVH
+332 RIPGTVYQIH
-342 DRTENGNV
+342 DRAEGGNV

-370 VSDSAG
+370 VPDSAG

-613 ETVSENTQQ
+613 ETVSENTRQ

-641 TAYYTYPNQLTRD
+641 TAYYTYPNRLTRD
-654 SLSQIQQKSK
+654 SLSQIQQQSK

-701 SDAITIMT
+701 SDAIIIMT

-783 QEAPAASENDS
+783 QEAPAASKNDS

-799 EAIRADLELIC
+799 EAIQADLELIC

-828 SKGYEHEDSDL
+828 SKGYEHEGSDL

-855 ALFHDSEEPLQYHG
+855 ALFHDAENPLQYQG
-869 IPVDVNPIRAEE
+869 IPIDVNPIRAEE
-881 SGTIETYLPAADA
+881 SGTIRTYLPAADA
-894 FLEHQHMIQTAFAQ
+894 FLEHKHMIQTAFAQ

-917 SQQEF
+917 SQKEF
-922 SIRLEHFAISE
+922 SQRLEHFAISE
-933 QLNSDLISAAFER
+933 QPDSDLISAAFER

-995 KAFLQEDLAANL
+995 KAFLQENLAANL

-1083 NDKPFSAM
+1083 NDKPFSAT

-1127 IVQGRTIDDLRHRLP
+1127 IVQGRTIDDLRHILP

-1155 AFDDARMANWQGDP
+1155 AFDDARMADWQGDP
-1169 IKENRMKKA
+1169 VKENRMKKA
-1178 LYAILEDEEQTEKA
+1178 LYAILNDEEQTEKA

-1199 KYNYKVL
+1199 KYNYKV
-1206 PEKEAVSDSVT
+1206 PPMVSDSVT
-1217 MVWNKEWFTESSLFS
+1217 MVWDKKWFTESGLFE
-1232 DFIEAN
+1232 DFVKDH
-1238 PNASFALTNAVL
+1238 PDASFALTNAVL
-1250 EFLDEKQHTERSNPK
+1250 EFLDEKQHQERNIPE
-1265 LHAGWYKKTNFTISG
+1265 LRAGWYKKTMVFINIVR
-1280 ILNGEEFHYEGRFD
+1280 NGEEFHYEGRFD
-1294 IGDGKGTGG
+1294 IGDGKGSGG

-1321 RFPYNDAEHQET
+1321 QFPYNDAEHQET
-1333 ARETLDVLVPFLEAH
+1333 ARYTLNVLVPFLESH
-1348 ARLTPEETQILEEFK
+1348 AQLTLEETQILEEFK
-1363 AKNPIRTAETLQ
+1363 ANNPIRTAETMQ
-1375 EIAAEKPA
+1375 EIAAEEPIT
-1383 ASPLGLEVGDVIRYD
+1383 SQLGLEVGDVIRYD
-1398 GKRREIE
+1398 GKRYAIE
-1405 EIDDRHITM
+1405 ELNDRHITM
-1414 KDLDAPDFGGVILGQ
+1414 KNLDAPDLGGVILSQ
-1429 SDELVYDGWQQDML
+1429 SEELVYDGWQQDML
-1443 TKGFEILY
+1443 TKGFEILS
-1451 RASQKA
+1451 RTSQKA

-1468 HTFPTDDLGKDIAA
+1468 HTFPTDDLGEEIAA
-1482 DVAFSDLYGRKPT
+1482 DIAFSDLYGRKST
-1495 EIYEILGI
+1495 EVYEILGV

-1517 EITSPT
+1517 EIISPT
-1523 EKIKIPVVKNLAQ
+1523 EKIEIPVVKNLAQ

-1549 TDHTRP
+1549 TDHVRP

-1580 GEPYGKDIHMDFGKA
+1580 GGPYGKDIHMDFGKA
-1595 KNWNFDENELTAYLE
+1595 KNWNFSENEMTAYLE

-1620 VEPEMLT
+1620 VEPETLM
-1627 EKSRDPELDKAIN
+1627 EKTRDPELDKAIN

-1724 EDEKAAAHT
+1724 DDEKESVHT
-1733 EPLSKEA
+1733 EPLSREA

-1756 FRVSEYYAEHQPSRE
+1756 FRVSDYYADHQPSQKE
-1771 QFAAFLKN
+1771 FAVFLKD
-1779 EYGTGGHS
+1779 EYGIGGHS
-1787 GGEQIFMVN
+1787 GITPIYMAN
-1796 HNASGME
+1796 HGASGIE
-1803 IEFRNS
+1803 IELETH
-1809 EKYHYKWSEIA
+1809 EKYSYKWNEVA

-1830 TYITPEDIQ
+1830 TYITSKDIQ
-1839 EHIQD
+1839 RHIRD
-1844 AKSAMEDFDPAYHTP
+1844 AKNTIEHFDPVYNTQA
-1859 DSLEKAKAALR
+1859 SLEDAKAALR
-1870 QYEPEAL
+1870 KYEPEAL
-1877 AEETAAPEKEPETV
+1877 AEETAAPEKEPEV
-1891 TESDVAV
+1891 TTKSGVAI

-1911 EVVSLTGALP
+1911 EVVGLTGALP
-1921 WITDDCTVSRTD
+1921 WITSDCTVSRTS
-1933 GGFTI
+1933 GSFVV

-1944 QQLLNTERYEKI
+1944 ERLLDTTLFEKA
-1956 ETAEQAVQP
+1956 EPQAEVVEQAEEPVF
-1965 AEVQTDSEESP
+1965 SEEQP
-1976 ENTAELPQNYRI
+1976 ESNAELPQNYRI

-2005 LLAIRTLQELEAE
+2005 LLAIRTLQELETE

-2044 TSSSYYDEVK
+2044 TTSSYYDEVK

-2134 KLYPQSAIQINGF
+2134 QLYPQSAIQVNGF

-2299 FGVESTCTDTLRNP
+2299 FGVESTCADTLRNP

-2321 VNCLPVPPVPV
+2321 VNRLPVPPVPV
-2332 PVEESVEIPFI
+2332 PVEESVEMPFI

-2355 MDGKLYYKKDGIMLP
+2355 MDSKLYYKKDGIMLP

-2421 KQQEMEQYYDQF
+2421 KQQEMEQYYDRF

-2623 NRDFHVEFDAFSG
+2623 NRNFHVEFDAFSG

-2859 MGHSQFSLIPV
+2859 MGHSQFSLIPI

-3067 EIADIQTADMLN
+3067 EIADIQTADMLH

-3244 EKMGAGTNVQD
+3244 EKMGAGTNVQN

-3453 EIGEYCGFSM
+3453 EIGEYCGFAM

-3524 NTAEV
+3524 NTAEA